1 MGNKSIQKFFA
12 DQNSVIDL
20 SSLGN
25 AKGAKV
31 SLSGPDMNITTPRGS
46 VIIVN
51 GALYSSIKGNNLAV
65 KFKDKTITGAKIL
78 GSVDLKDIQL
88 ERIDSSLVDSA
99 QVEKKGNGKRR
110 NKKEEEEL
118 KKQLDD
124 AENAKKEADKAKE
137 EAEKAKEAAEKA
149 LNEAFEVQNSSK
161 QIEEMLQ
168 NFLADNVAK
177 DNLAQQS
184 DASQQNTQ
192 AKATQASKQND
203 AEKVLPQP
211 INKNT
216 STGKSNS
223 SKNEEN
229 KLDAES
235 VKEPL
240 KVTLA
245 LAAESNSGSKDDS
258 ITNFTKP
265 QFVGSTAPNATVIIK
280 INGIAVGQ
288 AVADSLGNFTFTAP
302 ETLTDGTYNLE
313 AEAKT
318 ADGSGSAKLVITIDS
333 VTDKPTFELSP
344 ESSVSGHKGLTPTLT
359 PSIVGTAEENAK
371 VDIYVDNKLVASV
384 DVDKDGN
391 WSYEFKDNELS
402 EGENSIKVVAVDK
415 AGNKNETTDSIIT
428 DTIAP
433 EKPTIELDDSSDS
446 GIKNDNITNSTLPTF
461 IGVAEPGSTVSIY
474 LGLKHLGEVIV
485 AKDGTWSYTLTTPL
499 KDGEYNITA
508 TATDI
513 AGHTSATAN
522 LPFTI
527 DTRISYFSAEIET
540 TNDSGIV
547 GDNVT
552 NNTRPTFTGKTEPNA
567 IISVINSETGEEV
580 IFKANDK
587 GEWTFNFTSDS
598 VEGINNLTFTVEDV
612 AGNKKDFSFS
622 YVIDTIAPVP
632 PTVSL
637 EDYVVLPNGIILS
650 GNDLPA
656 LVGTAEPKSTI
667 LLMRDGKLY
676 DSIEVDS
683 NGTWNYQFSN
693 KFLQGAYDIEIISQD
708 AAGNKSSTVKYSFTI
723 QTEVVP
729 PKAELDASDDSGAK
743 GDWIT
748 NKHNALTLLGTADRF
763 ATVNI
768 LIDGKT
774 IGVTTAD
781 ADGNWNFDISRN
793 LSDNVYKITVES
805 IDPLGRTSS
814 VDYQLTIDSFTPIPT
829 VMLHDSADSGVKGD
843 MITKI
848 NTPLFTGMAEANAK
862 VSIYVDGVLSGE
874 AIAGDDGVWNFQ
886 FTTALS
892 DGSHDVTV
900 KVEDIA
906 GNTASSSAY
915 NFQIVTQTQKP
926 TIELVN
932 DTGVDNTDHII
943 NEKNPAL
950 TGTAAPY
957 STVKLYIDGALIAE
971 VRTNKDGRWE
981 YTLKA
986 DQGLVDGDHRIT
998 ASVEDIAGNIAHSDP
1013 FLISVDTAI
1022 SIPIVSLS
1030 PDSDSGI
1037 SDDNLTN
1044 IVKPTLHLK
1053 DIDPDII
1060 SVQVWDAMSD
1070 TQIGVATQQPDGSW
1084 AYTFTSDLTEGLHQ
1098 VYVKVEDIAGNK
1110 ANSAIFD
1117 FTIDTTVSTPVI
1129 SLLSKDDT
1137 GVTGD
1142 NLTNINKPG
1151 FAISGVDADAHRVVV
1166 QVMHNGVSEEI
1177 ELSHL
1182 NGSWLFIPGNT
1193 WADGSYTLTVKVED
1207 KAGNTNYSAPL
1218 TVVIDTQIAIDGVE
1232 LVNDSGVKGDNMTND
1247 DRPHFRVTV
1256 PTDVNEVR
1264 LSIDG
1269 GNSWVQATPGV
1280 AGSWEYIWPTDLADG
1295 QYTLTVEATDKAG
1308 NTVTKTIDFAVD
1320 TTLSVPVIV
1329 LDSADDTGIQGD
1341 NMTNSTQPTF
1351 ALQHI
1356 DDDAVRVTVSVEHG
1370 GVTTT
1375 FDATKGTGGWTFTP
1389 PTSWADGDY
1398 TLSVSVEDKAGNT
1411 SHSASL
1417 TVTVDTQIAINNIEL
1432 VNDSGIPDDNLT
1444 NNVRPHFQVTVPTDV
1459 NVVRLSIDGGKTWFN
1474 ATQSATPGVWD
1485 YIWPDD
1491 VADGGYTLTV
1501 EATDEAGNKAT
1512 QTLDFTIDTTLSVP
1526 TLSLDSADDSGI
1538 AGDNITNVKTPGFTL
1553 NNIDT
1558 DVSRVIVEV
1567 MHNGIK
1573 QEVPLVQ
1580 TGGQWRFAPTSD
1592 WADGDYILTV
1602 KVEDRAGNV
1611 KQSAPLTV
1619 TVDTHIAIDRIELV
1633 NDSGIPGDNLTNE
1646 ARPHFQVTV
1655 PADVNGVR
1663 LSIDGGKTWFDAT
1676 QSATSGVWDYT
1687 WLTNVANGPHTLM
1700 VEASDKAGNK
1710 TTQKLDFTIDTILSE
1725 PTITLDSADDSAA
1738 GDNITNVK
1746 MPGFTLGNIDADVTK
1761 VVVTVAHDGKNQQI
1775 ELIKNGGVWR
1785 FTPGAA
1791 WTDGDYTLTVKVEDK
1806 AGNTNYSAPLT
1817 VTIDTQTSIDRIEL
1831 LNDTG
1836 IVGDNLTNEARPQF
1850 HITVPTDVNSVQLSL
1865 DGGINW
1871 VNATLTSDGVWEYIW
1886 PTDLVENTYTLTVKA
1901 TDVAGNTATETL
1913 NFIIDTT
1920 LSTPT
1925 ITLDS
1930 ADDSGTANDNKTNV
1944 KTPGFIIGG
1953 IDSDV
1958 TQVVVQ
1964 VMRDGHSEEV
1974 ELTQTNGQWRFVP
1987 GSAWTDGDYTLTV
2000 TVKDE
2005 AGNIRHSAPLTVTI
2019 DTQITIDHIELV
2031 NDSGIPD
2038 DNLTNNVR
2046 PHFQV
2051 TVPTDVNVVR
2061 LSIDGGKTWFN
2072 ATQSA
2077 TPGVWD
2083 YTWLADV
2090 GEGKHTLTVE
2100 ATDKAGNKTTQQL
2113 DFIIDTLLSEPTIVL
2128 DNTDD
2133 SGTKGDHLTNVNK
2146 PTFLLGN
2153 IDADARYV
2161 TVEVQHGGTK
2171 EVLTATKDATGN
2183 WSVTPTGTWADG
2195 DYTLTVRVEDE
2206 AGNEKH
2212 SASLTVTVDTQI
2224 TIDVIELVND
2234 NGIPGDNMTNDAHP
2248 QFRVTVP
2255 GDVNEVSLSI
2265 DGGVTW
2271 VKATQSATPG
2281 VWNYTWP
2288 GTVPDGDYTLNVKA
2302 TDNAGNT
2309 VTETLH
2315 FTIDTT
2321 LSTPVIVLDSAD
2333 DSGVHGDNMT
2343 NHTQPTFALQ
2353 HIDDDAV
2360 RVTVSVEHGGVTTT
2374 FDATKDAGGWTFT
2387 PTGAWADGDYTLSVS
2402 VEDKAGNTSHSA
2414 SLTVTVDTQIAINNI
2429 ELVNDSGIPD
2439 DNLTNNVRPH
2449 FQVTVPTDVNV
2460 VRLSIDGGKTWFNA
2474 TQSATPGVW
2483 DYIWPDDVADG
2494 GYTLTVEAT
2503 DEAGNKATQ
2512 TLDFTIDTTLSVPTL
2527 SLDSADDSGIAG
2539 DNITNV
2545 KTPGFTLNNI
2555 DTDVSRVIVEV
2566 MHNGI
2571 KQEVPLVQTGGQWRF
2586 APTSDWADGDYILTV
2601 KVEDRAGNVKQS
2613 APLTVTVDTHI
2624 AIDRI
2629 ELVNDSGIPGDNLT
2643 NEARPHFQVTVP
2655 ADVNGVRLSI
2665 DGGKTWFD
2673 ATQSATSGVWD
2684 YTWLTN
2690 VANGP
2695 HTLMVEASDKAGN
2708 KTTQKLDF
2716 TIDTILSEPTI
2727 TLDSADDSAAGDNIT
2742 NVKMPGFTLGNID
2755 ADVTKVV
2762 VTVAHDGKNQQ
2773 IELIKNGGVWR
2784 FTPGAAW
2791 TDGDY
2796 TLTVKVEDKAGNTNY
2811 SAPLTVTIDTQT
2823 SIDRIELLNDTGIVG
2838 DNLTNEARPQFH
2850 ITVPTDVNSV
2860 QLSLDGGIN
2869 WVNATLTSDG
2879 VWEYIWPTDL
2889 VENTYTLTVKA
2900 TDVAGN
2906 TATETLNF
2914 IIDTTLST
2922 PTITLDSADDSGT
2935 ANDNKTNVKTPGF
2948 IIGGIDSDVTQVV
2961 VQVMRDGHSEE
2972 VELTQTNGQ
2981 WRFVP
2986 GSAWT
2991 DGDYTLTVTVKDE
3004 AGNIRHSAPLTVTID
3019 TQITI
3024 DHIELVNDSGI
3035 PDDNLTN
3042 NVRPHFQV
3050 TVPTDVNVVR
3060 LSIDGGKTWFNATQ
3074 SATPG
3079 VWDYTW
3085 LADVGEGKHTL
3096 TVEATDK
3103 AGNKTTQQ
3111 LDFIIDTLLSE
3122 PTIVLDNTDDSGTK
3136 GDNLTNVNKPTF
3148 LLGNIDADAR
3158 YVTVEVQH
3166 GGTKEVLTATKG
3178 ATGIWSVTPTGTWAD
3193 GDYTLTVRVEDD
3205 AGNVK
3210 YSAPLTVTVDTQIT
3224 IDVIELVNDNGIPG
3238 DNLTNDVRPHFR
3250 VTVPGD
3256 VNEVRLSIDG
3266 GNTWVRATQGTAGI
3280 WDYTWPKDVTDG
3292 LHTLTVEATDKAGNK
3307 TTQTLDFTIDTR
3319 LSTPT
3324 IAMDSRDDTGAIGDH
3339 ITSVKRPGFTIGNI
3353 DADAH
3358 SVILRITQGGNS
3370 QEVTLTQVGG
3380 QWRFTPDADWADGSY
3395 TLTVE
3400 VTDNAGNVRQ
3410 STPLVVTVDTQTS
3423 ITDITL
3429 VNDHGVPDDNLTN
3442 STRPQFEITVP
3453 ADVNSVQLSI
3463 DGGANW
3469 VSATQGIE
3477 GVWGYTWPTD
3487 MGDGKH
3493 TLTVMV
3499 TDRAGNTATQT
3510 LEFFIDTRLSTPT
3523 IALDSTDDTGTPGD
3537 DMTNRTRPTFILQNI
3552 DSDVINVTVSVT
3564 HNGTTTSFTATQGA
3578 GGWSF
3583 TPPAPWGDGDY
3594 TLTVTVEDRA
3604 GNTRP
3609 STPLTVT
3616 VDTQIAID
3624 RIELVNDSGV
3634 PGDNVTKHVRP
3645 QFQISV
3651 PDDVEKVLLSIDGG
3665 TTWVTAIKSSTAGIW
3680 DYTWPTDMPEGQ
3692 HTLTVEVTDGAGNK
3706 MTETLNFTIDITLLT
3721 PTIELAPDQDTGQ
3734 NKNDNLTS
3742 VTQPVFVLGSID
3754 KDVRHVEL
3762 SIEHNGTFKTVVLT
3776 ESADGWRY
3784 RPDSALADGSYTFTV
3799 TVTDVAGNQQTSAPL
3814 KVTIDGTLT
3823 TPVIEL
3829 AAGED
3834 SGTVGDRLTNHDRPV
3849 FDIHQVDS
3857 DVTRV
3862 MVKVTYNGKTHEEAA
3877 VFTNGQWRFTPSASW
3892 ADGSYQLAVVV
3903 EDLAGNVKESA
3914 PFEVRIDT
3922 TTTINNIVLL
3932 NDTGVQ
3938 NDQLTNVAKP
3948 SFRIDVPGDVVQVRV
3963 TLDGGANWNVIRKN
3977 ADGQWIFD
3985 SPNTLVDGTYTL
3997 RVEATDEAGNIA
4009 NKDLVFNIDTNIQ
4022 VPTIALDAGQDTGA
4036 NTADN
4041 ITNISRPTFTIGNV
4055 DPDVIKVVVTIDGHD
4070 YNATKVG
4077 AGWQFTPGNA
4087 IPDGSYNITVTVEDK
4102 AGNTATSK
4110 PLPVV
4115 IDTTAEIES
4124 VTLVTDSG
4132 DSDVDN
4138 ITKVDKPQFSI
4149 VTADDITHVRVKID
4163 NAANWIELTKGG
4175 DGRWIFN
4182 VGSALPDG
4190 QHTLLVDVTDI
4201 AGNVAQE
4208 TLQFTIDT
4216 TLREPTIVL
4225 DPTHD
4230 TGDDTNDNLTR
4241 INKPV
4246 FIIGNVD
4253 NDVSHIVVHIDGRD
4267 YTIENTGGNLTFTPD
4282 QPLSD
4287 GQHTISVTVT
4297 DIAGNT
4303 KTSAELRIEID
4314 TQVQIDSVTLTTD
4327 SGVNDHDNVTNA
4339 TRPSFE
4345 IATPDD
4351 VTSVLVSFDGVNWTP
4366 ISKNAAGQ
4374 WEFTA
4379 GSALP
4384 DGHYTLHVQATDRA
4398 GNTANSTLGFTV
4410 DTQIDGLSVVMLDD
4424 AGKDST
4430 DGITNITSPRF
4441 EISAREPLQSVTVI
4455 LNGKSS
4461 TLTQG
4466 AGNKWL
4472 FTPDTPLVDGT
4483 YKIEIVAEDIAGNK
4497 ISKEVSFTIDTIVS
4511 DPSIDLLDADDTG
4524 ESAVDN
4530 ITSVTTPRFVIGNVP
4545 ADIDTVVIRINGV
4558 SYSVTANGNNLW
4570 EFQVPVALND
4580 GVYEAVVVFRDIA
4593 GNTSETKLPFTI
4605 DTTTSVSVRME
4616 PASDTGNSNSD
4627 NLTNKQNPKFE
4638 GTAEPN
4644 AKLVITIVDDKS
4656 GREVL
4661 KQTITV
4667 GADGNWSVTPNI
4679 LPDGMY
4685 TINVV
4690 ATDVAGN
4697 TAQTQERFTIDTV
4710 TIDPTIRL
4718 SDPSIDDQ
4726 HEATSLRP
4734 EFKGF
4739 AEAFSTIMI
4748 QWDGKVVGSA
4758 NANANGEWSWTPPSV
4773 LAPGSY
4779 VVSIVAKDKAG
4790 NESSQV
4796 DFPVVIPVIDVTPP
4810 TIKLSEESDSG
4821 ALGDFTTNNK
4831 TPTLIGSTLPNTIV
4845 SIYVD
4850 GVKVGEATA
4859 DTAGRYTFQLSE
4871 MKDGHYV
4878 VQVGIVNPRDNSEL
4892 RSTAVDVTI
4901 DTEVAELVW
4910 NISGMHEGGY
4920 INTVTPEIGGT
4931 SEPNSKIT
4939 IFVNGV
4945 EKAIA
4950 YTTGA
4955 GHWGVVLPALG
4966 NDGNYELTFKV
4977 EDVAG
4982 NIREFGPQNVILD
4995 TVISPLTVVLRE
5007 ADDSGKVGD
5016 WITNKSH
5023 VTIDGTAEAGSTLTI
5038 RNPQGVVI
5046 ATLVVGNDG
5055 RWSAELDLRE
5065 GSNAFVVVSEDK
5077 AGNSQQKE
5085 ILIEHDTQIEISDIS
5100 LSRDTNSGDKYD
5112 LITNNKSPVLV
5123 AMTDPGATVQVYING
5138 VLQGT
5143 VEASSSG
5150 NISYTMPA
5158 NSADGEYQVQ
5168 FVATDTAGNR
5178 VESAITTV
5186 TIDSQIAVF
5195 DIDEDSL
5202 PALSNNRALSVSGV
5216 GEAGSQV
5223 SIFVDGKLVNVVMV
5237 EADGTWRAPILL
5249 QDDGT
5254 FNIHFSIT
5262 DVAGNTEV
5270 SKDYSVDVDSS
5281 TDFPT
5286 LNLEDASNSGS
5297 LDDLITN
5304 HNKPVLV
5311 GTAEAGATIHIYVDE
5326 KIVANVLV
5334 LEDGTWSYQFDNALK
5349 DGEYSIRVV
5358 AEDPAGNTAESPRL
5372 LVTIDTSTF
5381 IDNPA
5386 MVAGSDNGIF
5396 SNDSITSQTR
5406 PTFSIFGEMNQSVQI
5421 FIDGVLVDTITVTD
5435 RNQVYRPESPLG
5447 DGSHSIYYVITD
5459 KAGNTATS
5467 KTLNFTIDTFNTTPV
5482 AIDSIGGQTL
5492 AEMTGSDGKIYITD
5506 TTRNLLF
5513 SGSAEPNSKI
5523 EIIINGLNVGEVW
5536 VNEKGHWQMPVN
5548 PLYFTEGQLDI
5559 TVKSTDRAGNVNQ
5572 EKYSIWVDT
5581 HIKVFTSELDDNKS
5595 SSKTEWWSNS
5605 DLITMRGTGE
5615 IGATV
5620 SLIVAGVTLATAV
5633 VAATGRWELSTDK
5646 LPEGTYDISL
5656 VIEDSAGNRWEDVR
5670 EIFIDRTPPN
5680 APVVTYSDIV
5690 NDLIIMQGT
5699 AEAKSQLI
5707 ITDSEGNTYTLT
5719 VPDNGKWSMAI
5730 PYPSEGKFTITSV
5743 DAIGNRSDDVPL
5755 DIMKEVPVISL
5766 SPDSDSGTVGDNITR
5781 DKQPTFI
5788 IGNLESD
5795 VVVVQVDINGTVY
5808 NAEKNADGVW
5818 FFTPGTP
5825 LADGSY
5831 TISVIASDAAGNQKN
5846 SLPITVTI
5854 DSTLTV
5860 PEIALAAGEDNGAS
5874 DSDNVTNHTQPK
5886 FTLQHI
5892 DADVT
5897 GVTVNVTHNGVTD
5910 IYQATQGADGWT
5922 FTPPAAWNDGNYT
5935 LSVTVVDRA
5944 GNSQQSASLAVTVDS
5959 TVTVTADSQH
5969 DDASDDATAT
5979 AVTPPE
5985 SETVNAESATHLRTE
6000 PSAAEESVVKVT
6012 AYSITLLNADSGD
6025 EIDRS
6030 ISQTPSF
6037 EISVPE
6043 NIVNVSIMFEG
6054 EEFTLPITNQKA
6066 IFEVPLSLED
6076 GEYTMDVKFIDKDND
6091 FLIKEKTFSVDHSS
6105 ADIVNAM
6112 NVRGKTEDD
6121 INDSPSTS
6129 SVGHNNNGAIDVFA
6143 VNEVTLPVDNQE
6155 EHA

>member
-31 SLSGPDMNITTPRGS
+31 SLSGPDMNITTPHGS

-637 EDYVVLPNGIILS
+637 EDFVVLPNGIILS

-1013 FLISVDTAI
+1013 FLISIDTAI

-1060 SVQVWDAMSD
+1060 SVQVWDAASD

-1110 ANSAIFD
+1110 ANSAVFD

-1151 FAISGVDADAHRVVV
+1151 FAISGVDVDAHRVVV

-1182 NGSWLFIPGNT
+1182 NGSWLFTPGNT

-1329 LDSADDTGIQGD
+1329 LNSADDTGVQGD

-1375 FDATKGTGGWTFTP
+1375 FDATKGTGGWSFTP
-1389 PTSWADGDY
+1389 TGAWADGDY

-1432 VNDSGIPDDNLT
+1432 VNDSGIPNDNLT

-1501 EATDEAGNKAT
+1501 EATDKAGNQTT
-1512 QTLDFTIDTTLSVP
+1512 QELDFTIDTTLSVP

-1710 TTQKLDFTIDTILSE
+1710 TTQKLDFIIDTMLSE

-2019 DTQITIDHIELV
+2019 DTQIAIDHIELV

-2038 DNLTNNVR
+2038 DNLTN
-2046 PHFQV
+2046 
-2051 TVPTDVNVVR
+2051 
-2061 LSIDGGKTWFN
+2061 
-2072 ATQSA
+2072 
-2077 TPGVWD
+2077 
-2083 YTWLADV
+2083 
-2090 GEGKHTLTVE
+2090 E
-2100 ATDKAGNKTTQQL
+2100 A
-2113 DFIIDTLLSEPTIVL
+2113 
-2128 DNTDD
+2128 
-2133 SGTKGDHLTNVNK
+2133 
-2146 PTFLLGN
+2146 
-2153 IDADARYV
+2153 
-2161 TVEVQHGGTK
+2161 
-2171 EVLTATKDATGN
+2171 
-2183 WSVTPTGTWADG
+2183 
-2195 DYTLTVRVEDE
+2195 
-2206 AGNEKH
+2206 
-2212 SASLTVTVDTQI
+2212 
-2224 TIDVIELVND
+2224 
-2234 NGIPGDNMTNDAHP
+2234 
-2248 QFRVTVP
+2248 
-2255 GDVNEVSLSI
+2255 
-2265 DGGVTW
+2265 
-2271 VKATQSATPG
+2271 
-2281 VWNYTWP
+2281 
-2288 GTVPDGDYTLNVKA
+2288 
-2302 TDNAGNT
+2302 
-2309 VTETLH
+2309 
-2315 FTIDTT
+2315 
-2321 LSTPVIVLDSAD
+2321 
-2333 DSGVHGDNMT
+2333 
-2343 NHTQPTFALQ
+2343 
-2353 HIDDDAV
+2353 
-2360 RVTVSVEHGGVTTT
+2360 
-2374 FDATKDAGGWTFT
+2374 
-2387 PTGAWADGDYTLSVS
+2387 
-2402 VEDKAGNTSHSA
+2402 
-2414 SLTVTVDTQIAINNI
+2414 
-2429 ELVNDSGIPD
+2429 
-2439 DNLTNNVRPH
+2439 
-2449 FQVTVPTDVNV
+2449 
-2460 VRLSIDGGKTWFNA
+2460 
-2474 TQSATPGVW
+2474 
-2483 DYIWPDDVADG
+2483 
-2494 GYTLTVEAT
+2494 
-2503 DEAGNKATQ
+2503 
-2512 TLDFTIDTTLSVPTL
+2512 
-2527 SLDSADDSGIAG
+2527 
-2539 DNITNV
+2539 
-2545 KTPGFTLNNI
+2545 
-2555 DTDVSRVIVEV
+2555 
-2566 MHNGI
+2566 
-2571 KQEVPLVQTGGQWRF
+2571 
-2586 APTSDWADGDYILTV
+2586 
-2601 KVEDRAGNVKQS
+2601 
-2613 APLTVTVDTHI
+2613 
-2624 AIDRI
+2624 
-2629 ELVNDSGIPGDNLT
+2629 
-2643 NEARPHFQVTVP
+2643 
-2655 ADVNGVRLSI
+2655 
-2665 DGGKTWFD
+2665 
-2673 ATQSATSGVWD
+2673 
-2684 YTWLTN
+2684 
-2690 VANGP
+2690 
-2695 HTLMVEASDKAGN
+2695 
-2708 KTTQKLDF
+2708 
-2716 TIDTILSEPTI
+2716 
-2727 TLDSADDSAAGDNIT
+2727 
-2742 NVKMPGFTLGNID
+2742 
-2755 ADVTKVV
+2755 
-2762 VTVAHDGKNQQ
+2762 
-2773 IELIKNGGVWR
+2773 
-2784 FTPGAAW
+2784 
-2791 TDGDY
+2791 
-2796 TLTVKVEDKAGNTNY
+2796 
-2811 SAPLTVTIDTQT
+2811 
-2823 SIDRIELLNDTGIVG
+2823 
-2838 DNLTNEARPQFH
+2838 
-2850 ITVPTDVNSV
+2850 
-2860 QLSLDGGIN
+2860 
-2869 WVNATLTSDG
+2869 
-2879 VWEYIWPTDL
+2879 
-2889 VENTYTLTVKA
+2889 
-2900 TDVAGN
+2900 
-2906 TATETLNF
+2906 
-2914 IIDTTLST
+2914 
-2922 PTITLDSADDSGT
+2922 
-2935 ANDNKTNVKTPGF
+2935 
-2948 IIGGIDSDVTQVV
+2948 
-2961 VQVMRDGHSEE
+2961 
-2972 VELTQTNGQ
+2972 
-2981 WRFVP
+2981 
-2986 GSAWT
+2986 
-2991 DGDYTLTVTVKDE
+2991 
-3004 AGNIRHSAPLTVTID
+3004 
-3019 TQITI
+3019 
-3024 DHIELVNDSGI
+3024 
-3035 PDDNLTN
+3035 
-3042 NVRPHFQV
+3042 RPHFQV

-3166 GGTKEVLTATKG
+3166 GGTKEVLTATKDATGNWSVTPTGTWADGDYTLTVRVEDEAGNEKHSASLTVTVDTQITIDAIELVNDNGIPGDNMTNDAHPQFRVTVPGDVNEVSLSIDGGVTWVKATQSATPGVWNYTWPGTVPDGDYTLNVKATDNAGNTVTETLHFTIDTTLSTPVIVLDSADDTGIQGDNMTNRTQPTFNLQHIDDDAVRVTVSVEHGGVTTTFDATKGVGGWTFTPPTSWGAGDYTLSVSVEDKAGNTSHSASLTVTVDTQIAINNIELVNDSGIPDDNLTNNVRPQFQVKVPTDVNEVRLSIDGGKTWFNATQSATPGVWDYTWLADVGEGKHTLTVEATDKAGNQTTQKLDFIIDTLLSEPTIVLDSTDDSGTKGDNLTNANKPTFLLGNIDADARYVTVEVQHGSTKEVLTATKG

-3193 GDYTLTVRVEDD
+3193 GDYTLTVRVEDE

-3266 GNTWVRATQGTAGI
+3266 GNTWVRATQGTAGT

-3400 VTDNAGNVRQ
+3400 VQDNAGNVRQ

-3469 VSATQGIE
+3469 VSAAQGIE

-3523 IALDSTDDTGTPGD
+3523 IVLDSTDDTGTPGD

-3624 RIELVNDSGV
+3624 HIELVNDSGV

-3692 HTLTVEVTDGAGNK
+3692 HTLIVEVTDGAGNK
-3706 MTETLNFTIDITLLT
+3706 MTGTLDFTIDITLLT

-3849 FDIHQVDS
+3849 FDIRQVDS

-3914 PFEVRIDT
+3914 PLEVRIDT

-3948 SFRIDVPGDVVQVRV
+3948 SFRIDVPGDVIQVRV

-4303 KTSAELRIEID
+4303 KTSAELQIEID

-4524 ESAVDN
+4524 ESVVDN
-4530 ITSVTTPRFVIGNVP
+4530 ITSVTKPRFVIGNVP

-4558 SYSVTANGNNLW
+4558 SYPVTANGNNLW

-4593 GNTSETKLPFTI
+4593 GNTSETKLLFTI

-4616 PASDTGNSNSD
+4616 PASDTGSSNSD

-4661 KQTITV
+4661 KHTITV

-4726 HEATSLRP
+4726 YEATSLRP
-4734 EFKGF
+4734 EFKGL

-4831 TPTLIGSTLPNTIV
+4831 TPTLVGNTLPNAIV

-4966 NDGNYELTFKV
+4966 NDGNYVLTFKV

-5077 AGNSQQKE
+5077 AGNSQQKD

-5297 LDDLITN
+5297 LDDLITS

-5381 IDNPA
+5381 IDNPV
-5386 MVAGSDNGIF
+5386 MMAGSDNGIF

-5406 PTFSIFGEMNQSVQI
+5406 PAFSIFGEMNQSVQI

-5536 VNEKGHWQMPVN
+5536 VNDKGHWQMPVN

-5581 HIKVFTSELDDNKS
+5581 HIQVFTSELDDNKS
-5595 SSKTEWWSNS
+5595 SSKTDWWSNS
-5605 DLITMRGTGE
+5605 STITMRGMGE

-5633 VAATGRWELSTDK
+5633 VAANGQWELSTDQ
-5646 LPEGTYDISL
+5646 LPEGKYDITLS
-5656 VIEDSAGNRWEDVR
+5656 IEDNAGNRKEEVH

-5707 ITDSEGNTYTLT
+5707 ITDSNGNTYTLT

-5910 IYQATQGADGWT
+5910 TYQATQGADGWT
-5922 FTPPAAWNDGNYT
+5922 FTPPAAWNDGTYT

-5969 DDASDDATAT
+5969 NDASDDATAT

-5985 SETVNAESATHLRTE
+5985 SETVNAESATHLRTV
-6000 PSAAEESVVKVT
+6000 PSAAEESVVKET

-6043 NIVNVSIMFEG
+6043 NIVNVSVMFEG

-6076 GEYTMDVKFIDKDND
+6076 GEYTMDVKFIDKDDD

-6112 NVRGKTEDD
+6112 NARGKTEDD

>member
-428 DTIAP
+428 DTIPP

-637 EDYVVLPNGIILS
+637 EDFVVLPNGIILS

-915 NFQIVTQTQKP
+915 NFQIVTQTQKT

-1037 SDDNLTN
+1037 ADDNLTN

-1110 ANSAIFD
+1110 ANSAVFD

-1182 NGSWLFIPGNT
+1182 NGSWLFTPGNT

-1207 KAGNTNYSAPL
+1207 KAGNTSYSAPL

-1329 LDSADDTGIQGD
+1329 LNSADDTGVQGD
-1341 NMTNSTQPTF
+1341 NMTNRTQPTF

-1474 ATQSATPGVWD
+1474 ATQSATPGAWD

-1501 EATDEAGNKAT
+1501 EATDKAGNKTT
-1512 QTLDFTIDTTLSVP
+1512 QELDFTIDTTLSVP

-1710 TTQKLDFTIDTILSE
+1710 TTQKLDFIIDTLLSE

-2128 DNTDD
+2128 DSTDD
-2133 SGTKGDHLTNVNK
+2133 SGTKGDNLTNVNK

-2321 LSTPVIVLDSAD
+2321 LSVPVIVLNSAD
-2333 DSGVHGDNMT
+2333 DTGVQGDNMT
-2343 NHTQPTFALQ
+2343 NSTQPTFALQ

-2374 FDATKDAGGWTFT
+2374 FDATKGVGGWSFT

-2449 FQVTVPTDVNV
+2449 FQVKVPTDVN
-2460 VRLSIDGGKTWFNA
+2460 
-2474 TQSATPGVW
+2474 
-2483 DYIWPDDVADG
+2483 
-2494 GYTLTVEAT
+2494 E
-2503 DEAGNKATQ
+2503 
-2512 TLDFTIDTTLSVPTL
+2512 
-2527 SLDSADDSGIAG
+2527 
-2539 DNITNV
+2539 
-2545 KTPGFTLNNI
+2545 
-2555 DTDVSRVIVEV
+2555 
-2566 MHNGI
+2566 
-2571 KQEVPLVQTGGQWRF
+2571 
-2586 APTSDWADGDYILTV
+2586 
-2601 KVEDRAGNVKQS
+2601 
-2613 APLTVTVDTHI
+2613 
-2624 AIDRI
+2624 
-2629 ELVNDSGIPGDNLT
+2629 
-2643 NEARPHFQVTVP
+2643 
-2655 ADVNGVRLSI
+2655 
-2665 DGGKTWFD
+2665 
-2673 ATQSATSGVWD
+2673 
-2684 YTWLTN
+2684 
-2690 VANGP
+2690 
-2695 HTLMVEASDKAGN
+2695 
-2708 KTTQKLDF
+2708 
-2716 TIDTILSEPTI
+2716 
-2727 TLDSADDSAAGDNIT
+2727 
-2742 NVKMPGFTLGNID
+2742 
-2755 ADVTKVV
+2755 
-2762 VTVAHDGKNQQ
+2762 
-2773 IELIKNGGVWR
+2773 
-2784 FTPGAAW
+2784 
-2791 TDGDY
+2791 
-2796 TLTVKVEDKAGNTNY
+2796 
-2811 SAPLTVTIDTQT
+2811 
-2823 SIDRIELLNDTGIVG
+2823 
-2838 DNLTNEARPQFH
+2838 
-2850 ITVPTDVNSV
+2850 
-2860 QLSLDGGIN
+2860 
-2869 WVNATLTSDG
+2869 
-2879 VWEYIWPTDL
+2879 
-2889 VENTYTLTVKA
+2889 
-2900 TDVAGN
+2900 
-2906 TATETLNF
+2906 
-2914 IIDTTLST
+2914 
-2922 PTITLDSADDSGT
+2922 
-2935 ANDNKTNVKTPGF
+2935 
-2948 IIGGIDSDVTQVV
+2948 
-2961 VQVMRDGHSEE
+2961 
-2972 VELTQTNGQ
+2972 
-2981 WRFVP
+2981 
-2986 GSAWT
+2986 
-2991 DGDYTLTVTVKDE
+2991 
-3004 AGNIRHSAPLTVTID
+3004 
-3019 TQITI
+3019 
-3024 DHIELVNDSGI
+3024 
-3035 PDDNLTN
+3035 
-3042 NVRPHFQV
+3042 
-3050 TVPTDVNVVR
+3050 VR

-3103 AGNKTTQQ
+3103 AGNQTTQK
-3111 LDFIIDTLLSE
+3111 LDFIIDTMLSE
-3122 PTIVLDNTDDSGTK
+3122 PTIVLDSTDDSGTK
-3136 GDNLTNVNKPTF
+3136 GDNLTNANKPTF
-3148 LLGNIDADAR
+3148 ILGNIDADAR
-3158 YVTVEVQH
+3158 YVTVEVQY

-3324 IAMDSRDDTGAIGDH
+3324 ITMDSRDDTGAIGDH

-3353 DADAH
+3353 DSDAQ

-3410 STPLVVTVDTQTS
+3410 STPLIVTVDTQTS

-3469 VSATQGIE
+3469 VSAAQGIE

-3624 RIELVNDSGV
+3624 HIELVNDSGV

-3706 MTETLNFTIDITLLT
+3706 MTETLNFTIDITLMT

-3849 FDIHQVDS
+3849 FDIRQVDS

-4303 KTSAELRIEID
+4303 KTSAELKIEID

-4530 ITSVTTPRFVIGNVP
+4530 ITSVTKPRFVIGNVP

-4558 SYSVTANGNNLW
+4558 SYPVTANGNNLW

-4831 TPTLIGSTLPNTIV
+4831 TPTLVGNTLPNAIV

-4966 NDGNYELTFKV
+4966 NDGNYVLTFKV

-5038 RNPQGVVI
+5038 RSPQGVVI

-5077 AGNSQQKE
+5077 AGNSQQKD

-5334 LEDGTWSYQFDNALK
+5334 LEDGTWSYQFDNVLK

-5406 PTFSIFGEMNQSVQI
+5406 PTFSISGEMNQSVQI

-5581 HIKVFTSELDDNKS
+5581 HIQVFTSELDDNKS
-5595 SSKTEWWSNS
+5595 SSKTDWWSNS
-5605 DLITMRGTGE
+5605 STITMRGMGE

-5633 VAATGRWELSTDK
+5633 VAANGQWELSTDQ
-5646 LPEGTYDISL
+5646 LPEGKYDITLS
-5656 VIEDSAGNRWEDVR
+5656 IEDNAGNRKEEVH

-5707 ITDSEGNTYTLT
+5707 ITDSNGNTYTLT

-5743 DAIGNRSDDVPL
+5743 DAIGNRSDDVSL

-5860 PEIALAAGEDNGAS
+5860 PEIALAAGEDNGVS

-5910 IYQATQGADGWT
+5910 TYQATQGADGWT
-5922 FTPPAAWNDGNYT
+5922 FTPPAAWNDGTYT

-5985 SETVNAESATHLRTE
+5985 SETVNAESATHLRTV
-6000 PSAAEESVVKVT
+6000 PSAAEESVVKET

-6112 NVRGKTEDD
+6112 NARGKTEDD

>member
-161 QIEEMLQ
+161 QMEEMLQ
-168 NFLADNVAK
+168 EFLADNVAK

-428 DTIAP
+428 DTIPP

-540 TNDSGIV
+540 TDDSGIV

-637 EDYVVLPNGIILS
+637 EDFVVLPNGIILS

-1037 SDDNLTN
+1037 ADDNLTN

-1060 SVQVWDAMSD
+1060 SVQVWDAASD

-1110 ANSAIFD
+1110 ANSAVFD

-1182 NGSWLFIPGNT
+1182 NGSWLFTPGNT

-1207 KAGNTNYSAPL
+1207 KAGNTSYSAPL

-1329 LDSADDTGIQGD
+1329 LNSADDTGVQGD
-1341 NMTNSTQPTF
+1341 NMTNRTQPTF

-1389 PTSWADGDY
+1389 TASWTDGDY

-1432 VNDSGIPDDNLT
+1432 VNDSGIPNDNLT

-1459 NVVRLSIDGGKTWFN
+1459 NVVRLSIDGGKTWVT
-1474 ATQSATPGVWD
+1474 AAQKAAGVWE

-1491 VADGGYTLTV
+1491 VTDGSHTLTV

-1633 NDSGIPGDNLTNE
+1633 NDSGIPDDNLTNE

-1700 VEASDKAGNK
+1700 VEATDKAGNK
-1710 TTQKLDFTIDTILSE
+1710 TTQKLDFIIDTLLSE

-1791 WTDGDYTLTVKVEDK
+1791 WSDGDYTLTVKVEDK

-2019 DTQITIDHIELV
+2019 DTQIAIDHIELV
-2031 NDSGIPD
+2031 NDSGIPN

-2100 ATDKAGNKTTQQL
+2100 ATDKAGNKTTQKL

-2128 DNTDD
+2128 DSTDD
-2133 SGTKGDHLTNVNK
+2133 SGTKGDNLTNVNK

-2195 DYTLTVRVEDE
+2195 DYTLTVRVEDD
-2206 AGNEKH
+2206 AGNVKY

-2234 NGIPGDNMTNDAHP
+2234 SGTRGDNLTNDANPH
-2248 QFRVTVP
+2248 FRITVP

-2271 VKATQSATPG
+2271 VKATQSVTPG

-2343 NHTQPTFALQ
+2343 NRTQPTFALQ
-2353 HIDDDAV
+2353 QIDDDAV

-2374 FDATKDAGGWTFT
+2374 FDATKGTGGWTFT

-2483 DYIWPDDVADG
+2483 DY
-2494 GYTLTVEAT
+2494 
-2503 DEAGNKATQ
+2503 
-2512 TLDFTIDTTLSVPTL
+2512 
-2527 SLDSADDSGIAG
+2527 
-2539 DNITNV
+2539 
-2545 KTPGFTLNNI
+2545 
-2555 DTDVSRVIVEV
+2555 
-2566 MHNGI
+2566 
-2571 KQEVPLVQTGGQWRF
+2571 
-2586 APTSDWADGDYILTV
+2586 
-2601 KVEDRAGNVKQS
+2601 
-2613 APLTVTVDTHI
+2613 
-2624 AIDRI
+2624 
-2629 ELVNDSGIPGDNLT
+2629 
-2643 NEARPHFQVTVP
+2643 
-2655 ADVNGVRLSI
+2655 
-2665 DGGKTWFD
+2665 
-2673 ATQSATSGVWD
+2673 
-2684 YTWLTN
+2684 
-2690 VANGP
+2690 
-2695 HTLMVEASDKAGN
+2695 
-2708 KTTQKLDF
+2708 
-2716 TIDTILSEPTI
+2716 
-2727 TLDSADDSAAGDNIT
+2727 
-2742 NVKMPGFTLGNID
+2742 
-2755 ADVTKVV
+2755 
-2762 VTVAHDGKNQQ
+2762 
-2773 IELIKNGGVWR
+2773 
-2784 FTPGAAW
+2784 
-2791 TDGDY
+2791 
-2796 TLTVKVEDKAGNTNY
+2796 
-2811 SAPLTVTIDTQT
+2811 
-2823 SIDRIELLNDTGIVG
+2823 
-2838 DNLTNEARPQFH
+2838 
-2850 ITVPTDVNSV
+2850 
-2860 QLSLDGGIN
+2860 
-2869 WVNATLTSDG
+2869 
-2879 VWEYIWPTDL
+2879 
-2889 VENTYTLTVKA
+2889 
-2900 TDVAGN
+2900 
-2906 TATETLNF
+2906 
-2914 IIDTTLST
+2914 
-2922 PTITLDSADDSGT
+2922 
-2935 ANDNKTNVKTPGF
+2935 
-2948 IIGGIDSDVTQVV
+2948 
-2961 VQVMRDGHSEE
+2961 
-2972 VELTQTNGQ
+2972 
-2981 WRFVP
+2981 
-2986 GSAWT
+2986 
-2991 DGDYTLTVTVKDE
+2991 
-3004 AGNIRHSAPLTVTID
+3004 
-3019 TQITI
+3019 
-3024 DHIELVNDSGI
+3024 
-3035 PDDNLTN
+3035 
-3042 NVRPHFQV
+3042 
-3050 TVPTDVNVVR
+3050 
-3060 LSIDGGKTWFNATQ
+3060 
-3074 SATPG
+3074 
-3079 VWDYTW
+3079 TW

-3103 AGNKTTQQ
+3103 AGNQTTQQ
-3111 LDFIIDTLLSE
+3111 LDFIIDTMLSE

-3400 VTDNAGNVRQ
+3400 VQDNAGNVRQ

-3469 VSATQGIE
+3469 VSAAQGIE

-3578 GGWSF
+3578 AGWSF

-3692 HTLTVEVTDGAGNK
+3692 HTLIVEVTDGAGNK
-3706 MTETLNFTIDITLLT
+3706 MTGTLDFTIDITLLT

-3742 VTQPVFVLGSID
+3742 VTQPIFVLGSID

-3849 FDIHQVDS
+3849 FDIRQVDS

-3914 PFEVRIDT
+3914 PLEVRIDT

-4070 YNATKVG
+4070 YNAIKVG

-4149 VTADDITHVRVKID
+4149 VTADDITQVRVKID

-4303 KTSAELRIEID
+4303 KTSAELKIEID

-4366 ISKNAAGQ
+4366 VSKNAAGQ
-4374 WEFTA
+4374 WQFTA
-4379 GSALP
+4379 GSALS

-4497 ISKEVSFTIDTIVS
+4497 ISKEVSFTIDTVVS
-4511 DPSIDLLDADDTG
+4511 DPRIDLLDADDTG

-4530 ITSVTTPRFVIGNVP
+4530 ITSVTKPRFVIGNVP

-4558 SYSVTANGNNLW
+4558 SYPVTANGNNLW

-4616 PASDTGNSNSD
+4616 PASDTGSSNSD

-4661 KQTITV
+4661 KHTITV
-4667 GADGNWSVTPNI
+4667 GADGNWSVMPNI

-4726 HEATSLRP
+4726 YEATSLRP
-4734 EFKGF
+4734 EFKGL

-4831 TPTLIGSTLPNTIV
+4831 TPTLVGNTLPNAIV

-5077 AGNSQQKE
+5077 AGNSQQKD

-5249 QDDGT
+5249 QDDGK

-5297 LDDLITN
+5297 LDDLITS

-5381 IDNPA
+5381 IDNPV
-5386 MVAGSDNGIF
+5386 MMAGSDNGIF

-5406 PTFSIFGEMNQSVQI
+5406 PAFSIFGEMNQSVQI

-5536 VNEKGHWQMPVN
+5536 VNDKGHWQMPVN

-5581 HIKVFTSELDDNKS
+5581 HIQVFTSELDDNKS
-5595 SSKTEWWSNS
+5595 SSKTDWWSNS
-5605 DLITMRGTGE
+5605 STITMRGMGE

-5633 VAATGRWELSTDK
+5633 VAANGQWELSTDQ
-5646 LPEGTYDISL
+5646 LPEGKYDITLS
-5656 VIEDSAGNRWEDVR
+5656 IEDNAGNRKEEVH

-5690 NDLIIMQGT
+5690 NDLIIMQGA

-5707 ITDSEGNTYTLT
+5707 ITDSNGNTYTLT

-5743 DAIGNRSDDVPL
+5743 DAIGNRSDDVSL
-5755 DIMKEVPVISL
+5755 DIMKETPVISL
-5766 SPDSDSGTVGDNITR
+5766 SPDSDSGTAGDNITR
-5781 DKQPTFI
+5781 DNQPTFI

-5874 DSDNVTNHTQPK
+5874 DSDNVTNHNHTQPK

-5910 IYQATQGADGWT
+5910 TYQATQGADGWT
-5922 FTPPAAWNDGNYT
+5922 FTPPAAWNDGTYT

-5944 GNSQQSASLAVTVDS
+5944 GNSLQSASLEVTVDS

-5969 DDASDDATAT
+5969 DDASDDATPT

-5985 SETVNAESATHLRTE
+5985 SETVNAESATHLRTV
-6000 PSAAEESVVKVT
+6000 PSAAEESVVKET

-6043 NIVNVSIMFEG
+6043 NIVNVSVMFEG

-6076 GEYTMDVKFIDKDND
+6076 GEYTMDVKFIDKDDD

-6112 NVRGKTEDD
+6112 NARGKTEDD

>member
-245 LAAESNSGSKDDS
+245 LATESNSGSKDDS

-622 YVIDTIAPVP
+622 YVIDTVAPVP

-637 EDYVVLPNGIILS
+637 EDFVVLPNGIILS

-1030 PDSDSGI
+1030 PDSDSGV

-1060 SVQVWDAMSD
+1060 SVQVWDAASD

-1110 ANSAIFD
+1110 ANSAVFD

-1207 KAGNTNYSAPL
+1207 KAGNTSYSAPL

-1375 FDATKGTGGWTFTP
+1375 FDATKGTGGWSFTP
-1389 PTSWADGDY
+1389 TGAWADGDY

-1432 VNDSGIPDDNLT
+1432 VNDSGIPNDNLT

-1459 NVVRLSIDGGKTWFN
+1459 NVVRLSIDGGKTWFS
-1474 ATQSATPGVWD
+1474 ATQSATPGAWD

-1501 EATDEAGNKAT
+1501 EATDKAGNKTT
-1512 QTLDFTIDTTLSVP
+1512 QELDFTIDTTLSVP

-2128 DNTDD
+2128 DSTDD
-2133 SGTKGDHLTNVNK
+2133 SGTKGDNLTNVNK

-2321 LSTPVIVLDSAD
+2321 LSVPVIVLNSAD
-2333 DSGVHGDNMT
+2333 DTGVQGDNMT
-2343 NHTQPTFALQ
+2343 NSTQPTFALQ

-2374 FDATKDAGGWTFT
+2374 FDATKGTGGWSFT

-2449 FQVTVPTDVNV
+2449 FQVKVPMDVN
-2460 VRLSIDGGKTWFNA
+2460 
-2474 TQSATPGVW
+2474 
-2483 DYIWPDDVADG
+2483 
-2494 GYTLTVEAT
+2494 E
-2503 DEAGNKATQ
+2503 
-2512 TLDFTIDTTLSVPTL
+2512 
-2527 SLDSADDSGIAG
+2527 
-2539 DNITNV
+2539 
-2545 KTPGFTLNNI
+2545 
-2555 DTDVSRVIVEV
+2555 
-2566 MHNGI
+2566 
-2571 KQEVPLVQTGGQWRF
+2571 
-2586 APTSDWADGDYILTV
+2586 
-2601 KVEDRAGNVKQS
+2601 
-2613 APLTVTVDTHI
+2613 
-2624 AIDRI
+2624 
-2629 ELVNDSGIPGDNLT
+2629 
-2643 NEARPHFQVTVP
+2643 
-2655 ADVNGVRLSI
+2655 
-2665 DGGKTWFD
+2665 
-2673 ATQSATSGVWD
+2673 
-2684 YTWLTN
+2684 
-2690 VANGP
+2690 
-2695 HTLMVEASDKAGN
+2695 
-2708 KTTQKLDF
+2708 
-2716 TIDTILSEPTI
+2716 
-2727 TLDSADDSAAGDNIT
+2727 
-2742 NVKMPGFTLGNID
+2742 
-2755 ADVTKVV
+2755 
-2762 VTVAHDGKNQQ
+2762 
-2773 IELIKNGGVWR
+2773 
-2784 FTPGAAW
+2784 
-2791 TDGDY
+2791 
-2796 TLTVKVEDKAGNTNY
+2796 
-2811 SAPLTVTIDTQT
+2811 
-2823 SIDRIELLNDTGIVG
+2823 
-2838 DNLTNEARPQFH
+2838 
-2850 ITVPTDVNSV
+2850 
-2860 QLSLDGGIN
+2860 
-2869 WVNATLTSDG
+2869 
-2879 VWEYIWPTDL
+2879 
-2889 VENTYTLTVKA
+2889 
-2900 TDVAGN
+2900 
-2906 TATETLNF
+2906 
-2914 IIDTTLST
+2914 
-2922 PTITLDSADDSGT
+2922 
-2935 ANDNKTNVKTPGF
+2935 
-2948 IIGGIDSDVTQVV
+2948 
-2961 VQVMRDGHSEE
+2961 
-2972 VELTQTNGQ
+2972 
-2981 WRFVP
+2981 
-2986 GSAWT
+2986 
-2991 DGDYTLTVTVKDE
+2991 
-3004 AGNIRHSAPLTVTID
+3004 
-3019 TQITI
+3019 
-3024 DHIELVNDSGI
+3024 
-3035 PDDNLTN
+3035 
-3042 NVRPHFQV
+3042 
-3050 TVPTDVNVVR
+3050 VR

-3103 AGNKTTQQ
+3103 AGNQTTQK

-3122 PTIVLDNTDDSGTK
+3122 PTIVLDSTDDSGTK
-3136 GDNLTNVNKPTF
+3136 GDNLTNANKPTF
-3148 LLGNIDADAR
+3148 ILGNIDADAR
-3158 YVTVEVQH
+3158 YVTVEVQY

-3324 IAMDSRDDTGAIGDH
+3324 ITMDSRDDTGAIGDH

-3353 DADAH
+3353 DSDAQ

-3410 STPLVVTVDTQTS
+3410 STPLIVTVDTQTS

-3469 VSATQGIE
+3469 VSAAQGIE

-3624 RIELVNDSGV
+3624 HIELVNDSGV

-3706 MTETLNFTIDITLLT
+3706 MTETLNFTIDITLMT

-3849 FDIHQVDS
+3849 FDIRQVDS

-4055 DPDVIKVVVTIDGHD
+4055 DPNVIKVVVTIDGHD

-4530 ITSVTTPRFVIGNVP
+4530 ITSVTKPRFVIGNVP

-4558 SYSVTANGNNLW
+4558 SYPVTANGNNLW

-4831 TPTLIGSTLPNTIV
+4831 TPTLVGNTLPNAIV

-4966 NDGNYELTFKV
+4966 NDGNYVLTFKV

-5297 LDDLITN
+5297 LDDLITS

-5381 IDNPA
+5381 IDNPV
-5386 MVAGSDNGIF
+5386 MMAGSDNGIF

-5406 PTFSIFGEMNQSVQI
+5406 PAFSIYGEMNQSVQI

-5467 KTLNFTIDTFNTTPV
+5467 KTLNFTIDTLNTTPV

-5536 VNEKGHWQMPVN
+5536 VNDKGHWQMPVN

-5581 HIKVFTSELDDNKS
+5581 HIQVFTSELDDNKS
-5595 SSKTEWWSNS
+5595 SSKTDWWSNS
-5605 DLITMRGTGE
+5605 STITMRGMGE

-5633 VAATGRWELSTDK
+5633 VAANGQWELSTDQ
-5646 LPEGTYDISL
+5646 LPEGKYDITLS
-5656 VIEDSAGNRWEDVR
+5656 IEDNAGNRKEEVH

-5707 ITDSEGNTYTLT
+5707 ITDSNGNTYTLT

-5743 DAIGNRSDDVPL
+5743 DAIGNRSDDVSL

-5860 PEIALAAGEDNGAS
+5860 PEIALAAGEDNGVS

-5910 IYQATQGADGWT
+5910 TYQATQGADGWT
-5922 FTPPAAWNDGNYT
+5922 FTPPAAWNDGTYT

-5985 SETVNAESATHLRTE
+5985 SETVNAESATHLRTV
-6000 PSAAEESVVKVT
+6000 PSAAEESVVKET

-6112 NVRGKTEDD
+6112 NARGKTEDD

>member
-540 TNDSGIV
+540 TDDSGIV

-598 VEGINNLTFTVEDV
+598 VEGVNNLTFTVEDV

-622 YVIDTIAPVP
+622 YVIDTVAPVP

-637 EDYVVLPNGIILS
+637 EDFVVLPNGIILS

-1037 SDDNLTN
+1037 ADDNLTN

-1110 ANSAIFD
+1110 ANSAVFD

-1182 NGSWLFIPGNT
+1182 NGSWLFTPGNT

-1207 KAGNTNYSAPL
+1207 KAGNTSYSAPL

-1375 FDATKGTGGWTFTP
+1375 FDATKGTGGWSFTP
-1389 PTSWADGDY
+1389 TGAWADGDY

-1432 VNDSGIPDDNLT
+1432 VNDSGIPNDNLT

-1474 ATQSATPGVWD
+1474 ATQSATPGAWD

-1501 EATDEAGNKAT
+1501 EATDKAGNKTT
-1512 QTLDFTIDTTLSVP
+1512 QELDFTIDTTLSVP

-1886 PTDLVENTYTLTVKA
+1886 PTDLIENTYTLTVKA

-2019 DTQITIDHIELV
+2019 DTQI
-2031 NDSGIPD
+2031 
-2038 DNLTNNVR
+2038 
-2046 PHFQV
+2046 
-2051 TVPTDVNVVR
+2051 
-2061 LSIDGGKTWFN
+2061 
-2072 ATQSA
+2072 A
-2077 TPGVWD
+2077 
-2083 YTWLADV
+2083 
-2090 GEGKHTLTVE
+2090 
-2100 ATDKAGNKTTQQL
+2100 
-2113 DFIIDTLLSEPTIVL
+2113 
-2128 DNTDD
+2128 
-2133 SGTKGDHLTNVNK
+2133 
-2146 PTFLLGN
+2146 
-2153 IDADARYV
+2153 
-2161 TVEVQHGGTK
+2161 
-2171 EVLTATKDATGN
+2171 
-2183 WSVTPTGTWADG
+2183 
-2195 DYTLTVRVEDE
+2195 
-2206 AGNEKH
+2206 
-2212 SASLTVTVDTQI
+2212 
-2224 TIDVIELVND
+2224 
-2234 NGIPGDNMTNDAHP
+2234 
-2248 QFRVTVP
+2248 
-2255 GDVNEVSLSI
+2255 
-2265 DGGVTW
+2265 
-2271 VKATQSATPG
+2271 
-2281 VWNYTWP
+2281 
-2288 GTVPDGDYTLNVKA
+2288 
-2302 TDNAGNT
+2302 
-2309 VTETLH
+2309 
-2315 FTIDTT
+2315 
-2321 LSTPVIVLDSAD
+2321 
-2333 DSGVHGDNMT
+2333 
-2343 NHTQPTFALQ
+2343 
-2353 HIDDDAV
+2353 
-2360 RVTVSVEHGGVTTT
+2360 
-2374 FDATKDAGGWTFT
+2374 
-2387 PTGAWADGDYTLSVS
+2387 
-2402 VEDKAGNTSHSA
+2402 
-2414 SLTVTVDTQIAINNI
+2414 
-2429 ELVNDSGIPD
+2429 
-2439 DNLTNNVRPH
+2439 
-2449 FQVTVPTDVNV
+2449 
-2460 VRLSIDGGKTWFNA
+2460 
-2474 TQSATPGVW
+2474 
-2483 DYIWPDDVADG
+2483 
-2494 GYTLTVEAT
+2494 
-2503 DEAGNKATQ
+2503 
-2512 TLDFTIDTTLSVPTL
+2512 
-2527 SLDSADDSGIAG
+2527 
-2539 DNITNV
+2539 
-2545 KTPGFTLNNI
+2545 
-2555 DTDVSRVIVEV
+2555 
-2566 MHNGI
+2566 
-2571 KQEVPLVQTGGQWRF
+2571 
-2586 APTSDWADGDYILTV
+2586 
-2601 KVEDRAGNVKQS
+2601 
-2613 APLTVTVDTHI
+2613 
-2624 AIDRI
+2624 
-2629 ELVNDSGIPGDNLT
+2629 
-2643 NEARPHFQVTVP
+2643 
-2655 ADVNGVRLSI
+2655 
-2665 DGGKTWFD
+2665 
-2673 ATQSATSGVWD
+2673 
-2684 YTWLTN
+2684 
-2690 VANGP
+2690 
-2695 HTLMVEASDKAGN
+2695 
-2708 KTTQKLDF
+2708 
-2716 TIDTILSEPTI
+2716 
-2727 TLDSADDSAAGDNIT
+2727 
-2742 NVKMPGFTLGNID
+2742 
-2755 ADVTKVV
+2755 
-2762 VTVAHDGKNQQ
+2762 
-2773 IELIKNGGVWR
+2773 
-2784 FTPGAAW
+2784 
-2791 TDGDY
+2791 
-2796 TLTVKVEDKAGNTNY
+2796 
-2811 SAPLTVTIDTQT
+2811 
-2823 SIDRIELLNDTGIVG
+2823 
-2838 DNLTNEARPQFH
+2838 
-2850 ITVPTDVNSV
+2850 
-2860 QLSLDGGIN
+2860 
-2869 WVNATLTSDG
+2869 
-2879 VWEYIWPTDL
+2879 
-2889 VENTYTLTVKA
+2889 
-2900 TDVAGN
+2900 
-2906 TATETLNF
+2906 
-2914 IIDTTLST
+2914 
-2922 PTITLDSADDSGT
+2922 
-2935 ANDNKTNVKTPGF
+2935 
-2948 IIGGIDSDVTQVV
+2948 
-2961 VQVMRDGHSEE
+2961 
-2972 VELTQTNGQ
+2972 
-2981 WRFVP
+2981 
-2986 GSAWT
+2986 
-2991 DGDYTLTVTVKDE
+2991 
-3004 AGNIRHSAPLTVTID
+3004 
-3019 TQITI
+3019 I

-3166 GGTKEVLTATKG
+3166 GGTKEVLTATKDATGNWSVTPTGTWADGDYTLSVSVEDKAGNTSHSASLTVTVDTQIAINNIELVNDSGIPDDNLTNNVRPHFQVKVPTDVNEVRLSIDGGKTWFNATQSATPGVWDYTWLADVGEGKHTLTVEATDKAGNKTTQQLDFIIDTLLSEPTIVLDNTDDSGTKGDNLTNVNKPTFLLGNIDADARYVTVEVQHGGTKEVLTATKDATGNWSVTPTGTWADGDYTLSVSVEDKAGNTSHSASLTVTVDTQIAINNIELVNDSGIPDDNLTNNVRPHFQVKVPTDVNEVRLSIDGGKTWFNATQSATPGVWDYTWLADVGEGKHTLTVEATDKAGNQTTQKLDFIIDTMLSEPTIVLDSTDDSGTKGDNLTNANKPTFLLGNIDADARYVTVEVQHGGTKEVLTATKDATGNWSVTPTGTWADGDYTLSVSVEDKAGNTSHSASLTVTVDTQIAINNIELVNDSGIPDDNLTNNVRPHFQVKVPTDVNEVRLSIDGGKTWFNATQSATPGVWDYTWLADVGEGKHTLTVEATDKAGNQTTQKLDFIIDTMLSEPTIVLDSTDDSGTKGDNLTNANKPTFILGNIDADARYVTVEVQYGGTKEVLTATKG

-3324 IAMDSRDDTGAIGDH
+3324 ITMDSRDDTGAIGDH

-3353 DADAH
+3353 DSDAQ

-3370 QEVTLTQVGG
+3370 QEVTLTQVEG

-3410 STPLVVTVDTQTS
+3410 STPMIVTVDTQTS

-3469 VSATQGIE
+3469 VSAAQGIE

-3624 RIELVNDSGV
+3624 HIELVNDSGV

-3706 MTETLNFTIDITLLT
+3706 MTETLNFTIDITLMT

-3849 FDIHQVDS
+3849 FDIRQVDS

-4009 NKDLVFNIDTNIQ
+4009 NKDLVFNN
-4022 VPTIALDAGQDTGA
+4022 
-4036 NTADN
+4036 
-4041 ITNISRPTFTIGNV
+4041 
-4055 DPDVIKVVVTIDGHD
+4055 
-4070 YNATKVG
+4070 
-4077 AGWQFTPGNA
+4077 
-4087 IPDGSYNITVTVEDK
+4087 
-4102 AGNTATSK
+4102 
-4110 PLPVV
+4110 
-4115 IDTTAEIES
+4115 
-4124 VTLVTDSG
+4124 
-4132 DSDVDN
+4132 
-4138 ITKVDKPQFSI
+4138 
-4149 VTADDITHVRVKID
+4149 
-4163 NAANWIELTKGG
+4163 
-4175 DGRWIFN
+4175 
-4182 VGSALPDG
+4182 
-4190 QHTLLVDVTDI
+4190 
-4201 AGNVAQE
+4201 
-4208 TLQFTIDT
+4208 
-4216 TLREPTIVL
+4216 
-4225 DPTHD
+4225 
-4230 TGDDTNDNLTR
+4230 
-4241 INKPV
+4241 
-4246 FIIGNVD
+4246 
-4253 NDVSHIVVHIDGRD
+4253 
-4267 YTIENTGGNLTFTPD
+4267 
-4282 QPLSD
+4282 
-4287 GQHTISVTVT
+4287 
-4297 DIAGNT
+4297 
-4303 KTSAELRIEID
+4303 
-4314 TQVQIDSVTLTTD
+4314 
-4327 SGVNDHDNVTNA
+4327 
-4339 TRPSFE
+4339 
-4345 IATPDD
+4345 
-4351 VTSVLVSFDGVNWTP
+4351 
-4366 ISKNAAGQ
+4366 
-4374 WEFTA
+4374 
-4379 GSALP
+4379 
-4384 DGHYTLHVQATDRA
+4384 
-4398 GNTANSTLGFTV
+4398 
-4410 DTQIDGLSVVMLDD
+4410 
-4424 AGKDST
+4424 
-4430 DGITNITSPRF
+4430 
-4441 EISAREPLQSVTVI
+4441 
-4455 LNGKSS
+4455 
-4461 TLTQG
+4461 
-4466 AGNKWL
+4466 
-4472 FTPDTPLVDGT
+4472 
-4483 YKIEIVAEDIAGNK
+4483 
-4497 ISKEVSFTIDTIVS
+4497 
-4511 DPSIDLLDADDTG
+4511 
-4524 ESAVDN
+4524 
-4530 ITSVTTPRFVIGNVP
+4530 
-4545 ADIDTVVIRINGV
+4545 
-4558 SYSVTANGNNLW
+4558 
-4570 EFQVPVALND
+4570 
-4580 GVYEAVVVFRDIA
+4580 
-4593 GNTSETKLPFTI
+4593 
-4605 DTTTSVSVRME
+4605 
-4616 PASDTGNSNSD
+4616 
-4627 NLTNKQNPKFE
+4627 
-4638 GTAEPN
+4638 
-4644 AKLVITIVDDKS
+4644 
-4656 GREVL
+4656 
-4661 KQTITV
+4661 
-4667 GADGNWSVTPNI
+4667 
-4679 LPDGMY
+4679 
-4685 TINVV
+4685 
-4690 ATDVAGN
+4690 
-4697 TAQTQERFTIDTV
+4697 
-4710 TIDPTIRL
+4710 
-4718 SDPSIDDQ
+4718 
-4726 HEATSLRP
+4726 
-4734 EFKGF
+4734 
-4739 AEAFSTIMI
+4739 
-4748 QWDGKVVGSA
+4748 
-4758 NANANGEWSWTPPSV
+4758 
-4773 LAPGSY
+4773 
-4779 VVSIVAKDKAG
+4779 
-4790 NESSQV
+4790 
-4796 DFPVVIPVIDVTPP
+4796 
-4810 TIKLSEESDSG
+4810 
-4821 ALGDFTTNNK
+4821 
-4831 TPTLIGSTLPNTIV
+4831 
-4845 SIYVD
+4845 
-4850 GVKVGEATA
+4850 
-4859 DTAGRYTFQLSE
+4859 RY
-4871 MKDGHYV
+4871 
-4878 VQVGIVNPRDNSEL
+4878 
-4892 RSTAVDVTI
+4892 
-4901 DTEVAELVW
+4901 
-4910 NISGMHEGGY
+4910 
-4920 INTVTPEIGGT
+4920 
-4931 SEPNSKIT
+4931 
-4939 IFVNGV
+4939 
-4945 EKAIA
+4945 
-4950 YTTGA
+4950 
-4955 GHWGVVLPALG
+4955 
-4966 NDGNYELTFKV
+4966 
-4977 EDVAG
+4977 
-4982 NIREFGPQNVILD
+4982 
-4995 TVISPLTVVLRE
+4995 
-5007 ADDSGKVGD
+5007 
-5016 WITNKSH
+5016 
-5023 VTIDGTAEAGSTLTI
+5023 
-5038 RNPQGVVI
+5038 
-5046 ATLVVGNDG
+5046 
-5055 RWSAELDLRE
+5055 
-5065 GSNAFVVVSEDK
+5065 
-5077 AGNSQQKE
+5077 
-5085 ILIEHDTQIEISDIS
+5085 
-5100 LSRDTNSGDKYD
+5100 
-5112 LITNNKSPVLV
+5112 
-5123 AMTDPGATVQVYING
+5123 
-5138 VLQGT
+5138 
-5143 VEASSSG
+5143 
-5150 NISYTMPA
+5150 
-5158 NSADGEYQVQ
+5158 
-5168 FVATDTAGNR
+5168 
-5178 VESAITTV
+5178 
-5186 TIDSQIAVF
+5186 
-5195 DIDEDSL
+5195 
-5202 PALSNNRALSVSGV
+5202 
-5216 GEAGSQV
+5216 
-5223 SIFVDGKLVNVVMV
+5223 
-5237 EADGTWRAPILL
+5237 
-5249 QDDGT
+5249 
-5254 FNIHFSIT
+5254 
-5262 DVAGNTEV
+5262 
-5270 SKDYSVDVDSS
+5270 
-5281 TDFPT
+5281 
-5286 LNLEDASNSGS
+5286 
-5297 LDDLITN
+5297 
-5304 HNKPVLV
+5304 
-5311 GTAEAGATIHIYVDE
+5311 
-5326 KIVANVLV
+5326 
-5334 LEDGTWSYQFDNALK
+5334 
-5349 DGEYSIRVV
+5349 
-5358 AEDPAGNTAESPRL
+5358 
-5372 LVTIDTSTF
+5372 
-5381 IDNPA
+5381 
-5386 MVAGSDNGIF
+5386 
-5396 SNDSITSQTR
+5396 
-5406 PTFSIFGEMNQSVQI
+5406 
-5421 FIDGVLVDTITVTD
+5421 
-5435 RNQVYRPESPLG
+5435 
-5447 DGSHSIYYVITD
+5447 
-5459 KAGNTATS
+5459 
-5467 KTLNFTIDTFNTTPV
+5467 
-5482 AIDSIGGQTL
+5482 
-5492 AEMTGSDGKIYITD
+5492 
-5506 TTRNLLF
+5506 
-5513 SGSAEPNSKI
+5513 
-5523 EIIINGLNVGEVW
+5523 
-5536 VNEKGHWQMPVN
+5536 
-5548 PLYFTEGQLDI
+5548 
-5559 TVKSTDRAGNVNQ
+5559 
-5572 EKYSIWVDT
+5572 
-5581 HIKVFTSELDDNKS
+5581 
-5595 SSKTEWWSNS
+5595 
-5605 DLITMRGTGE
+5605 
-5615 IGATV
+5615 
-5620 SLIVAGVTLATAV
+5620 
-5633 VAATGRWELSTDK
+5633 
-5646 LPEGTYDISL
+5646 
-5656 VIEDSAGNRWEDVR
+5656 
-5670 EIFIDRTPPN
+5670 
-5680 APVVTYSDIV
+5680 
-5690 NDLIIMQGT
+5690 
-5699 AEAKSQLI
+5699 
-5707 ITDSEGNTYTLT
+5707 
-5719 VPDNGKWSMAI
+5719 
-5730 PYPSEGKFTITSV
+5730 
-5743 DAIGNRSDDVPL
+5743 
-5755 DIMKEVPVISL
+5755 
-5766 SPDSDSGTVGDNITR
+5766 
-5781 DKQPTFI
+5781 
-5788 IGNLESD
+5788 
-5795 VVVVQVDINGTVY
+5795 
-5808 NAEKNADGVW
+5808 
-5818 FFTPGTP
+5818 
-5825 LADGSY
+5825 
-5831 TISVIASDAAGNQKN
+5831 
-5846 SLPITVTI
+5846 
-5854 DSTLTV
+5854 
-5860 PEIALAAGEDNGAS
+5860 
-5874 DSDNVTNHTQPK
+5874 
-5886 FTLQHI
+5886 
-5892 DADVT
+5892 
-5897 GVTVNVTHNGVTD
+5897 
-5910 IYQATQGADGWT
+5910 
-5922 FTPPAAWNDGNYT
+5922 
-5935 LSVTVVDRA
+5935 
-5944 GNSQQSASLAVTVDS
+5944 
-5959 TVTVTADSQH
+5959 
-5969 DDASDDATAT
+5969 
-5979 AVTPPE
+5979 
-5985 SETVNAESATHLRTE
+5985 
-6000 PSAAEESVVKVT
+6000 
-6012 AYSITLLNADSGD
+6012 
-6025 EIDRS
+6025 
-6030 ISQTPSF
+6030 
-6037 EISVPE
+6037 
-6043 NIVNVSIMFEG
+6043 
-6054 EEFTLPITNQKA
+6054 
-6066 IFEVPLSLED
+6066 
-6076 GEYTMDVKFIDKDND
+6076 
-6091 FLIKEKTFSVDHSS
+6091 
-6105 ADIVNAM
+6105 
-6112 NVRGKTEDD
+6112 
-6121 INDSPSTS
+6121 
-6129 SVGHNNNGAIDVFA
+6129 
-6143 VNEVTLPVDNQE
+6143 
-6155 EHA
+6155 

>member
-31 SLSGPDMNITTPRGS
+31 SLSGPDMNITTPHGS

-540 TNDSGIV
+540 TDDSGIV

-598 VEGINNLTFTVEDV
+598 VEGVNNLTFTVEDV

-622 YVIDTIAPVP
+622 YVIDTVAPVP

-637 EDYVVLPNGIILS
+637 EDFVVLPNGIILS

-693 KFLQGAYDIEIISQD
+693 KFLQGSYDIEIISQD

-1037 SDDNLTN
+1037 ADDNLTN

-1110 ANSAIFD
+1110 ANSAVFD

-1182 NGSWLFIPGNT
+1182 NGSWLFTPGNT

-1207 KAGNTNYSAPL
+1207 KAGNTSYSAPL

-1375 FDATKGTGGWTFTP
+1375 FDATKGTGGWSFTP
-1389 PTSWADGDY
+1389 TGAWADGDY

-1432 VNDSGIPDDNLT
+1432 VNDSGIPNDNLT

-1474 ATQSATPGVWD
+1474 ATQSATPGAWD

-1501 EATDEAGNKAT
+1501 EATDKAGNKTT
-1512 QTLDFTIDTTLSVP
+1512 QELDFTIDTTLSVP

-2128 DNTDD
+2128 DSTDD

-2321 LSTPVIVLDSAD
+2321 LSVPVIVLNSAD
-2333 DSGVHGDNMT
+2333 DTGVQGDNMT
-2343 NHTQPTFALQ
+2343 NSTQPTFALQ

-2374 FDATKDAGGWTFT
+2374 FDATKGVGGWSFT

-2449 FQVTVPTDVNV
+2449 FQVKVPTDVN
-2460 VRLSIDGGKTWFNA
+2460 
-2474 TQSATPGVW
+2474 
-2483 DYIWPDDVADG
+2483 
-2494 GYTLTVEAT
+2494 E
-2503 DEAGNKATQ
+2503 
-2512 TLDFTIDTTLSVPTL
+2512 
-2527 SLDSADDSGIAG
+2527 
-2539 DNITNV
+2539 
-2545 KTPGFTLNNI
+2545 
-2555 DTDVSRVIVEV
+2555 
-2566 MHNGI
+2566 
-2571 KQEVPLVQTGGQWRF
+2571 
-2586 APTSDWADGDYILTV
+2586 
-2601 KVEDRAGNVKQS
+2601 
-2613 APLTVTVDTHI
+2613 
-2624 AIDRI
+2624 
-2629 ELVNDSGIPGDNLT
+2629 
-2643 NEARPHFQVTVP
+2643 
-2655 ADVNGVRLSI
+2655 
-2665 DGGKTWFD
+2665 
-2673 ATQSATSGVWD
+2673 
-2684 YTWLTN
+2684 
-2690 VANGP
+2690 
-2695 HTLMVEASDKAGN
+2695 
-2708 KTTQKLDF
+2708 
-2716 TIDTILSEPTI
+2716 
-2727 TLDSADDSAAGDNIT
+2727 
-2742 NVKMPGFTLGNID
+2742 
-2755 ADVTKVV
+2755 
-2762 VTVAHDGKNQQ
+2762 
-2773 IELIKNGGVWR
+2773 
-2784 FTPGAAW
+2784 
-2791 TDGDY
+2791 
-2796 TLTVKVEDKAGNTNY
+2796 
-2811 SAPLTVTIDTQT
+2811 
-2823 SIDRIELLNDTGIVG
+2823 
-2838 DNLTNEARPQFH
+2838 
-2850 ITVPTDVNSV
+2850 
-2860 QLSLDGGIN
+2860 
-2869 WVNATLTSDG
+2869 
-2879 VWEYIWPTDL
+2879 
-2889 VENTYTLTVKA
+2889 
-2900 TDVAGN
+2900 
-2906 TATETLNF
+2906 
-2914 IIDTTLST
+2914 
-2922 PTITLDSADDSGT
+2922 
-2935 ANDNKTNVKTPGF
+2935 
-2948 IIGGIDSDVTQVV
+2948 
-2961 VQVMRDGHSEE
+2961 
-2972 VELTQTNGQ
+2972 
-2981 WRFVP
+2981 
-2986 GSAWT
+2986 
-2991 DGDYTLTVTVKDE
+2991 
-3004 AGNIRHSAPLTVTID
+3004 
-3019 TQITI
+3019 
-3024 DHIELVNDSGI
+3024 
-3035 PDDNLTN
+3035 
-3042 NVRPHFQV
+3042 
-3050 TVPTDVNVVR
+3050 VR

-3103 AGNKTTQQ
+3103 AGNQTTQK
-3111 LDFIIDTLLSE
+3111 LDFIIDTMLSE
-3122 PTIVLDNTDDSGTK
+3122 PTIVLDSTDDSGTK
-3136 GDNLTNVNKPTF
+3136 GDNLTNANKPTF
-3148 LLGNIDADAR
+3148 ILGNIDADAR
-3158 YVTVEVQH
+3158 YVTVEVQY

-3400 VTDNAGNVRQ
+3400 VQDNAGNVRQ

-3523 IALDSTDDTGTPGD
+3523 IELDSTDDTGTPGD

-3706 MTETLNFTIDITLLT
+3706 MTETLNFTIDITLMT

-3849 FDIHQVDS
+3849 FDIRQVDS

-4303 KTSAELRIEID
+4303 KTSAELKIEID

-4530 ITSVTTPRFVIGNVP
+4530 ITSVTKPRFVIGNVP

-4558 SYSVTANGNNLW
+4558 SYPVTANGNNLW

-4831 TPTLIGSTLPNTIV
+4831 TPTLVGNTLPNAIV

-4966 NDGNYELTFKV
+4966 NDGNYVLTFKV

-5038 RNPQGVVI
+5038 RSPQGVVI

-5077 AGNSQQKE
+5077 AGNSQQKD

-5406 PTFSIFGEMNQSVQI
+5406 PTFSISGEMNQSVQI

-5581 HIKVFTSELDDNKS
+5581 HIQVFTSELDDNKS
-5595 SSKTEWWSNS
+5595 SSKTDWWSNS
-5605 DLITMRGTGE
+5605 STITMRGMGE

-5633 VAATGRWELSTDK
+5633 VAANGQWELSTDQ
-5646 LPEGTYDISL
+5646 LPEGKYDITLS
-5656 VIEDSAGNRWEDVR
+5656 IEDNAGNRKEEVH

-5707 ITDSEGNTYTLT
+5707 ITDSNGNTYTLT
-5719 VPDNGKWSMAI
+5719 IPDNGKWSMAI

-5825 LADGSY
+5825 LTDGSY

-5922 FTPPAAWNDGNYT
+5922 FTPPAAWNDGTYT

-5985 SETVNAESATHLRTE
+5985 SETVNAESATHLRTV
-6000 PSAAEESVVKVT
+6000 PSAAEESVVKET

-6043 NIVNVSIMFEG
+6043 NIVNVSVMFEG

>member
-1037 SDDNLTN
+1037 ADDNLTN

-1060 SVQVWDAMSD
+1060 SVQVWDAASD

-1110 ANSAIFD
+1110 ANSAVFD

-1375 FDATKGTGGWTFTP
+1375 FDATKGTGGWSFTP
-1389 PTSWADGDY
+1389 TGAWADGDY

-1474 ATQSATPGVWD
+1474 ATQSATPGAWD

-1501 EATDEAGNKAT
+1501 EATDKAGNKTT
-1512 QTLDFTIDTTLSVP
+1512 QELDFTIDTTLSVP

-1633 NDSGIPGDNLTNE
+1633 NDSGIPDDNLTNE

-1700 VEASDKAGNK
+1700 VEATDKAGNK

-1791 WTDGDYTLTVKVEDK
+1791 WTDGNYTLTVKVEDK

-1831 LNDTG
+1831 LNDTC

-2019 DTQITIDHIELV
+2019 DTQI
-2031 NDSGIPD
+2031 
-2038 DNLTNNVR
+2038 
-2046 PHFQV
+2046 
-2051 TVPTDVNVVR
+2051 
-2061 LSIDGGKTWFN
+2061 
-2072 ATQSA
+2072 A
-2077 TPGVWD
+2077 
-2083 YTWLADV
+2083 
-2090 GEGKHTLTVE
+2090 
-2100 ATDKAGNKTTQQL
+2100 
-2113 DFIIDTLLSEPTIVL
+2113 
-2128 DNTDD
+2128 
-2133 SGTKGDHLTNVNK
+2133 
-2146 PTFLLGN
+2146 
-2153 IDADARYV
+2153 
-2161 TVEVQHGGTK
+2161 
-2171 EVLTATKDATGN
+2171 
-2183 WSVTPTGTWADG
+2183 
-2195 DYTLTVRVEDE
+2195 
-2206 AGNEKH
+2206 
-2212 SASLTVTVDTQI
+2212 
-2224 TIDVIELVND
+2224 
-2234 NGIPGDNMTNDAHP
+2234 
-2248 QFRVTVP
+2248 
-2255 GDVNEVSLSI
+2255 
-2265 DGGVTW
+2265 
-2271 VKATQSATPG
+2271 
-2281 VWNYTWP
+2281 
-2288 GTVPDGDYTLNVKA
+2288 
-2302 TDNAGNT
+2302 
-2309 VTETLH
+2309 
-2315 FTIDTT
+2315 
-2321 LSTPVIVLDSAD
+2321 
-2333 DSGVHGDNMT
+2333 
-2343 NHTQPTFALQ
+2343 
-2353 HIDDDAV
+2353 
-2360 RVTVSVEHGGVTTT
+2360 
-2374 FDATKDAGGWTFT
+2374 
-2387 PTGAWADGDYTLSVS
+2387 
-2402 VEDKAGNTSHSA
+2402 
-2414 SLTVTVDTQIAINNI
+2414 
-2429 ELVNDSGIPD
+2429 
-2439 DNLTNNVRPH
+2439 
-2449 FQVTVPTDVNV
+2449 
-2460 VRLSIDGGKTWFNA
+2460 
-2474 TQSATPGVW
+2474 
-2483 DYIWPDDVADG
+2483 
-2494 GYTLTVEAT
+2494 
-2503 DEAGNKATQ
+2503 
-2512 TLDFTIDTTLSVPTL
+2512 
-2527 SLDSADDSGIAG
+2527 
-2539 DNITNV
+2539 
-2545 KTPGFTLNNI
+2545 
-2555 DTDVSRVIVEV
+2555 
-2566 MHNGI
+2566 
-2571 KQEVPLVQTGGQWRF
+2571 
-2586 APTSDWADGDYILTV
+2586 
-2601 KVEDRAGNVKQS
+2601 
-2613 APLTVTVDTHI
+2613 
-2624 AIDRI
+2624 
-2629 ELVNDSGIPGDNLT
+2629 
-2643 NEARPHFQVTVP
+2643 
-2655 ADVNGVRLSI
+2655 
-2665 DGGKTWFD
+2665 
-2673 ATQSATSGVWD
+2673 
-2684 YTWLTN
+2684 
-2690 VANGP
+2690 
-2695 HTLMVEASDKAGN
+2695 
-2708 KTTQKLDF
+2708 
-2716 TIDTILSEPTI
+2716 
-2727 TLDSADDSAAGDNIT
+2727 
-2742 NVKMPGFTLGNID
+2742 
-2755 ADVTKVV
+2755 
-2762 VTVAHDGKNQQ
+2762 
-2773 IELIKNGGVWR
+2773 
-2784 FTPGAAW
+2784 
-2791 TDGDY
+2791 
-2796 TLTVKVEDKAGNTNY
+2796 
-2811 SAPLTVTIDTQT
+2811 
-2823 SIDRIELLNDTGIVG
+2823 
-2838 DNLTNEARPQFH
+2838 
-2850 ITVPTDVNSV
+2850 
-2860 QLSLDGGIN
+2860 
-2869 WVNATLTSDG
+2869 
-2879 VWEYIWPTDL
+2879 
-2889 VENTYTLTVKA
+2889 
-2900 TDVAGN
+2900 
-2906 TATETLNF
+2906 
-2914 IIDTTLST
+2914 
-2922 PTITLDSADDSGT
+2922 
-2935 ANDNKTNVKTPGF
+2935 
-2948 IIGGIDSDVTQVV
+2948 
-2961 VQVMRDGHSEE
+2961 
-2972 VELTQTNGQ
+2972 
-2981 WRFVP
+2981 
-2986 GSAWT
+2986 
-2991 DGDYTLTVTVKDE
+2991 
-3004 AGNIRHSAPLTVTID
+3004 
-3019 TQITI
+3019 I

-3166 GGTKEVLTATKG
+3166 GGTKEVLTATKDATGNWSVTPTGTWADGDYTLTVRVEDEAGNEKHSASLTVTVDTQITIDAIELVNDNGIPGDNMTNDAHPQFRVTVPGDVNEVSLSIDGGVTWVKATQSATPGVWNYTWPGTVPDGDYTLNVKATDNAGNTVTETLHFTIDTTLSVPVIVLNSADDTGVQGDNMTNSTQPTFALQHIDDDAVRVTVSVEHGGVTTTFDATKGVGGWSFTPTGAWADGDYTLSVSVEDKAGNTSHSASLTVTVDTQIAINNIELVNDSGIPDDNLTNNVRPHFQVKVPTDVNEVRLSIDGGKTWFNATQSATPGVWDYTWLADVGEGKHTLTVEATDKAGNQTTQKLDFIIDTMLSEPTIVLDSTDDSGTKGDNLTNANKPTFILGNIDADARYVTVEVQYGGTKEVLTATKG

-3193 GDYTLTVRVEDD
+3193 GDYMLTVRVEDD

-3324 IAMDSRDDTGAIGDH
+3324 ITMDSRDDTGAIGDH

-3353 DADAH
+3353 DSDAQ

-3410 STPLVVTVDTQTS
+3410 STPLIVTVDTQTS

-3469 VSATQGIE
+3469 VSAAQGIE

-3624 RIELVNDSGV
+3624 HIELVNDSGV

-3706 MTETLNFTIDITLLT
+3706 MTETLNFTIDITLMT

-3849 FDIHQVDS
+3849 FDIRQVDS

-4303 KTSAELRIEID
+4303 KTSAELKIEID

-4530 ITSVTTPRFVIGNVP
+4530 ITSVTKPRFVIGNVP

-4558 SYSVTANGNNLW
+4558 SYPVTANGNNLW

-4831 TPTLIGSTLPNTIV
+4831 TPTLVGNTLPNAIV

-4966 NDGNYELTFKV
+4966 NDGNYVLTFKV

-5038 RNPQGVVI
+5038 RSPQGVVI

-5077 AGNSQQKE
+5077 AGNSQQKD

-5406 PTFSIFGEMNQSVQI
+5406 PTFSISGEMNQSVQI

-5536 VNEKGHWQMPVN
+5536 VNDKGHWQMPVN

-5581 HIKVFTSELDDNKS
+5581 HIQVFTSELDDNKS
-5595 SSKTEWWSNS
+5595 SSKTDWWSNS
-5605 DLITMRGTGE
+5605 STITMRGMGE

-5633 VAATGRWELSTDK
+5633 VAANGQWELSTDQ
-5646 LPEGTYDISL
+5646 LPEGKYDITLS
-5656 VIEDSAGNRWEDVR
+5656 IEDNAGNRKEEVH

-5707 ITDSEGNTYTLT
+5707 ITDSNGNTYTLT

-5985 SETVNAESATHLRTE
+5985 SETVNAESATHLRTV
-6000 PSAAEESVVKVT
+6000 PSAAEESVVKET

-6030 ISQTPSF
+6030 TSQTPSF

-6112 NVRGKTEDD
+6112 NARGKTEDD

>member
-428 DTIAP
+428 DTIPP

-637 EDYVVLPNGIILS
+637 EDFVVLPNGIILS

-708 AAGNKSSTVKYSFTI
+708 AADNKSSTVKYSFTI

-1037 SDDNLTN
+1037 ADDNLTN

-1110 ANSAIFD
+1110 ANSAVFD

-1182 NGSWLFIPGNT
+1182 NGSWLFTPGNT

-1207 KAGNTNYSAPL
+1207 KAGNTSYSAPL

-1329 LDSADDTGIQGD
+1329 LNSADDTGVQGD
-1341 NMTNSTQPTF
+1341 NMTNRTQPTF

-1474 ATQSATPGVWD
+1474 ATQSATPGAWD

-1501 EATDEAGNKAT
+1501 EATDKAGNKTT
-1512 QTLDFTIDTTLSVP
+1512 QELDFTIDTTLSVP

-1710 TTQKLDFTIDTILSE
+1710 TTQKLDFIIDTLLSE

-2128 DNTDD
+2128 DSTDD
-2133 SGTKGDHLTNVNK
+2133 SGTKGDNLTNVNK

-2321 LSTPVIVLDSAD
+2321 LSVPVIVLNSAD
-2333 DSGVHGDNMT
+2333 DTGVQGDNMT
-2343 NHTQPTFALQ
+2343 NSTQPTFALQ

-2374 FDATKDAGGWTFT
+2374 FDATKGVGGWSFT

-2449 FQVTVPTDVNV
+2449 FQVKVPTDVN
-2460 VRLSIDGGKTWFNA
+2460 
-2474 TQSATPGVW
+2474 
-2483 DYIWPDDVADG
+2483 
-2494 GYTLTVEAT
+2494 E
-2503 DEAGNKATQ
+2503 
-2512 TLDFTIDTTLSVPTL
+2512 
-2527 SLDSADDSGIAG
+2527 
-2539 DNITNV
+2539 
-2545 KTPGFTLNNI
+2545 
-2555 DTDVSRVIVEV
+2555 
-2566 MHNGI
+2566 
-2571 KQEVPLVQTGGQWRF
+2571 
-2586 APTSDWADGDYILTV
+2586 
-2601 KVEDRAGNVKQS
+2601 
-2613 APLTVTVDTHI
+2613 
-2624 AIDRI
+2624 
-2629 ELVNDSGIPGDNLT
+2629 
-2643 NEARPHFQVTVP
+2643 
-2655 ADVNGVRLSI
+2655 
-2665 DGGKTWFD
+2665 
-2673 ATQSATSGVWD
+2673 
-2684 YTWLTN
+2684 
-2690 VANGP
+2690 
-2695 HTLMVEASDKAGN
+2695 
-2708 KTTQKLDF
+2708 
-2716 TIDTILSEPTI
+2716 
-2727 TLDSADDSAAGDNIT
+2727 
-2742 NVKMPGFTLGNID
+2742 
-2755 ADVTKVV
+2755 
-2762 VTVAHDGKNQQ
+2762 
-2773 IELIKNGGVWR
+2773 
-2784 FTPGAAW
+2784 
-2791 TDGDY
+2791 
-2796 TLTVKVEDKAGNTNY
+2796 
-2811 SAPLTVTIDTQT
+2811 
-2823 SIDRIELLNDTGIVG
+2823 
-2838 DNLTNEARPQFH
+2838 
-2850 ITVPTDVNSV
+2850 
-2860 QLSLDGGIN
+2860 
-2869 WVNATLTSDG
+2869 
-2879 VWEYIWPTDL
+2879 
-2889 VENTYTLTVKA
+2889 
-2900 TDVAGN
+2900 
-2906 TATETLNF
+2906 
-2914 IIDTTLST
+2914 
-2922 PTITLDSADDSGT
+2922 
-2935 ANDNKTNVKTPGF
+2935 
-2948 IIGGIDSDVTQVV
+2948 
-2961 VQVMRDGHSEE
+2961 
-2972 VELTQTNGQ
+2972 
-2981 WRFVP
+2981 
-2986 GSAWT
+2986 
-2991 DGDYTLTVTVKDE
+2991 
-3004 AGNIRHSAPLTVTID
+3004 
-3019 TQITI
+3019 
-3024 DHIELVNDSGI
+3024 
-3035 PDDNLTN
+3035 
-3042 NVRPHFQV
+3042 
-3050 TVPTDVNVVR
+3050 VR

-3103 AGNKTTQQ
+3103 AGNQTTQK
-3111 LDFIIDTLLSE
+3111 LDFIIDTMLSE
-3122 PTIVLDNTDDSGTK
+3122 PTIVLDSTDDSGTK
-3136 GDNLTNVNKPTF
+3136 GDNLTNANKPTF
-3148 LLGNIDADAR
+3148 ILGNIDADAR
-3158 YVTVEVQH
+3158 YVTVEVQY

-3324 IAMDSRDDTGAIGDH
+3324 ITMDSRDDTGAIGDH

-3353 DADAH
+3353 DSDAQ

-3410 STPLVVTVDTQTS
+3410 STPLIVTVDTQTS

-3469 VSATQGIE
+3469 VSAAQGIE

-3624 RIELVNDSGV
+3624 HIELVNDSGV

-3706 MTETLNFTIDITLLT
+3706 MTETLNFTIDITLMT

-3849 FDIHQVDS
+3849 FDIRQVDS

-4303 KTSAELRIEID
+4303 KTSAELKIEID

-4530 ITSVTTPRFVIGNVP
+4530 ITSVTKPRFVIGNVP

-4558 SYSVTANGNNLW
+4558 SYPVTANGNNLW

-4831 TPTLIGSTLPNTIV
+4831 TPTLVGNTLPNAIV

-4966 NDGNYELTFKV
+4966 NDGNYVLTFKV

-5038 RNPQGVVI
+5038 RSPQGVVI

-5077 AGNSQQKE
+5077 AGNSQQKD

-5334 LEDGTWSYQFDNALK
+5334 LEDGTWSYQFDNVLK

-5406 PTFSIFGEMNQSVQI
+5406 PTFSISGEMNQSVQI

-5581 HIKVFTSELDDNKS
+5581 HIQVFTSELDDNKS
-5595 SSKTEWWSNS
+5595 SSKTDWWSNS
-5605 DLITMRGTGE
+5605 STITMRGMGE

-5633 VAATGRWELSTDK
+5633 VAANGQWELSTDQ
-5646 LPEGTYDISL
+5646 LPEGKYDITLS
-5656 VIEDSAGNRWEDVR
+5656 IEDNAGNRKEEVH

-5707 ITDSEGNTYTLT
+5707 ITDSNGNTYTLT

-5743 DAIGNRSDDVPL
+5743 DAIGNRSDDVSL

-5860 PEIALAAGEDNGAS
+5860 PEIALAAGEDNGVS

-5910 IYQATQGADGWT
+5910 TYQATQGADGWT
-5922 FTPPAAWNDGNYT
+5922 FTPPAAWNDGTYT

-5985 SETVNAESATHLRTE
+5985 SETVNAESATHLRTV
-6000 PSAAEESVVKVT
+6000 PSAAEESVVKET

-6112 NVRGKTEDD
+6112 NARGKTEDD

>member
-428 DTIAP
+428 DTIPP

-637 EDYVVLPNGIILS
+637 EDFVVLPNGIILS

-1037 SDDNLTN
+1037 ADDNLTN

-1110 ANSAIFD
+1110 ANSAVFD

-1182 NGSWLFIPGNT
+1182 NGSWLFTPGNT

-1207 KAGNTNYSAPL
+1207 KAGNTSYSAPL

-1329 LDSADDTGIQGD
+1329 LNSADDTGVQGD

-1474 ATQSATPGVWD
+1474 ATQSATPGAWD

-1501 EATDEAGNKAT
+1501 EATDKAGNKTT
-1512 QTLDFTIDTTLSVP
+1512 QELDFTIDTTLSVP

-1710 TTQKLDFTIDTILSE
+1710 TTQKLDFIIDTLLSE

-2128 DNTDD
+2128 DSTDD
-2133 SGTKGDHLTNVNK
+2133 SGTKGDNLTNVNK

-2321 LSTPVIVLDSAD
+2321 LSVPVIVLNSAD
-2333 DSGVHGDNMT
+2333 DTGVQGDNMT
-2343 NHTQPTFALQ
+2343 NSTQPTFALQ

-2374 FDATKDAGGWTFT
+2374 FDATKGVGGWSFT

-2449 FQVTVPTDVNV
+2449 FQVKVPTDVN
-2460 VRLSIDGGKTWFNA
+2460 
-2474 TQSATPGVW
+2474 
-2483 DYIWPDDVADG
+2483 
-2494 GYTLTVEAT
+2494 E
-2503 DEAGNKATQ
+2503 
-2512 TLDFTIDTTLSVPTL
+2512 
-2527 SLDSADDSGIAG
+2527 
-2539 DNITNV
+2539 
-2545 KTPGFTLNNI
+2545 
-2555 DTDVSRVIVEV
+2555 
-2566 MHNGI
+2566 
-2571 KQEVPLVQTGGQWRF
+2571 
-2586 APTSDWADGDYILTV
+2586 
-2601 KVEDRAGNVKQS
+2601 
-2613 APLTVTVDTHI
+2613 
-2624 AIDRI
+2624 
-2629 ELVNDSGIPGDNLT
+2629 
-2643 NEARPHFQVTVP
+2643 
-2655 ADVNGVRLSI
+2655 
-2665 DGGKTWFD
+2665 
-2673 ATQSATSGVWD
+2673 
-2684 YTWLTN
+2684 
-2690 VANGP
+2690 
-2695 HTLMVEASDKAGN
+2695 
-2708 KTTQKLDF
+2708 
-2716 TIDTILSEPTI
+2716 
-2727 TLDSADDSAAGDNIT
+2727 
-2742 NVKMPGFTLGNID
+2742 
-2755 ADVTKVV
+2755 
-2762 VTVAHDGKNQQ
+2762 
-2773 IELIKNGGVWR
+2773 
-2784 FTPGAAW
+2784 
-2791 TDGDY
+2791 
-2796 TLTVKVEDKAGNTNY
+2796 
-2811 SAPLTVTIDTQT
+2811 
-2823 SIDRIELLNDTGIVG
+2823 
-2838 DNLTNEARPQFH
+2838 
-2850 ITVPTDVNSV
+2850 
-2860 QLSLDGGIN
+2860 
-2869 WVNATLTSDG
+2869 
-2879 VWEYIWPTDL
+2879 
-2889 VENTYTLTVKA
+2889 
-2900 TDVAGN
+2900 
-2906 TATETLNF
+2906 
-2914 IIDTTLST
+2914 
-2922 PTITLDSADDSGT
+2922 
-2935 ANDNKTNVKTPGF
+2935 
-2948 IIGGIDSDVTQVV
+2948 
-2961 VQVMRDGHSEE
+2961 
-2972 VELTQTNGQ
+2972 
-2981 WRFVP
+2981 
-2986 GSAWT
+2986 
-2991 DGDYTLTVTVKDE
+2991 
-3004 AGNIRHSAPLTVTID
+3004 
-3019 TQITI
+3019 
-3024 DHIELVNDSGI
+3024 
-3035 PDDNLTN
+3035 
-3042 NVRPHFQV
+3042 
-3050 TVPTDVNVVR
+3050 VR

-3103 AGNKTTQQ
+3103 AGNQTTQK
-3111 LDFIIDTLLSE
+3111 LDFIIDTMLSE
-3122 PTIVLDNTDDSGTK
+3122 PTIVLDSTDDSGTK
-3136 GDNLTNVNKPTF
+3136 GDNLTNANKPTF
-3148 LLGNIDADAR
+3148 ILGNIDADAR
-3158 YVTVEVQH
+3158 YVTVEVQY

-3324 IAMDSRDDTGAIGDH
+3324 ITMDSRDDTGAIGDH

-3353 DADAH
+3353 DSDAQ

-3410 STPLVVTVDTQTS
+3410 STPLIVTVDTQTS

-3469 VSATQGIE
+3469 VSAAQGIE

-3624 RIELVNDSGV
+3624 HIELVNDSGV

-3706 MTETLNFTIDITLLT
+3706 MTETLNFTIDITLMT

-3849 FDIHQVDS
+3849 FDIRQVDS

-4303 KTSAELRIEID
+4303 KTSAELKIEID

-4530 ITSVTTPRFVIGNVP
+4530 ITSVTKPRFVIGNVP

-4558 SYSVTANGNNLW
+4558 SYPVTANGNNLW

-4831 TPTLIGSTLPNTIV
+4831 TPTLVGNTLPNAIV

-4966 NDGNYELTFKV
+4966 NDGNYVLTFKV

-5038 RNPQGVVI
+5038 RSPQGVVI

-5077 AGNSQQKE
+5077 AGNSQQKD

-5334 LEDGTWSYQFDNALK
+5334 LEDGTWSYQFDNVLK

-5406 PTFSIFGEMNQSVQI
+5406 PTFSISGEMNQSVQI

-5581 HIKVFTSELDDNKS
+5581 HIQVFTSELDDNKS
-5595 SSKTEWWSNS
+5595 SSKTDWWSNS
-5605 DLITMRGTGE
+5605 STITMRGMGE

-5633 VAATGRWELSTDK
+5633 VAANGQWELSTDQ
-5646 LPEGTYDISL
+5646 LPEGKYDITLS
-5656 VIEDSAGNRWEDVR
+5656 IEDNAGNRKEEVH

-5707 ITDSEGNTYTLT
+5707 ITDSNGNTYTLT

-5743 DAIGNRSDDVPL
+5743 DAIGNRSDDVSL

-5860 PEIALAAGEDNGAS
+5860 PEIALAAGEDNGVS

-5910 IYQATQGADGWT
+5910 TYQATQGADGWT
-5922 FTPPAAWNDGNYT
+5922 FTPPAAWNDGTYT

-5985 SETVNAESATHLRTE
+5985 SETVNAESATHLRTV
-6000 PSAAEESVVKVT
+6000 PSAAEESVVKET

-6112 NVRGKTEDD
+6112 NARGKTEDD

>member
-245 LAAESNSGSKDDS
+245 LATESNSGSKDDS

-622 YVIDTIAPVP
+622 YVIDTVAPVP

-637 EDYVVLPNGIILS
+637 EDFVVLPNGIILS

-1030 PDSDSGI
+1030 PDSDSGV

-1060 SVQVWDAMSD
+1060 SVQVWDAASD

-1110 ANSAIFD
+1110 ANSAVFD

-1207 KAGNTNYSAPL
+1207 KAGNTSYSAPL

-1375 FDATKGTGGWTFTP
+1375 FDATKGTGGWSFTP
-1389 PTSWADGDY
+1389 TGAWADGDY

-1432 VNDSGIPDDNLT
+1432 VNDSGIPNDNLT

-1474 ATQSATPGVWD
+1474 ATQSATPGAWD

-1501 EATDEAGNKAT
+1501 EATDKAGNKTT
-1512 QTLDFTIDTTLSVP
+1512 QELDFTIDTTLSVP

-2128 DNTDD
+2128 DSTDD
-2133 SGTKGDHLTNVNK
+2133 SGTKGDNLTNVNK

-2321 LSTPVIVLDSAD
+2321 LSVPVIVLNSAD
-2333 DSGVHGDNMT
+2333 DTGVQGDNMT
-2343 NHTQPTFALQ
+2343 NSTQPTFALQ

-2374 FDATKDAGGWTFT
+2374 FDATKGTGGWSFT

-2449 FQVTVPTDVNV
+2449 FQVKVPMDVN
-2460 VRLSIDGGKTWFNA
+2460 
-2474 TQSATPGVW
+2474 
-2483 DYIWPDDVADG
+2483 
-2494 GYTLTVEAT
+2494 E
-2503 DEAGNKATQ
+2503 
-2512 TLDFTIDTTLSVPTL
+2512 
-2527 SLDSADDSGIAG
+2527 
-2539 DNITNV
+2539 
-2545 KTPGFTLNNI
+2545 
-2555 DTDVSRVIVEV
+2555 
-2566 MHNGI
+2566 
-2571 KQEVPLVQTGGQWRF
+2571 
-2586 APTSDWADGDYILTV
+2586 
-2601 KVEDRAGNVKQS
+2601 
-2613 APLTVTVDTHI
+2613 
-2624 AIDRI
+2624 
-2629 ELVNDSGIPGDNLT
+2629 
-2643 NEARPHFQVTVP
+2643 
-2655 ADVNGVRLSI
+2655 
-2665 DGGKTWFD
+2665 
-2673 ATQSATSGVWD
+2673 
-2684 YTWLTN
+2684 
-2690 VANGP
+2690 
-2695 HTLMVEASDKAGN
+2695 
-2708 KTTQKLDF
+2708 
-2716 TIDTILSEPTI
+2716 
-2727 TLDSADDSAAGDNIT
+2727 
-2742 NVKMPGFTLGNID
+2742 
-2755 ADVTKVV
+2755 
-2762 VTVAHDGKNQQ
+2762 
-2773 IELIKNGGVWR
+2773 
-2784 FTPGAAW
+2784 
-2791 TDGDY
+2791 
-2796 TLTVKVEDKAGNTNY
+2796 
-2811 SAPLTVTIDTQT
+2811 
-2823 SIDRIELLNDTGIVG
+2823 
-2838 DNLTNEARPQFH
+2838 
-2850 ITVPTDVNSV
+2850 
-2860 QLSLDGGIN
+2860 
-2869 WVNATLTSDG
+2869 
-2879 VWEYIWPTDL
+2879 
-2889 VENTYTLTVKA
+2889 
-2900 TDVAGN
+2900 
-2906 TATETLNF
+2906 
-2914 IIDTTLST
+2914 
-2922 PTITLDSADDSGT
+2922 
-2935 ANDNKTNVKTPGF
+2935 
-2948 IIGGIDSDVTQVV
+2948 
-2961 VQVMRDGHSEE
+2961 
-2972 VELTQTNGQ
+2972 
-2981 WRFVP
+2981 
-2986 GSAWT
+2986 
-2991 DGDYTLTVTVKDE
+2991 
-3004 AGNIRHSAPLTVTID
+3004 
-3019 TQITI
+3019 
-3024 DHIELVNDSGI
+3024 
-3035 PDDNLTN
+3035 
-3042 NVRPHFQV
+3042 
-3050 TVPTDVNVVR
+3050 VR

-3103 AGNKTTQQ
+3103 AGNQTTQK

-3122 PTIVLDNTDDSGTK
+3122 PTIVLDSTDDSGTK
-3136 GDNLTNVNKPTF
+3136 GDNLTNANKPTF
-3148 LLGNIDADAR
+3148 ILGNIDADAR
-3158 YVTVEVQH
+3158 YVTVEVQY

-3178 ATGIWSVTPTGTWAD
+3178 ATGIWSVTPTGIWAD

-3324 IAMDSRDDTGAIGDH
+3324 ITMDSRDDTGAIGDH

-3353 DADAH
+3353 DSDAQ

-3410 STPLVVTVDTQTS
+3410 STPLIVTVDTQTS

-3469 VSATQGIE
+3469 VSAAQGIE

-3624 RIELVNDSGV
+3624 HIELVNDSGV

-3706 MTETLNFTIDITLLT
+3706 MTETLNFTIDITLMT

-3849 FDIHQVDS
+3849 FDIRQVDS

-4530 ITSVTTPRFVIGNVP
+4530 ITSVTKPRFVIGNVP

-4558 SYSVTANGNNLW
+4558 SYPVTANGNNLW

-4831 TPTLIGSTLPNTIV
+4831 TPTLVGNTLPNAIV

-4966 NDGNYELTFKV
+4966 NDGNYVLTFKV

-5297 LDDLITN
+5297 LDDLITS

-5381 IDNPA
+5381 IDNPV
-5386 MVAGSDNGIF
+5386 MMAGSDNGIF

-5406 PTFSIFGEMNQSVQI
+5406 PAFSIYGEMNQSVQI

-5467 KTLNFTIDTFNTTPV
+5467 KTLNFTIDTLNTTPV

-5536 VNEKGHWQMPVN
+5536 VNDKGHWQMPVN

-5581 HIKVFTSELDDNKS
+5581 HIQVFTSELDDNKS
-5595 SSKTEWWSNS
+5595 SSKTDWWSNS
-5605 DLITMRGTGE
+5605 STITMRGMGE

-5633 VAATGRWELSTDK
+5633 VAANGQWELSTDQ
-5646 LPEGTYDISL
+5646 LPEGKYDITLS
-5656 VIEDSAGNRWEDVR
+5656 IEDNAGNRKEEVH

-5707 ITDSEGNTYTLT
+5707 ITDSNGNTYTLT

-5743 DAIGNRSDDVPL
+5743 DAIGNRSDDVSL

-5860 PEIALAAGEDNGAS
+5860 PEIALAAGEDNGVS

-5910 IYQATQGADGWT
+5910 TYQATQGADGWT
-5922 FTPPAAWNDGNYT
+5922 FTPPAAWNDGTYT

-5985 SETVNAESATHLRTE
+5985 SETVNAESATHLRTV
-6000 PSAAEESVVKVT
+6000 PSAAEESVVKET

-6112 NVRGKTEDD
+6112 NARGKTEDD

>member
-318 ADGSGSAKLVITIDS
+318 ADGNGSAKLVITIDS

-428 DTIAP
+428 DTIPP

-540 TNDSGIV
+540 TDDSGIV

-598 VEGINNLTFTVEDV
+598 VEGVNNLTFTVEDV

-622 YVIDTIAPVP
+622 YVIDTVAPVP

-637 EDYVVLPNGIILS
+637 EDFVVLPNGIILS

-1037 SDDNLTN
+1037 ADDNLTN

-1110 ANSAIFD
+1110 ANSAVFD

-1182 NGSWLFIPGNT
+1182 NGSWLFTPGNT

-1375 FDATKGTGGWTFTP
+1375 FDATKGTGGWSFTP
-1389 PTSWADGDY
+1389 TGAWADGDY

-1432 VNDSGIPDDNLT
+1432 VNDSGIPNDNLT

-1474 ATQSATPGVWD
+1474 ATQSATPGAWD

-1501 EATDEAGNKAT
+1501 EATDKAGNKTT
-1512 QTLDFTIDTTLSVP
+1512 QELDFTIDTTLSVP

-2100 ATDKAGNKTTQQL
+2100 ATDKAGNQTTQQL
-2113 DFIIDTLLSEPTIVL
+2113 DFIIDTMLSEPTIVL

-2133 SGTKGDHLTNVNK
+2133 SGTKGDNLTNVNK

-2195 DYTLTVRVEDE
+2195 DYTLTVRVEDD
-2206 AGNEKH
+2206 AGNVKH

-2234 NGIPGDNMTNDAHP
+2234 SGTRGDNLTNDANPH
-2248 QFRVTVP
+2248 FRITVP

-2271 VKATQSATPG
+2271 VKAMQSATPG

-2288 GTVPDGDYTLNVKA
+2288 KTVADGDYTLTVKA

-2309 VTETLH
+2309 VTRTLD

-2343 NHTQPTFALQ
+2343 NRTQPTFALQ
-2353 HIDDDAV
+2353 QIDDDAV

-2483 DYIWPDDVADG
+2483 DY
-2494 GYTLTVEAT
+2494 
-2503 DEAGNKATQ
+2503 
-2512 TLDFTIDTTLSVPTL
+2512 
-2527 SLDSADDSGIAG
+2527 
-2539 DNITNV
+2539 
-2545 KTPGFTLNNI
+2545 
-2555 DTDVSRVIVEV
+2555 
-2566 MHNGI
+2566 
-2571 KQEVPLVQTGGQWRF
+2571 
-2586 APTSDWADGDYILTV
+2586 
-2601 KVEDRAGNVKQS
+2601 
-2613 APLTVTVDTHI
+2613 
-2624 AIDRI
+2624 
-2629 ELVNDSGIPGDNLT
+2629 
-2643 NEARPHFQVTVP
+2643 
-2655 ADVNGVRLSI
+2655 
-2665 DGGKTWFD
+2665 
-2673 ATQSATSGVWD
+2673 
-2684 YTWLTN
+2684 
-2690 VANGP
+2690 
-2695 HTLMVEASDKAGN
+2695 
-2708 KTTQKLDF
+2708 
-2716 TIDTILSEPTI
+2716 
-2727 TLDSADDSAAGDNIT
+2727 
-2742 NVKMPGFTLGNID
+2742 
-2755 ADVTKVV
+2755 
-2762 VTVAHDGKNQQ
+2762 
-2773 IELIKNGGVWR
+2773 
-2784 FTPGAAW
+2784 
-2791 TDGDY
+2791 
-2796 TLTVKVEDKAGNTNY
+2796 
-2811 SAPLTVTIDTQT
+2811 
-2823 SIDRIELLNDTGIVG
+2823 
-2838 DNLTNEARPQFH
+2838 
-2850 ITVPTDVNSV
+2850 
-2860 QLSLDGGIN
+2860 
-2869 WVNATLTSDG
+2869 
-2879 VWEYIWPTDL
+2879 
-2889 VENTYTLTVKA
+2889 
-2900 TDVAGN
+2900 
-2906 TATETLNF
+2906 
-2914 IIDTTLST
+2914 
-2922 PTITLDSADDSGT
+2922 
-2935 ANDNKTNVKTPGF
+2935 
-2948 IIGGIDSDVTQVV
+2948 
-2961 VQVMRDGHSEE
+2961 
-2972 VELTQTNGQ
+2972 
-2981 WRFVP
+2981 
-2986 GSAWT
+2986 
-2991 DGDYTLTVTVKDE
+2991 
-3004 AGNIRHSAPLTVTID
+3004 
-3019 TQITI
+3019 
-3024 DHIELVNDSGI
+3024 
-3035 PDDNLTN
+3035 
-3042 NVRPHFQV
+3042 
-3050 TVPTDVNVVR
+3050 
-3060 LSIDGGKTWFNATQ
+3060 
-3074 SATPG
+3074 
-3079 VWDYTW
+3079 TW

-3103 AGNKTTQQ
+3103 AGNQTTQQ
-3111 LDFIIDTLLSE
+3111 LDFIIDTMLSE

-3400 VTDNAGNVRQ
+3400 VQDNAGNVRQ

-3523 IALDSTDDTGTPGD
+3523 IELDSTDDTGTPGD

-4267 YTIENTGGNLTFTPD
+4267 YTIGNTGGNLTFTPD

-4558 SYSVTANGNNLW
+4558 SYPVTANGNNLW

-5536 VNEKGHWQMPVN
+5536 ANDKGHWQMPVN

-5559 TVKSTDRAGNVNQ
+5559 NVKSTDRAGNVNQ

-5581 HIKVFTSELDDNKS
+5581 HIQVFTSELDDNKS
-5595 SSKTEWWSNS
+5595 SSKTDWWSNS
-5605 DLITMRGTGE
+5605 STITMRGMGE

-5633 VAATGRWELSTDK
+5633 VAANGQWELSTDQ
-5646 LPEGTYDISL
+5646 LPEGKYDITLS
-5656 VIEDSAGNRWEDVR
+5656 IEDNAGNRKEEVH

-5707 ITDSEGNTYTLT
+5707 ITDSNGNTYTLT

-5825 LADGSY
+5825 LTDGSY

-5922 FTPPAAWNDGNYT
+5922 FTPPAAWNDGTYT

-5985 SETVNAESATHLRTE
+5985 SETVNAESATHLRTV

-6043 NIVNVSIMFEG
+6043 NIVNVSVMFEG

-6076 GEYTMDVKFIDKDND
+6076 GEYTMDVKFIDKDDD

-6112 NVRGKTEDD
+6112 NARGKTEDD

>member
-31 SLSGPDMNITTPRGS
+31 SLSGPDMNITTPHGS

-513 AGHTSATAN
+513 AGHTSVTAN

-622 YVIDTIAPVP
+622 YVIDTVAPVP

-637 EDYVVLPNGIILS
+637 EDFVVLPNGIILS

-981 YTLKA
+981 YILKA

-1037 SDDNLTN
+1037 ADDNLTN

-1110 ANSAIFD
+1110 ANSAVFD

-1182 NGSWLFIPGNT
+1182 NGSWLFTPGNT

-1207 KAGNTNYSAPL
+1207 KAGNTSYSAPL

-1329 LDSADDTGIQGD
+1329 LNSADDTGVQGD
-1341 NMTNSTQPTF
+1341 NMTNRTQPTF

-1375 FDATKGTGGWTFTP
+1375 FDATKGTGGWSFTP
-1389 PTSWADGDY
+1389 TGAWADGDY

-1432 VNDSGIPDDNLT
+1432 VNDSGIPNDNLT

-1474 ATQSATPGVWD
+1474 ATQNATPGVWD

-1501 EATDEAGNKAT
+1501 EATDEAGNKTT

-1633 NDSGIPGDNLTNE
+1633 NDSGIPDDNLTNE

-2019 DTQITIDHIELV
+2019 DTQIAIDHIELV

-2038 DNLTNNVR
+2038 DNLTNEAR

-2113 DFIIDTLLSEPTIVL
+2113 DFIIDTMLSEPTIVL

-2133 SGTKGDHLTNVNK
+2133 SGTKGDNLTNVNK

-2224 TIDVIELVND
+2224 TIDAIELVND

-2333 DSGVHGDNMT
+2333 DTGIQGDNMT
-2343 NHTQPTFALQ
+2343 NRTQPTFNLQ

-2374 FDATKDAGGWTFT
+2374 FDATKGVGGWTFT
-2387 PTGAWADGDYTLSVS
+2387 PPTSWGAGDYTLSVS

-2449 FQVTVPTDVNV
+2449 FQVKVPTDVN
-2460 VRLSIDGGKTWFNA
+2460 
-2474 TQSATPGVW
+2474 
-2483 DYIWPDDVADG
+2483 
-2494 GYTLTVEAT
+2494 E
-2503 DEAGNKATQ
+2503 
-2512 TLDFTIDTTLSVPTL
+2512 
-2527 SLDSADDSGIAG
+2527 
-2539 DNITNV
+2539 
-2545 KTPGFTLNNI
+2545 
-2555 DTDVSRVIVEV
+2555 
-2566 MHNGI
+2566 
-2571 KQEVPLVQTGGQWRF
+2571 
-2586 APTSDWADGDYILTV
+2586 
-2601 KVEDRAGNVKQS
+2601 
-2613 APLTVTVDTHI
+2613 
-2624 AIDRI
+2624 
-2629 ELVNDSGIPGDNLT
+2629 
-2643 NEARPHFQVTVP
+2643 
-2655 ADVNGVRLSI
+2655 
-2665 DGGKTWFD
+2665 
-2673 ATQSATSGVWD
+2673 
-2684 YTWLTN
+2684 
-2690 VANGP
+2690 
-2695 HTLMVEASDKAGN
+2695 
-2708 KTTQKLDF
+2708 
-2716 TIDTILSEPTI
+2716 
-2727 TLDSADDSAAGDNIT
+2727 
-2742 NVKMPGFTLGNID
+2742 
-2755 ADVTKVV
+2755 
-2762 VTVAHDGKNQQ
+2762 
-2773 IELIKNGGVWR
+2773 
-2784 FTPGAAW
+2784 
-2791 TDGDY
+2791 
-2796 TLTVKVEDKAGNTNY
+2796 
-2811 SAPLTVTIDTQT
+2811 
-2823 SIDRIELLNDTGIVG
+2823 
-2838 DNLTNEARPQFH
+2838 
-2850 ITVPTDVNSV
+2850 
-2860 QLSLDGGIN
+2860 
-2869 WVNATLTSDG
+2869 
-2879 VWEYIWPTDL
+2879 
-2889 VENTYTLTVKA
+2889 
-2900 TDVAGN
+2900 
-2906 TATETLNF
+2906 
-2914 IIDTTLST
+2914 
-2922 PTITLDSADDSGT
+2922 
-2935 ANDNKTNVKTPGF
+2935 
-2948 IIGGIDSDVTQVV
+2948 
-2961 VQVMRDGHSEE
+2961 
-2972 VELTQTNGQ
+2972 
-2981 WRFVP
+2981 
-2986 GSAWT
+2986 
-2991 DGDYTLTVTVKDE
+2991 
-3004 AGNIRHSAPLTVTID
+3004 
-3019 TQITI
+3019 
-3024 DHIELVNDSGI
+3024 
-3035 PDDNLTN
+3035 
-3042 NVRPHFQV
+3042 
-3050 TVPTDVNVVR
+3050 VR

-3096 TVEATDK
+3096 IVEATDK
-3103 AGNKTTQQ
+3103 AGNQTTQK

-3122 PTIVLDNTDDSGTK
+3122 PTIVLDSTDDSGTK
-3136 GDNLTNVNKPTF
+3136 GDNLTNANKPTF
-3148 LLGNIDADAR
+3148 ILGNIDADAR

-3266 GNTWVRATQGTAGI
+3266 GNTWVRATQGTAGT

-3324 IAMDSRDDTGAIGDH
+3324 ITMDSRDDTGAIGDH

-3353 DADAH
+3353 DSDAQ

-3410 STPLVVTVDTQTS
+3410 STPLIVTVDTQTS

-3469 VSATQGIE
+3469 VSAAQGIE

-3624 RIELVNDSGV
+3624 HIELVNDSGV

-3692 HTLTVEVTDGAGNK
+3692 HTLIVEVTDGAGNK
-3706 MTETLNFTIDITLLT
+3706 MTGTLDFTIDITLLT

-3849 FDIHQVDS
+3849 FDIRQVDS

-4303 KTSAELRIEID
+4303 KTSAELKIEID

-4530 ITSVTTPRFVIGNVP
+4530 ITSVTKPRFVIGNVP

-4558 SYSVTANGNNLW
+4558 SYPVTANGNNLW

-4892 RSTAVDVTI
+4892 RSTAVDLTI

-5297 LDDLITN
+5297 LDDLITS

-5381 IDNPA
+5381 IDNPV
-5386 MVAGSDNGIF
+5386 MMAGSDNGIF

-5406 PTFSIFGEMNQSVQI
+5406 PAFSIYGEMNQSVQI

-5467 KTLNFTIDTFNTTPV
+5467 KTLNFTIDTLNTTPV

-5536 VNEKGHWQMPVN
+5536 VNDKGHWQMPVN

-5581 HIKVFTSELDDNKS
+5581 HIQVFTSELDDNKS
-5595 SSKTEWWSNS
+5595 SSKTDWWSNS
-5605 DLITMRGTGE
+5605 STITMRGMGE

-5633 VAATGRWELSTDK
+5633 VAANGQWELSTDQ
-5646 LPEGTYDISL
+5646 LPEGKYDITLS
-5656 VIEDSAGNRWEDVR
+5656 IEDNAGNRKEEVH

-5707 ITDSEGNTYTLT
+5707 ITDSNGNTYTLT

-5831 TISVIASDAAGNQKN
+5831 TISVVASDAAGNQKN

-5922 FTPPAAWNDGNYT
+5922 FTPPAAWNDGTYT

-5969 DDASDDATAT
+5969 NDASDDATAT

-5985 SETVNAESATHLRTE
+5985 SETVNAESATHLRTV
-6000 PSAAEESVVKVT
+6000 PSVAEESVVKET

-6043 NIVNVSIMFEG
+6043 NIVNVSVMFEG

-6076 GEYTMDVKFIDKDND
+6076 GEYTMDVKFIDKDDD

-6112 NVRGKTEDD
+6112 NARGKTEDD

>member
-428 DTIAP
+428 DTIPP

-1060 SVQVWDAMSD
+1060 SVQVWDAASD

-1110 ANSAIFD
+1110 ANSAVFD

-1375 FDATKGTGGWTFTP
+1375 FDATKGTGGWSFTP
-1389 PTSWADGDY
+1389 TGAWADGDY

-1432 VNDSGIPDDNLT
+1432 VNDSGIPNDNLT

-1485 YIWPDD
+1485 YTWLAD
-1491 VADGGYTLTV
+1491 VGEGKHTLTV
-1501 EATDEAGNKAT
+1501 EATDKAGNKTT
-1512 QTLDFTIDTTLSVP
+1512 QELDFTIDTTLSVP

-2005 AGNIRHSAPLTVTI
+2005 AGNIRHSSPLTVTI
-2019 DTQITIDHIELV
+2019 DTQIAIDHIELV

-2038 DNLTNNVR
+2038 DNLTNEAR

-2113 DFIIDTLLSEPTIVL
+2113 DFIIDTMLSEPTIVL

-2133 SGTKGDHLTNVNK
+2133 SGTKGDNLTNVNK

-2224 TIDVIELVND
+2224 TIDAIELVND

-2321 LSTPVIVLDSAD
+2321 LSVPVIVLNSAD
-2333 DSGVHGDNMT
+2333 DTGVQGDNMT
-2343 NHTQPTFALQ
+2343 NSSQPTFALQ

-2374 FDATKDAGGWTFT
+2374 FDATKGVGGWSFT

-2449 FQVTVPTDVNV
+2449 FQVKVPTDVN
-2460 VRLSIDGGKTWFNA
+2460 
-2474 TQSATPGVW
+2474 
-2483 DYIWPDDVADG
+2483 
-2494 GYTLTVEAT
+2494 E
-2503 DEAGNKATQ
+2503 
-2512 TLDFTIDTTLSVPTL
+2512 
-2527 SLDSADDSGIAG
+2527 
-2539 DNITNV
+2539 
-2545 KTPGFTLNNI
+2545 
-2555 DTDVSRVIVEV
+2555 
-2566 MHNGI
+2566 
-2571 KQEVPLVQTGGQWRF
+2571 
-2586 APTSDWADGDYILTV
+2586 
-2601 KVEDRAGNVKQS
+2601 
-2613 APLTVTVDTHI
+2613 
-2624 AIDRI
+2624 
-2629 ELVNDSGIPGDNLT
+2629 
-2643 NEARPHFQVTVP
+2643 
-2655 ADVNGVRLSI
+2655 
-2665 DGGKTWFD
+2665 
-2673 ATQSATSGVWD
+2673 
-2684 YTWLTN
+2684 
-2690 VANGP
+2690 
-2695 HTLMVEASDKAGN
+2695 
-2708 KTTQKLDF
+2708 
-2716 TIDTILSEPTI
+2716 
-2727 TLDSADDSAAGDNIT
+2727 
-2742 NVKMPGFTLGNID
+2742 
-2755 ADVTKVV
+2755 
-2762 VTVAHDGKNQQ
+2762 
-2773 IELIKNGGVWR
+2773 
-2784 FTPGAAW
+2784 
-2791 TDGDY
+2791 
-2796 TLTVKVEDKAGNTNY
+2796 
-2811 SAPLTVTIDTQT
+2811 
-2823 SIDRIELLNDTGIVG
+2823 
-2838 DNLTNEARPQFH
+2838 
-2850 ITVPTDVNSV
+2850 
-2860 QLSLDGGIN
+2860 
-2869 WVNATLTSDG
+2869 
-2879 VWEYIWPTDL
+2879 
-2889 VENTYTLTVKA
+2889 
-2900 TDVAGN
+2900 
-2906 TATETLNF
+2906 
-2914 IIDTTLST
+2914 
-2922 PTITLDSADDSGT
+2922 
-2935 ANDNKTNVKTPGF
+2935 
-2948 IIGGIDSDVTQVV
+2948 
-2961 VQVMRDGHSEE
+2961 
-2972 VELTQTNGQ
+2972 
-2981 WRFVP
+2981 
-2986 GSAWT
+2986 
-2991 DGDYTLTVTVKDE
+2991 
-3004 AGNIRHSAPLTVTID
+3004 
-3019 TQITI
+3019 
-3024 DHIELVNDSGI
+3024 
-3035 PDDNLTN
+3035 
-3042 NVRPHFQV
+3042 
-3050 TVPTDVNVVR
+3050 VR

-3103 AGNKTTQQ
+3103 AGNQTTQK
-3111 LDFIIDTLLSE
+3111 LDFIIDTMLSE
-3122 PTIVLDNTDDSGTK
+3122 PTIVLDSTDDSGTK
-3136 GDNLTNVNKPTF
+3136 GDNLTNANKPTF
-3148 LLGNIDADAR
+3148 ILGNIDADAR
-3158 YVTVEVQH
+3158 YVTVEVQY

-3193 GDYTLTVRVEDD
+3193 GDYMLTVRVEDD

-3324 IAMDSRDDTGAIGDH
+3324 ITMDSRDDTGAIGDH

-3353 DADAH
+3353 DSDAQ

-3410 STPLVVTVDTQTS
+3410 STPLIVTVDTQTS

-3469 VSATQGIE
+3469 VSAAQGIE

-3624 RIELVNDSGV
+3624 HIELVNDSGV

-3706 MTETLNFTIDITLLT
+3706 MTETLNFTIDITLMT

-4303 KTSAELRIEID
+4303 KTSAELKIEID

-4466 AGNKWL
+4466 ADNKWL

-4530 ITSVTTPRFVIGNVP
+4530 ITSVTKPRFVIGNVP

-4558 SYSVTANGNNLW
+4558 SYPVTANGNNLW

-4892 RSTAVDVTI
+4892 RSTAVDLTI

-5297 LDDLITN
+5297 LDDLITS

-5381 IDNPA
+5381 IDNPV
-5386 MVAGSDNGIF
+5386 MMAGSDNGIF

-5406 PTFSIFGEMNQSVQI
+5406 PAFSIYGEMNQSVQI

-5467 KTLNFTIDTFNTTPV
+5467 KTLNFTIDTLNTTPV

-5581 HIKVFTSELDDNKS
+5581 HIQVFTSELDDNKS
-5595 SSKTEWWSNS
+5595 SSKTDWWSNS
-5605 DLITMRGTGE
+5605 STITMRGMGE

-5633 VAATGRWELSTDK
+5633 VAANGQWELSTDQ
-5646 LPEGTYDISL
+5646 LPEGKYDITLS
-5656 VIEDSAGNRWEDVR
+5656 IEDNAGNRKEEVH

-5707 ITDSEGNTYTLT
+5707 ITDSNGNTYTLT

-5743 DAIGNRSDDVPL
+5743 DAIGNRSDDVSL

-5860 PEIALAAGEDNGAS
+5860 PEIALAAGEDNGVS

-5910 IYQATQGADGWT
+5910 TYQATQGADGWT
-5922 FTPPAAWNDGNYT
+5922 FTPPAAWNDGTYT

-5969 DDASDDATAT
+5969 DDASDDATPT
-5979 AVTPPE
+5979 AVTPLE
-5985 SETVNAESATHLRTE
+5985 SETVNAESDTHLRTV
-6000 PSAAEESVVKVT
+6000 PSAAEESVVKET

-6043 NIVNVSIMFEG
+6043 NIVNVSVMFEG

-6112 NVRGKTEDD
+6112 NARGKAEDD

>member
-428 DTIAP
+428 DTIPP

-598 VEGINNLTFTVEDV
+598 VEGVNNLTFTVEDV

-622 YVIDTIAPVP
+622 YVIDTVAPVP

-637 EDYVVLPNGIILS
+637 EDFVVLPNGIILS

-656 LVGTAEPKSTI
+656 LVGTAEPKSII

-1030 PDSDSGI
+1030 PDSDSGV

-1060 SVQVWDAMSD
+1060 SVQVWDAASD

-1110 ANSAIFD
+1110 ANSAVFD

-1375 FDATKGTGGWTFTP
+1375 FDATKGTGGWSFTP
-1389 PTSWADGDY
+1389 TGAWADGDY

-1432 VNDSGIPDDNLT
+1432 VNDSGIPNDNLT

-1474 ATQSATPGVWD
+1474 ATQSATPGAWD

-1501 EATDEAGNKAT
+1501 EATDKAGNKTT
-1512 QTLDFTIDTTLSVP
+1512 QELDFTIDTTLSVP

-1700 VEASDKAGNK
+1700 VEATDKAGNK

-2019 DTQITIDHIELV
+2019 DTQI
-2031 NDSGIPD
+2031 
-2038 DNLTNNVR
+2038 
-2046 PHFQV
+2046 
-2051 TVPTDVNVVR
+2051 
-2061 LSIDGGKTWFN
+2061 
-2072 ATQSA
+2072 A
-2077 TPGVWD
+2077 
-2083 YTWLADV
+2083 
-2090 GEGKHTLTVE
+2090 
-2100 ATDKAGNKTTQQL
+2100 
-2113 DFIIDTLLSEPTIVL
+2113 
-2128 DNTDD
+2128 
-2133 SGTKGDHLTNVNK
+2133 
-2146 PTFLLGN
+2146 
-2153 IDADARYV
+2153 
-2161 TVEVQHGGTK
+2161 
-2171 EVLTATKDATGN
+2171 
-2183 WSVTPTGTWADG
+2183 
-2195 DYTLTVRVEDE
+2195 
-2206 AGNEKH
+2206 
-2212 SASLTVTVDTQI
+2212 
-2224 TIDVIELVND
+2224 
-2234 NGIPGDNMTNDAHP
+2234 
-2248 QFRVTVP
+2248 
-2255 GDVNEVSLSI
+2255 
-2265 DGGVTW
+2265 
-2271 VKATQSATPG
+2271 
-2281 VWNYTWP
+2281 
-2288 GTVPDGDYTLNVKA
+2288 
-2302 TDNAGNT
+2302 
-2309 VTETLH
+2309 
-2315 FTIDTT
+2315 
-2321 LSTPVIVLDSAD
+2321 
-2333 DSGVHGDNMT
+2333 
-2343 NHTQPTFALQ
+2343 
-2353 HIDDDAV
+2353 
-2360 RVTVSVEHGGVTTT
+2360 
-2374 FDATKDAGGWTFT
+2374 
-2387 PTGAWADGDYTLSVS
+2387 
-2402 VEDKAGNTSHSA
+2402 
-2414 SLTVTVDTQIAINNI
+2414 
-2429 ELVNDSGIPD
+2429 
-2439 DNLTNNVRPH
+2439 
-2449 FQVTVPTDVNV
+2449 
-2460 VRLSIDGGKTWFNA
+2460 
-2474 TQSATPGVW
+2474 
-2483 DYIWPDDVADG
+2483 
-2494 GYTLTVEAT
+2494 
-2503 DEAGNKATQ
+2503 
-2512 TLDFTIDTTLSVPTL
+2512 
-2527 SLDSADDSGIAG
+2527 
-2539 DNITNV
+2539 
-2545 KTPGFTLNNI
+2545 
-2555 DTDVSRVIVEV
+2555 
-2566 MHNGI
+2566 
-2571 KQEVPLVQTGGQWRF
+2571 
-2586 APTSDWADGDYILTV
+2586 
-2601 KVEDRAGNVKQS
+2601 
-2613 APLTVTVDTHI
+2613 
-2624 AIDRI
+2624 
-2629 ELVNDSGIPGDNLT
+2629 
-2643 NEARPHFQVTVP
+2643 
-2655 ADVNGVRLSI
+2655 
-2665 DGGKTWFD
+2665 
-2673 ATQSATSGVWD
+2673 
-2684 YTWLTN
+2684 
-2690 VANGP
+2690 
-2695 HTLMVEASDKAGN
+2695 
-2708 KTTQKLDF
+2708 
-2716 TIDTILSEPTI
+2716 
-2727 TLDSADDSAAGDNIT
+2727 
-2742 NVKMPGFTLGNID
+2742 
-2755 ADVTKVV
+2755 
-2762 VTVAHDGKNQQ
+2762 
-2773 IELIKNGGVWR
+2773 
-2784 FTPGAAW
+2784 
-2791 TDGDY
+2791 
-2796 TLTVKVEDKAGNTNY
+2796 
-2811 SAPLTVTIDTQT
+2811 
-2823 SIDRIELLNDTGIVG
+2823 
-2838 DNLTNEARPQFH
+2838 
-2850 ITVPTDVNSV
+2850 
-2860 QLSLDGGIN
+2860 
-2869 WVNATLTSDG
+2869 
-2879 VWEYIWPTDL
+2879 
-2889 VENTYTLTVKA
+2889 
-2900 TDVAGN
+2900 
-2906 TATETLNF
+2906 
-2914 IIDTTLST
+2914 
-2922 PTITLDSADDSGT
+2922 
-2935 ANDNKTNVKTPGF
+2935 
-2948 IIGGIDSDVTQVV
+2948 
-2961 VQVMRDGHSEE
+2961 
-2972 VELTQTNGQ
+2972 
-2981 WRFVP
+2981 
-2986 GSAWT
+2986 
-2991 DGDYTLTVTVKDE
+2991 
-3004 AGNIRHSAPLTVTID
+3004 
-3019 TQITI
+3019 I

-3166 GGTKEVLTATKG
+3166 GGTKEVLTATKDATGNWSVTPTGTWADGDYTLTVRVEDEAGNEKHSASLTVTVDTQITIDAIELVNDNGIPGDNMTNDAHPQFRVTVPGDVNEVSLSIDGGVTWVKATQSATPGVWNYTWPGTVPDGDYTLNVKATDNAGNTVTETLHFTIDTTLSVPVIVLNSADDTGVQGDNMTNRTQPTFALQHIDDDAVRVTVSVEHGGVTTTFDATKGTGGWSFTPTGAWADGDYTLSVSVEDKAGNTSHSASLTVTVDTQIAINNIELVNDSGIPNDNLTNNVRPHFQVTVPTDVNVVRLSIDGGKTWFNATQSATPGVWDYTWLADVGEGKHTLTVEATDKAGNQTTQKLDFIIDTMLSEPTIVLDSTDDSGTKGDNLTNANKPTFILGNIDADARYVTVEVQYGGTKEVLTATKG

-3193 GDYTLTVRVEDD
+3193 GDYMLTVRVEDD

-3324 IAMDSRDDTGAIGDH
+3324 ITMDSRDDTGAIGDH

-3353 DADAH
+3353 DSDAQ

-3410 STPLVVTVDTQTS
+3410 STPLIVTVDTQTS

-3469 VSATQGIE
+3469 VSAAQGIE

-3624 RIELVNDSGV
+3624 HIELVNDSGV

-3706 MTETLNFTIDITLLT
+3706 MTETLNFTIDITLMT

-3849 FDIHQVDS
+3849 FDIRQVDS

-4303 KTSAELRIEID
+4303 KTSAELKIEID

-4530 ITSVTTPRFVIGNVP
+4530 ITSVTKPRFVIGNVP

-4558 SYSVTANGNNLW
+4558 SYPVTANGNNLW

-4616 PASDTGNSNSD
+4616 PASDTGSSNSD

-4726 HEATSLRP
+4726 YEATSLRP
-4734 EFKGF
+4734 EFKGL

-4831 TPTLIGSTLPNTIV
+4831 TPTLIGNTLPNAIV

-5038 RNPQGVVI
+5038 RNPQGGVI

-5249 QDDGT
+5249 QDDGK

-5297 LDDLITN
+5297 LDDLITS

-5381 IDNPA
+5381 IDNPV
-5386 MVAGSDNGIF
+5386 MIAGSDNGIF

-5406 PTFSIFGEMNQSVQI
+5406 PAFSIFGEMNQSVQI

-5467 KTLNFTIDTFNTTPV
+5467 KTLNFTIDTLNTTPV

-5536 VNEKGHWQMPVN
+5536 VNDKGHWQMPVN

-5581 HIKVFTSELDDNKS
+5581 HIQVFTSELDDNKS
-5595 SSKTEWWSNS
+5595 SSKTDWWSNS
-5605 DLITMRGTGE
+5605 STITMRGMGE

-5633 VAATGRWELSTDK
+5633 VAANGQWELSTDQ
-5646 LPEGTYDISL
+5646 LPEGKYDITLS
-5656 VIEDSAGNRWEDVR
+5656 IEDNAGNRKEEVH

-5707 ITDSEGNTYTLT
+5707 ITDSNGNTYTLT

-5755 DIMKEVPVISL
+5755 DIMKETPVISL
-5766 SPDSDSGTVGDNITR
+5766 SPDSDSGTAGDNITR
-5781 DKQPTFI
+5781 DNQPTFI

-5874 DSDNVTNHTQPK
+5874 DSDNVTNHNHTQPK

-5910 IYQATQGADGWT
+5910 TYQATQGADGWT

-5969 DDASDDATAT
+5969 NDASDDATAI

-5985 SETVNAESATHLRTE
+5985 SETVNAESATHLRTV
-6000 PSAAEESVVKVT
+6000 PSVAEESVVKET

-6043 NIVNVSIMFEG
+6043 NIVNVSVMFEG
-6054 EEFTLPITNQKA
+6054 EEFTLPIINQKA

-6076 GEYTMDVKFIDKDND
+6076 GEYTMDVKYLDKDDD

-6112 NVRGKTEDD
+6112 NARGKTEDD

>member
-245 LAAESNSGSKDDS
+245 LATESNSGSKDDS

-622 YVIDTIAPVP
+622 YVIDTVAPVP

-637 EDYVVLPNGIILS
+637 EDFVVLPNGIILS

-1030 PDSDSGI
+1030 PDSDSGV

-1060 SVQVWDAMSD
+1060 SVQVWDAASD

-1110 ANSAIFD
+1110 ANSAVFD

-1151 FAISGVDADAHRVVV
+1151 FAISGVDADAYRVVV

-1207 KAGNTNYSAPL
+1207 KAGNTSYSAPL

-1375 FDATKGTGGWTFTP
+1375 FDATKGTGGWSFTP
-1389 PTSWADGDY
+1389 TGAWADGDY

-1432 VNDSGIPDDNLT
+1432 VNDSGIPNDNLT

-1474 ATQSATPGVWD
+1474 ATQSATPGAWD

-1501 EATDEAGNKAT
+1501 EATDKAGNKTT
-1512 QTLDFTIDTTLSVP
+1512 QELDFTIDTTLSVP

-2128 DNTDD
+2128 DSTDD
-2133 SGTKGDHLTNVNK
+2133 SGTKGDNLTNVNK

-2321 LSTPVIVLDSAD
+2321 LSVPVIVLNSAD
-2333 DSGVHGDNMT
+2333 DTGVQGDNMT
-2343 NHTQPTFALQ
+2343 NSTQPTFALQ

-2374 FDATKDAGGWTFT
+2374 FDATKGTGGWSFT

-2449 FQVTVPTDVNV
+2449 FQVKVPMDVN
-2460 VRLSIDGGKTWFNA
+2460 
-2474 TQSATPGVW
+2474 
-2483 DYIWPDDVADG
+2483 
-2494 GYTLTVEAT
+2494 E
-2503 DEAGNKATQ
+2503 
-2512 TLDFTIDTTLSVPTL
+2512 
-2527 SLDSADDSGIAG
+2527 
-2539 DNITNV
+2539 
-2545 KTPGFTLNNI
+2545 
-2555 DTDVSRVIVEV
+2555 
-2566 MHNGI
+2566 
-2571 KQEVPLVQTGGQWRF
+2571 
-2586 APTSDWADGDYILTV
+2586 
-2601 KVEDRAGNVKQS
+2601 
-2613 APLTVTVDTHI
+2613 
-2624 AIDRI
+2624 
-2629 ELVNDSGIPGDNLT
+2629 
-2643 NEARPHFQVTVP
+2643 
-2655 ADVNGVRLSI
+2655 
-2665 DGGKTWFD
+2665 
-2673 ATQSATSGVWD
+2673 
-2684 YTWLTN
+2684 
-2690 VANGP
+2690 
-2695 HTLMVEASDKAGN
+2695 
-2708 KTTQKLDF
+2708 
-2716 TIDTILSEPTI
+2716 
-2727 TLDSADDSAAGDNIT
+2727 
-2742 NVKMPGFTLGNID
+2742 
-2755 ADVTKVV
+2755 
-2762 VTVAHDGKNQQ
+2762 
-2773 IELIKNGGVWR
+2773 
-2784 FTPGAAW
+2784 
-2791 TDGDY
+2791 
-2796 TLTVKVEDKAGNTNY
+2796 
-2811 SAPLTVTIDTQT
+2811 
-2823 SIDRIELLNDTGIVG
+2823 
-2838 DNLTNEARPQFH
+2838 
-2850 ITVPTDVNSV
+2850 
-2860 QLSLDGGIN
+2860 
-2869 WVNATLTSDG
+2869 
-2879 VWEYIWPTDL
+2879 
-2889 VENTYTLTVKA
+2889 
-2900 TDVAGN
+2900 
-2906 TATETLNF
+2906 
-2914 IIDTTLST
+2914 
-2922 PTITLDSADDSGT
+2922 
-2935 ANDNKTNVKTPGF
+2935 
-2948 IIGGIDSDVTQVV
+2948 
-2961 VQVMRDGHSEE
+2961 
-2972 VELTQTNGQ
+2972 
-2981 WRFVP
+2981 
-2986 GSAWT
+2986 
-2991 DGDYTLTVTVKDE
+2991 
-3004 AGNIRHSAPLTVTID
+3004 
-3019 TQITI
+3019 
-3024 DHIELVNDSGI
+3024 
-3035 PDDNLTN
+3035 
-3042 NVRPHFQV
+3042 
-3050 TVPTDVNVVR
+3050 VR

-3103 AGNKTTQQ
+3103 AGNQTTQK

-3122 PTIVLDNTDDSGTK
+3122 PTIVLDSTDDSGTK
-3136 GDNLTNVNKPTF
+3136 GDNLTNANKPTF
-3148 LLGNIDADAR
+3148 ILGNIDADAR
-3158 YVTVEVQH
+3158 YVTVEVQY

-3324 IAMDSRDDTGAIGDH
+3324 ITMDSRDDTGAIGDH

-3353 DADAH
+3353 DSDAQ

-3410 STPLVVTVDTQTS
+3410 STPLIVTVDTQTS

-3469 VSATQGIE
+3469 VSAAQGIE

-3624 RIELVNDSGV
+3624 HIELVNDSGV

-3706 MTETLNFTIDITLLT
+3706 MTETLNFTIDITLMT

-3849 FDIHQVDS
+3849 FDIRQVDS

-4530 ITSVTTPRFVIGNVP
+4530 ITSVTKPRFVIGNVP

-4558 SYSVTANGNNLW
+4558 SYPVTANGNNLW

-4831 TPTLIGSTLPNTIV
+4831 TPTLVGNTLPNAIV

-4966 NDGNYELTFKV
+4966 NDGNYVLTFKV

-5297 LDDLITN
+5297 LDDLITS

-5381 IDNPA
+5381 IDNPV
-5386 MVAGSDNGIF
+5386 MMAGSDNGIF

-5406 PTFSIFGEMNQSVQI
+5406 PAFSIYGEMNQSVQI

-5467 KTLNFTIDTFNTTPV
+5467 KTLNFTIDTLNTTPV

-5536 VNEKGHWQMPVN
+5536 VNDKGHWQMPVN

-5581 HIKVFTSELDDNKS
+5581 HIQVFTSELDDNKS
-5595 SSKTEWWSNS
+5595 SSKTDWWSNS
-5605 DLITMRGTGE
+5605 STITMRGMGE

-5633 VAATGRWELSTDK
+5633 VAANGQWELSTDQ
-5646 LPEGTYDISL
+5646 LPEGKYDITLS
-5656 VIEDSAGNRWEDVR
+5656 IEDNAGNRKEEVH

-5707 ITDSEGNTYTLT
+5707 ITDSNGNTYTLT

-5743 DAIGNRSDDVPL
+5743 DAIGNRSDDVSL

-5860 PEIALAAGEDNGAS
+5860 PEIALAAGEDNGVS

-5910 IYQATQGADGWT
+5910 TYQATQGADGWT
-5922 FTPPAAWNDGNYT
+5922 FTPPAAWNDGTYT

-5985 SETVNAESATHLRTE
+5985 SETVNAESATHLRTV
-6000 PSAAEESVVKVT
+6000 PSAAEESVVKET

-6112 NVRGKTEDD
+6112 NARGKTEDD

>member
-428 DTIAP
+428 DTIPP

-540 TNDSGIV
+540 TDDSGIV

-552 NNTRPTFTGKTEPNA
+552 NNTRPTFTGKIEPNA

-580 IFKANDK
+580 IFKANDQ

-598 VEGINNLTFTVEDV
+598 VEGVNNLTFTVEDV

-622 YVIDTIAPVP
+622 YVIDTVAPVP

-637 EDYVVLPNGIILS
+637 EDFVVLPNGIILS

-892 DGSHDVTV
+892 DDSHDVTV

-1060 SVQVWDAMSD
+1060 SVQVWDAASD

-1110 ANSAIFD
+1110 ANSAVFD

-1182 NGSWLFIPGNT
+1182 NGSWLFTPGNT

-1329 LDSADDTGIQGD
+1329 LNSADDTGVQGD

-1375 FDATKGTGGWTFTP
+1375 FDATKGVGGWSFTP
-1389 PTSWADGDY
+1389 TGAWADGDY

-1432 VNDSGIPDDNLT
+1432 VNDSGIPNDNLT

-1474 ATQSATPGVWD
+1474 ATQNATPGVWD

-1501 EATDEAGNKAT
+1501 EATDEAGNKTT

-1558 DVSRVIVEV
+1558 DVSRVTVEV

-1710 TTQKLDFTIDTILSE
+1710 TTQKLDFIIDTMLSE

-2019 DTQITIDHIELV
+2019 DTQIAIDHIELV

-2038 DNLTNNVR
+2038 DNLTN
-2046 PHFQV
+2046 
-2051 TVPTDVNVVR
+2051 
-2061 LSIDGGKTWFN
+2061 
-2072 ATQSA
+2072 
-2077 TPGVWD
+2077 
-2083 YTWLADV
+2083 
-2090 GEGKHTLTVE
+2090 E
-2100 ATDKAGNKTTQQL
+2100 A
-2113 DFIIDTLLSEPTIVL
+2113 
-2128 DNTDD
+2128 
-2133 SGTKGDHLTNVNK
+2133 
-2146 PTFLLGN
+2146 
-2153 IDADARYV
+2153 
-2161 TVEVQHGGTK
+2161 
-2171 EVLTATKDATGN
+2171 
-2183 WSVTPTGTWADG
+2183 
-2195 DYTLTVRVEDE
+2195 
-2206 AGNEKH
+2206 
-2212 SASLTVTVDTQI
+2212 
-2224 TIDVIELVND
+2224 
-2234 NGIPGDNMTNDAHP
+2234 
-2248 QFRVTVP
+2248 
-2255 GDVNEVSLSI
+2255 
-2265 DGGVTW
+2265 
-2271 VKATQSATPG
+2271 
-2281 VWNYTWP
+2281 
-2288 GTVPDGDYTLNVKA
+2288 
-2302 TDNAGNT
+2302 
-2309 VTETLH
+2309 
-2315 FTIDTT
+2315 
-2321 LSTPVIVLDSAD
+2321 
-2333 DSGVHGDNMT
+2333 
-2343 NHTQPTFALQ
+2343 
-2353 HIDDDAV
+2353 
-2360 RVTVSVEHGGVTTT
+2360 
-2374 FDATKDAGGWTFT
+2374 
-2387 PTGAWADGDYTLSVS
+2387 
-2402 VEDKAGNTSHSA
+2402 
-2414 SLTVTVDTQIAINNI
+2414 
-2429 ELVNDSGIPD
+2429 
-2439 DNLTNNVRPH
+2439 
-2449 FQVTVPTDVNV
+2449 
-2460 VRLSIDGGKTWFNA
+2460 
-2474 TQSATPGVW
+2474 
-2483 DYIWPDDVADG
+2483 
-2494 GYTLTVEAT
+2494 
-2503 DEAGNKATQ
+2503 
-2512 TLDFTIDTTLSVPTL
+2512 
-2527 SLDSADDSGIAG
+2527 
-2539 DNITNV
+2539 
-2545 KTPGFTLNNI
+2545 
-2555 DTDVSRVIVEV
+2555 
-2566 MHNGI
+2566 
-2571 KQEVPLVQTGGQWRF
+2571 
-2586 APTSDWADGDYILTV
+2586 
-2601 KVEDRAGNVKQS
+2601 
-2613 APLTVTVDTHI
+2613 
-2624 AIDRI
+2624 
-2629 ELVNDSGIPGDNLT
+2629 
-2643 NEARPHFQVTVP
+2643 
-2655 ADVNGVRLSI
+2655 
-2665 DGGKTWFD
+2665 
-2673 ATQSATSGVWD
+2673 
-2684 YTWLTN
+2684 
-2690 VANGP
+2690 
-2695 HTLMVEASDKAGN
+2695 
-2708 KTTQKLDF
+2708 
-2716 TIDTILSEPTI
+2716 
-2727 TLDSADDSAAGDNIT
+2727 
-2742 NVKMPGFTLGNID
+2742 
-2755 ADVTKVV
+2755 
-2762 VTVAHDGKNQQ
+2762 
-2773 IELIKNGGVWR
+2773 
-2784 FTPGAAW
+2784 
-2791 TDGDY
+2791 
-2796 TLTVKVEDKAGNTNY
+2796 
-2811 SAPLTVTIDTQT
+2811 
-2823 SIDRIELLNDTGIVG
+2823 
-2838 DNLTNEARPQFH
+2838 
-2850 ITVPTDVNSV
+2850 
-2860 QLSLDGGIN
+2860 
-2869 WVNATLTSDG
+2869 
-2879 VWEYIWPTDL
+2879 
-2889 VENTYTLTVKA
+2889 
-2900 TDVAGN
+2900 
-2906 TATETLNF
+2906 
-2914 IIDTTLST
+2914 
-2922 PTITLDSADDSGT
+2922 
-2935 ANDNKTNVKTPGF
+2935 
-2948 IIGGIDSDVTQVV
+2948 
-2961 VQVMRDGHSEE
+2961 
-2972 VELTQTNGQ
+2972 
-2981 WRFVP
+2981 
-2986 GSAWT
+2986 
-2991 DGDYTLTVTVKDE
+2991 
-3004 AGNIRHSAPLTVTID
+3004 
-3019 TQITI
+3019 
-3024 DHIELVNDSGI
+3024 
-3035 PDDNLTN
+3035 
-3042 NVRPHFQV
+3042 RPHFQV

-3166 GGTKEVLTATKG
+3166 GGTKEVLTATKDATGNWSVTPTGTWADGDYTLTVRVEDEAGNEKHSASLTVTVDTQITIDAIELVNDNGIPGDNMTNDAHPQFRVTVPGDVNEVSLSIDGGVTWVKATQSATPGVWNYTWPGTVPDGDYTLNVKATDNAGNTVTETLHFTIDTTLSTPVIVLDSADDTGIQGDNMTNRTQPTFNLQHIDDDAVRVTVSVEHGGVTTTFDATKGVGGWTFTPPTSWGAGDYTLSVSVEDKAGNTSHSASLTVTVDTQIAINNIELVNDSGIPDDNLTNNVRPHFQVKVPTDVNEVRLSIDGGKTWFNATQSATPGVWDYTWLADVGEGKHTLTVEATDKAGNQTTQKLDFIIDTMLSEPTIVLDSTDDSGTKGDNLTNANKPTFILGNIDADARYVTVEVQYGGTKEVLTATKG

-3410 STPLVVTVDTQTS
+3410 STPLIVTVDTQTS

-3469 VSATQGIE
+3469 VSAAQGIE

-3624 RIELVNDSGV
+3624 HIELVNDSGV

-3692 HTLTVEVTDGAGNK
+3692 HTLIVEVTDGAGNK
-3706 MTETLNFTIDITLLT
+3706 MTGTLDFTIDITLLT

-3849 FDIHQVDS
+3849 FDIRQVDS

-4070 YNATKVG
+4070 YSATKVG

-4303 KTSAELRIEID
+4303 KTSAELKIEID

-4530 ITSVTTPRFVIGNVP
+4530 ITSVTKPRFVIGNVP

-4558 SYSVTANGNNLW
+4558 SYPVTANGNNLW

-4892 RSTAVDVTI
+4892 RSTAVDLTI

-4966 NDGNYELTFKV
+4966 NDGNYVLTFKV

-5297 LDDLITN
+5297 LDDLITS

-5381 IDNPA
+5381 IDNPV
-5386 MVAGSDNGIF
+5386 MMAGSDNGIF

-5406 PTFSIFGEMNQSVQI
+5406 PAFSIYGEMNQSVQI

-5536 VNEKGHWQMPVN
+5536 ANDKGHWQMPVN

-5559 TVKSTDRAGNVNQ
+5559 NVKSTDRAGNVNQ

-5581 HIKVFTSELDDNKS
+5581 HIQVFTSELDDNKS
-5595 SSKTEWWSNS
+5595 SSKTDWWSNS
-5605 DLITMRGTGE
+5605 STITMRGMGE

-5633 VAATGRWELSTDK
+5633 VAANGKWELSTDQ
-5646 LPEGTYDISL
+5646 LPEGKYDITLS
-5656 VIEDSAGNRWEDVR
+5656 IEDNAGNRKEEVH

-5707 ITDSEGNTYTLT
+5707 ITDSNGNTYTLT

-5910 IYQATQGADGWT
+5910 TYQATQGADGWT
-5922 FTPPAAWNDGNYT
+5922 FTPPAAWNDGTYT

-5969 DDASDDATAT
+5969 NDASDDATAT

-5985 SETVNAESATHLRTE
+5985 SETVNAESATHLRTV
-6000 PSAAEESVVKVT
+6000 PSVAEESVVKET

-6043 NIVNVSIMFEG
+6043 NIVNVSVMFEG

-6076 GEYTMDVKFIDKDND
+6076 GEYTMDVKFIDKDDD

-6112 NVRGKTEDD
+6112 NARGKTEDD

>member
-31 SLSGPDMNITTPRGS
+31 SLSGPDMNITTPHGS

-318 ADGSGSAKLVITIDS
+318 ADGSGSTKLVITIDS

-446 GIKNDNITNSTLPTF
+446 GIKNDSITNSTLPTF

-622 YVIDTIAPVP
+622 YVIDTVAPVP

-637 EDYVVLPNGIILS
+637 EDFVVLPNGIILS

-1060 SVQVWDAMSD
+1060 SVQVWDAASD

-1110 ANSAIFD
+1110 ANSAVFD

-1182 NGSWLFIPGNT
+1182 NGSWLFTPGNT

-1329 LDSADDTGIQGD
+1329 LNSADDTGVQGD

-1375 FDATKGTGGWTFTP
+1375 FDATKGTGGWSFTP
-1389 PTSWADGDY
+1389 TGAWADGDY

-1432 VNDSGIPDDNLT
+1432 VNDSGIPNDNLT

-1474 ATQSATPGVWD
+1474 ATQNATPGVWD

-1501 EATDEAGNKAT
+1501 EATDEAGNKTT

-1558 DVSRVIVEV
+1558 DVSRVTVEV

-1633 NDSGIPGDNLTNE
+1633 NDSGIPDDNLTNE

-1676 QSATSGVWDYT
+1676 QSATPGVWDYT

-1710 TTQKLDFTIDTILSE
+1710 TTQKLDFIIDTLLSE

-2019 DTQITIDHIELV
+2019 DTQIAIDHIELV

-2038 DNLTNNVR
+2038 DNLTNEAR

-2113 DFIIDTLLSEPTIVL
+2113 DFIIDTMLSEPTIVL

-2133 SGTKGDHLTNVNK
+2133 SGTKGDNLTNVNK

-2224 TIDVIELVND
+2224 TIDAIELVND

-2333 DSGVHGDNMT
+2333 DTGIQGDNMT
-2343 NHTQPTFALQ
+2343 NRTQPTFNLQ

-2374 FDATKDAGGWTFT
+2374 FDATKGVGGWTFT
-2387 PTGAWADGDYTLSVS
+2387 PPTSWGAGDYTLSVS

-2439 DNLTNNVRPH
+2439 DNLTNNVRPQ
-2449 FQVTVPTDVNV
+2449 FQVKVPTDVN
-2460 VRLSIDGGKTWFNA
+2460 
-2474 TQSATPGVW
+2474 
-2483 DYIWPDDVADG
+2483 
-2494 GYTLTVEAT
+2494 E
-2503 DEAGNKATQ
+2503 
-2512 TLDFTIDTTLSVPTL
+2512 
-2527 SLDSADDSGIAG
+2527 
-2539 DNITNV
+2539 
-2545 KTPGFTLNNI
+2545 
-2555 DTDVSRVIVEV
+2555 
-2566 MHNGI
+2566 
-2571 KQEVPLVQTGGQWRF
+2571 
-2586 APTSDWADGDYILTV
+2586 
-2601 KVEDRAGNVKQS
+2601 
-2613 APLTVTVDTHI
+2613 
-2624 AIDRI
+2624 
-2629 ELVNDSGIPGDNLT
+2629 
-2643 NEARPHFQVTVP
+2643 
-2655 ADVNGVRLSI
+2655 
-2665 DGGKTWFD
+2665 
-2673 ATQSATSGVWD
+2673 
-2684 YTWLTN
+2684 
-2690 VANGP
+2690 
-2695 HTLMVEASDKAGN
+2695 
-2708 KTTQKLDF
+2708 
-2716 TIDTILSEPTI
+2716 
-2727 TLDSADDSAAGDNIT
+2727 
-2742 NVKMPGFTLGNID
+2742 
-2755 ADVTKVV
+2755 
-2762 VTVAHDGKNQQ
+2762 
-2773 IELIKNGGVWR
+2773 
-2784 FTPGAAW
+2784 
-2791 TDGDY
+2791 
-2796 TLTVKVEDKAGNTNY
+2796 
-2811 SAPLTVTIDTQT
+2811 
-2823 SIDRIELLNDTGIVG
+2823 
-2838 DNLTNEARPQFH
+2838 
-2850 ITVPTDVNSV
+2850 
-2860 QLSLDGGIN
+2860 
-2869 WVNATLTSDG
+2869 
-2879 VWEYIWPTDL
+2879 
-2889 VENTYTLTVKA
+2889 
-2900 TDVAGN
+2900 
-2906 TATETLNF
+2906 
-2914 IIDTTLST
+2914 
-2922 PTITLDSADDSGT
+2922 
-2935 ANDNKTNVKTPGF
+2935 
-2948 IIGGIDSDVTQVV
+2948 
-2961 VQVMRDGHSEE
+2961 
-2972 VELTQTNGQ
+2972 
-2981 WRFVP
+2981 
-2986 GSAWT
+2986 
-2991 DGDYTLTVTVKDE
+2991 
-3004 AGNIRHSAPLTVTID
+3004 
-3019 TQITI
+3019 
-3024 DHIELVNDSGI
+3024 
-3035 PDDNLTN
+3035 
-3042 NVRPHFQV
+3042 
-3050 TVPTDVNVVR
+3050 VR

-3103 AGNKTTQQ
+3103 AGNQTTQK
-3111 LDFIIDTLLSE
+3111 LDFIIDTMLSE
-3122 PTIVLDNTDDSGTK
+3122 PTIVLDSTDDSGTK
-3136 GDNLTNVNKPTF
+3136 GDNLTNANKPTF
-3148 LLGNIDADAR
+3148 ILGNIDADAR
-3158 YVTVEVQH
+3158 YVTVEVQY

-3193 GDYTLTVRVEDD
+3193 GDYTLMVRVEDD

-3324 IAMDSRDDTGAIGDH
+3324 ITMDSRDDTGAIGDH
-3339 ITSVKRPGFTIGNI
+3339 ITSAKRPGFTIGNI
-3353 DADAH
+3353 DADAQ

-3410 STPLVVTVDTQTS
+3410 STPLIVTVDTQTS

-3469 VSATQGIE
+3469 VSAAQGIE

-3624 RIELVNDSGV
+3624 HIELVNDSGV

-3692 HTLTVEVTDGAGNK
+3692 HTLIVEVTDGAGNK
-3706 MTETLNFTIDITLLT
+3706 MTGTLDFTIDITLLT

-3849 FDIHQVDS
+3849 FDIRQVDS

-4303 KTSAELRIEID
+4303 KTSAELQIEID

-4530 ITSVTTPRFVIGNVP
+4530 ITSVTKPRFVIGNVP

-4558 SYSVTANGNNLW
+4558 SYPVTANGNNLW

-4892 RSTAVDVTI
+4892 RSTAVDLTI

-4966 NDGNYELTFKV
+4966 NDGNYVLTFKV

-5077 AGNSQQKE
+5077 AGNSQQKD

-5297 LDDLITN
+5297 LDDLITS

-5381 IDNPA
+5381 IDNPV
-5386 MVAGSDNGIF
+5386 MMAGSDNGIF

-5406 PTFSIFGEMNQSVQI
+5406 PAFSIYGEMNQSVQI

-5467 KTLNFTIDTFNTTPV
+5467 KTLNFTIDTLNTTPV

-5536 VNEKGHWQMPVN
+5536 VNDKGHWQMPVN

-5581 HIKVFTSELDDNKS
+5581 HIQVFTSELDDNKS
-5595 SSKTEWWSNS
+5595 SSKTDWWSNS
-5605 DLITMRGTGE
+5605 STITMRGMGE

-5633 VAATGRWELSTDK
+5633 VAANGQWELSTDQ
-5646 LPEGTYDISL
+5646 LPEGKYDITLS
-5656 VIEDSAGNRWEDVR
+5656 IEDNAGNRKEEVH

-5707 ITDSEGNTYTLT
+5707 ITDSNGNTYTLT

-5922 FTPPAAWNDGNYT
+5922 FTPPAAWNDGTYT

-5969 DDASDDATAT
+5969 NDASDDATAT

-5985 SETVNAESATHLRTE
+5985 SETVNAESATHLRTV
-6000 PSAAEESVVKVT
+6000 PSVAEESVVKET

-6043 NIVNVSIMFEG
+6043 NIVNVSVMFEG

-6076 GEYTMDVKFIDKDND
+6076 GEYTMDVKFIDKDDD

-6112 NVRGKTEDD
+6112 NARGKTEDD

>member
-31 SLSGPDMNITTPRGS
+31 SLSGPDMNITTPHGS

-118 KKQLDD
+118 KKQLDE

-446 GIKNDNITNSTLPTF
+446 GIKNDSITNSTLPTF

-540 TNDSGIV
+540 TDDSGIV

-598 VEGINNLTFTVEDV
+598 VEGVNNLTFTVEDV

-622 YVIDTIAPVP
+622 YVIDTVAPVP

-637 EDYVVLPNGIILS
+637 EDFVVLPNGIILS

-1060 SVQVWDAMSD
+1060 SVQVWDAASD

-1110 ANSAIFD
+1110 ANSAVFD

-1182 NGSWLFIPGNT
+1182 NGSWLFTPGNT

-1329 LDSADDTGIQGD
+1329 LNSADDTGVQGD

-1375 FDATKGTGGWTFTP
+1375 FDATKGVGGWSFTP
-1389 PTSWADGDY
+1389 TGAWADGDY

-1432 VNDSGIPDDNLT
+1432 VNDSGIPNDNLT

-1474 ATQSATPGVWD
+1474 ATQNATPGVWD

-1501 EATDEAGNKAT
+1501 EATDEAGNKTT

-1558 DVSRVIVEV
+1558 DVSRVTVEV

-1633 NDSGIPGDNLTNE
+1633 NDSGIPDDNLTNE

-1676 QSATSGVWDYT
+1676 QSATPGVWDYT

-1710 TTQKLDFTIDTILSE
+1710 TTQKLDFIIDTMLSE

-1871 VNATLTSDGVWEYIW
+1871 VNATLTPDGVWEYIW

-2019 DTQITIDHIELV
+2019 DTQIAIDHIELV

-2113 DFIIDTLLSEPTIVL
+2113 DFIIDTMLSEPTIVL

-2133 SGTKGDHLTNVNK
+2133 SGTKGDNLTNVNK

-2224 TIDVIELVND
+2224 TIDAIELVND

-2333 DSGVHGDNMT
+2333 DTGIQGDNMT
-2343 NHTQPTFALQ
+2343 NRTQPTFNLQ

-2374 FDATKDAGGWTFT
+2374 FDATKGVGGWTFT
-2387 PTGAWADGDYTLSVS
+2387 PPTSWGAGDYTLSVS

-2439 DNLTNNVRPH
+2439 DNLTNNVRPQ
-2449 FQVTVPTDVNV
+2449 FQVKVPTDVN
-2460 VRLSIDGGKTWFNA
+2460 
-2474 TQSATPGVW
+2474 
-2483 DYIWPDDVADG
+2483 
-2494 GYTLTVEAT
+2494 E
-2503 DEAGNKATQ
+2503 
-2512 TLDFTIDTTLSVPTL
+2512 
-2527 SLDSADDSGIAG
+2527 
-2539 DNITNV
+2539 
-2545 KTPGFTLNNI
+2545 
-2555 DTDVSRVIVEV
+2555 
-2566 MHNGI
+2566 
-2571 KQEVPLVQTGGQWRF
+2571 
-2586 APTSDWADGDYILTV
+2586 
-2601 KVEDRAGNVKQS
+2601 
-2613 APLTVTVDTHI
+2613 
-2624 AIDRI
+2624 
-2629 ELVNDSGIPGDNLT
+2629 
-2643 NEARPHFQVTVP
+2643 
-2655 ADVNGVRLSI
+2655 
-2665 DGGKTWFD
+2665 
-2673 ATQSATSGVWD
+2673 
-2684 YTWLTN
+2684 
-2690 VANGP
+2690 
-2695 HTLMVEASDKAGN
+2695 
-2708 KTTQKLDF
+2708 
-2716 TIDTILSEPTI
+2716 
-2727 TLDSADDSAAGDNIT
+2727 
-2742 NVKMPGFTLGNID
+2742 
-2755 ADVTKVV
+2755 
-2762 VTVAHDGKNQQ
+2762 
-2773 IELIKNGGVWR
+2773 
-2784 FTPGAAW
+2784 
-2791 TDGDY
+2791 
-2796 TLTVKVEDKAGNTNY
+2796 
-2811 SAPLTVTIDTQT
+2811 
-2823 SIDRIELLNDTGIVG
+2823 
-2838 DNLTNEARPQFH
+2838 
-2850 ITVPTDVNSV
+2850 
-2860 QLSLDGGIN
+2860 
-2869 WVNATLTSDG
+2869 
-2879 VWEYIWPTDL
+2879 
-2889 VENTYTLTVKA
+2889 
-2900 TDVAGN
+2900 
-2906 TATETLNF
+2906 
-2914 IIDTTLST
+2914 
-2922 PTITLDSADDSGT
+2922 
-2935 ANDNKTNVKTPGF
+2935 
-2948 IIGGIDSDVTQVV
+2948 
-2961 VQVMRDGHSEE
+2961 
-2972 VELTQTNGQ
+2972 
-2981 WRFVP
+2981 
-2986 GSAWT
+2986 
-2991 DGDYTLTVTVKDE
+2991 
-3004 AGNIRHSAPLTVTID
+3004 
-3019 TQITI
+3019 
-3024 DHIELVNDSGI
+3024 
-3035 PDDNLTN
+3035 
-3042 NVRPHFQV
+3042 
-3050 TVPTDVNVVR
+3050 VR

-3085 LADVGEGKHTL
+3085 LVDVGEGKHTL

-3103 AGNKTTQQ
+3103 AGNQTTQK

-3122 PTIVLDNTDDSGTK
+3122 PTIVLDSTDDSGTK
-3136 GDNLTNVNKPTF
+3136 GDNLTNANKPTF

-3166 GGTKEVLTATKG
+3166 GSTKEVLTATKG

-3193 GDYTLTVRVEDD
+3193 GDYTLTVRVEDE

-3324 IAMDSRDDTGAIGDH
+3324 ITMDSRDDTGAIGDH

-3353 DADAH
+3353 DSDAQ

-3410 STPLVVTVDTQTS
+3410 STPLIVTVDTQTS

-3469 VSATQGIE
+3469 VSAAQGIE

-3493 TLTVMV
+3493 ILTVMV

-3624 RIELVNDSGV
+3624 HIELVNDSGV
-3634 PGDNVTKHVRP
+3634 PGDNITKHVRP

-3692 HTLTVEVTDGAGNK
+3692 HTLIVEVTDGAGNK
-3706 MTETLNFTIDITLLT
+3706 MTGTLDFTIDITLLT

-3742 VTQPVFVLGSID
+3742 VTQPIFVLGSID

-3814 KVTIDGTLT
+3814 KVTIDGMLT

-3849 FDIHQVDS
+3849 FDIRQVDS

-3914 PFEVRIDT
+3914 PLEVRIDT

-3948 SFRIDVPGDVVQVRV
+3948 SFRIDVPGDVIQVRV

-4190 QHTLLVDVTDI
+4190 KHTLLVDVTDI

-4303 KTSAELRIEID
+4303 KTSAELQIEID

-4530 ITSVTTPRFVIGNVP
+4530 ITSVTKPRFVIGNVP

-4558 SYSVTANGNNLW
+4558 SYPVTANGNNLW

-4616 PASDTGNSNSD
+4616 PASDTGSSNSD

-4661 KQTITV
+4661 KHTITV

-4726 HEATSLRP
+4726 YEATSLRP
-4734 EFKGF
+4734 EFKGL

-4810 TIKLSEESDSG
+4810 TIKFSEESDSG

-4831 TPTLIGSTLPNTIV
+4831 TPTLVGNTLPNAIV

-4966 NDGNYELTFKV
+4966 NDGNYVLTFKV

-5077 AGNSQQKE
+5077 AGNSQQKD

-5297 LDDLITN
+5297 LDDLITS

-5381 IDNPA
+5381 IDNPV
-5386 MVAGSDNGIF
+5386 MMAGSDNGIF

-5406 PTFSIFGEMNQSVQI
+5406 PAFSIYGEMNQSVQI

-5536 VNEKGHWQMPVN
+5536 VNDKGHWQMPVN

-5581 HIKVFTSELDDNKS
+5581 HIQVFTSELDDNKS
-5595 SSKTEWWSNS
+5595 SSKTDWWSNS
-5605 DLITMRGTGE
+5605 STITMRGMGE

-5633 VAATGRWELSTDK
+5633 VAANGQWELSTDQ
-5646 LPEGTYDISL
+5646 LPEGKYDITLS
-5656 VIEDSAGNRWEDVR
+5656 IEDNAGNRKEEVH

-5707 ITDSEGNTYTLT
+5707 ITDSNGNTYTLT

-5755 DIMKEVPVISL
+5755 DIMKETPVISL

-5781 DKQPTFI
+5781 DNQPTFI

-5860 PEIALAAGEDNGAS
+5860 PEIALAAGEGNGAS
-5874 DSDNVTNHTQPK
+5874 DSDNVTNHNHTQPK

-5922 FTPPAAWNDGNYT
+5922 FTPPAAWNDGTYT

-5944 GNSQQSASLAVTVDS
+5944 GNSLQSASLEVTVDS

-5969 DDASDDATAT
+5969 DDASDDATPT

-5985 SETVNAESATHLRTE
+5985 SETVNAESATHLRTV
-6000 PSAAEESVVKVT
+6000 PSAAEESVVKET

-6043 NIVNVSIMFEG
+6043 NIVNVSVMFEG

-6076 GEYTMDVKFIDKDND
+6076 GEYTMDVKFLDKDDD

-6112 NVRGKTEDD
+6112 NARGKTEDD

-6129 SVGHNNNGAIDVFA
+6129 SVGHNNNGAIEVFA

>member
-31 SLSGPDMNITTPRGS
+31 SLSGPDMNITTPHGS

-540 TNDSGIV
+540 TDDSGIV

-598 VEGINNLTFTVEDV
+598 VEGVNNLTFTVEDV

-622 YVIDTIAPVP
+622 YVIDTVAPVP

-637 EDYVVLPNGIILS
+637 EDFVVLPNGIILS

-1037 SDDNLTN
+1037 ADDNLTN

-1110 ANSAIFD
+1110 ANSAVFD

-1329 LDSADDTGIQGD
+1329 LNSADDTGIQGD

-1375 FDATKGTGGWTFTP
+1375 FDATKGTGGWSFTP
-1389 PTSWADGDY
+1389 TGAWADGDY

-1432 VNDSGIPDDNLT
+1432 VNDSGIPNDNLT

-1474 ATQSATPGVWD
+1474 ATQSATPGAWD

-1501 EATDEAGNKAT
+1501 EATDKAGNKTT
-1512 QTLDFTIDTTLSVP
+1512 QELDFTIDTTLSVP

-2128 DNTDD
+2128 DSTDD
-2133 SGTKGDHLTNVNK
+2133 SGTKGDNLTNVNK

-2321 LSTPVIVLDSAD
+2321 LSVPVIVLNSAD
-2333 DSGVHGDNMT
+2333 DTGVQGDNMT
-2343 NHTQPTFALQ
+2343 NSTQPTFALQ

-2374 FDATKDAGGWTFT
+2374 FDATKGVGGWSFT

-2402 VEDKAGNTSHSA
+2402 VKDKAGNTSHSA

-2449 FQVTVPTDVNV
+2449 FQVKVPTDVN
-2460 VRLSIDGGKTWFNA
+2460 
-2474 TQSATPGVW
+2474 
-2483 DYIWPDDVADG
+2483 
-2494 GYTLTVEAT
+2494 E
-2503 DEAGNKATQ
+2503 
-2512 TLDFTIDTTLSVPTL
+2512 
-2527 SLDSADDSGIAG
+2527 
-2539 DNITNV
+2539 
-2545 KTPGFTLNNI
+2545 
-2555 DTDVSRVIVEV
+2555 
-2566 MHNGI
+2566 
-2571 KQEVPLVQTGGQWRF
+2571 
-2586 APTSDWADGDYILTV
+2586 
-2601 KVEDRAGNVKQS
+2601 
-2613 APLTVTVDTHI
+2613 
-2624 AIDRI
+2624 
-2629 ELVNDSGIPGDNLT
+2629 
-2643 NEARPHFQVTVP
+2643 
-2655 ADVNGVRLSI
+2655 
-2665 DGGKTWFD
+2665 
-2673 ATQSATSGVWD
+2673 
-2684 YTWLTN
+2684 
-2690 VANGP
+2690 
-2695 HTLMVEASDKAGN
+2695 
-2708 KTTQKLDF
+2708 
-2716 TIDTILSEPTI
+2716 
-2727 TLDSADDSAAGDNIT
+2727 
-2742 NVKMPGFTLGNID
+2742 
-2755 ADVTKVV
+2755 
-2762 VTVAHDGKNQQ
+2762 
-2773 IELIKNGGVWR
+2773 
-2784 FTPGAAW
+2784 
-2791 TDGDY
+2791 
-2796 TLTVKVEDKAGNTNY
+2796 
-2811 SAPLTVTIDTQT
+2811 
-2823 SIDRIELLNDTGIVG
+2823 
-2838 DNLTNEARPQFH
+2838 
-2850 ITVPTDVNSV
+2850 
-2860 QLSLDGGIN
+2860 
-2869 WVNATLTSDG
+2869 
-2879 VWEYIWPTDL
+2879 
-2889 VENTYTLTVKA
+2889 
-2900 TDVAGN
+2900 
-2906 TATETLNF
+2906 
-2914 IIDTTLST
+2914 
-2922 PTITLDSADDSGT
+2922 
-2935 ANDNKTNVKTPGF
+2935 
-2948 IIGGIDSDVTQVV
+2948 
-2961 VQVMRDGHSEE
+2961 
-2972 VELTQTNGQ
+2972 
-2981 WRFVP
+2981 
-2986 GSAWT
+2986 
-2991 DGDYTLTVTVKDE
+2991 
-3004 AGNIRHSAPLTVTID
+3004 
-3019 TQITI
+3019 
-3024 DHIELVNDSGI
+3024 
-3035 PDDNLTN
+3035 
-3042 NVRPHFQV
+3042 
-3050 TVPTDVNVVR
+3050 VR

-3103 AGNKTTQQ
+3103 AGNQTTQK
-3111 LDFIIDTLLSE
+3111 LDFIIDTMLSE
-3122 PTIVLDNTDDSGTK
+3122 PTIVLDSTDDSGTK
-3136 GDNLTNVNKPTF
+3136 GDNLTNANKPTF
-3148 LLGNIDADAR
+3148 ILGNIDADAR
-3158 YVTVEVQH
+3158 YVTVEVQY

-3324 IAMDSRDDTGAIGDH
+3324 ITMDSRDDTGAIGDH

-3353 DADAH
+3353 DSDAQ

-3410 STPLVVTVDTQTS
+3410 STPLIVTVDTQTS

-3469 VSATQGIE
+3469 VSAAQGIE

-3624 RIELVNDSGV
+3624 HIELVNDSGV

-3706 MTETLNFTIDITLLT
+3706 MTETLNFTIDITLMT

-3849 FDIHQVDS
+3849 FDIRQVDS

-4303 KTSAELRIEID
+4303 KTSAELKIEID

-4530 ITSVTTPRFVIGNVP
+4530 ITSVTKPRFVIGNVP

-4558 SYSVTANGNNLW
+4558 SYPVTANGNNLW

-4892 RSTAVDVTI
+4892 RSTAVDLTI

-5297 LDDLITN
+5297 LDDLITS

-5381 IDNPA
+5381 IDNPV
-5386 MVAGSDNGIF
+5386 MMAGSDNGIF

-5406 PTFSIFGEMNQSVQI
+5406 PAFSIYGEMNQSVQI

-5467 KTLNFTIDTFNTTPV
+5467 KTLNFTIDTLNTTPV

-5536 VNEKGHWQMPVN
+5536 VNDKGHWQMPVN

-5581 HIKVFTSELDDNKS
+5581 HIQVFTSELDDNKS
-5595 SSKTEWWSNS
+5595 SSKTDWWSNS
-5605 DLITMRGTGE
+5605 STITMRGMGE

-5633 VAATGRWELSTDK
+5633 VAANGQWELSTDQ
-5646 LPEGTYDISL
+5646 LPEGKYDITLS
-5656 VIEDSAGNRWEDVR
+5656 IEDNAGNRKEEVH

-5707 ITDSEGNTYTLT
+5707 ITDSNGNTYTLT

-5922 FTPPAAWNDGNYT
+5922 FTPPAAWNDGTYT

-5969 DDASDDATAT
+5969 NDASDDATAT

-5985 SETVNAESATHLRTE
+5985 SETVNAESATHLRTV
-6000 PSAAEESVVKVT
+6000 PSVAEESVVKET

-6043 NIVNVSIMFEG
+6043 NIVNVSVMFEG

-6076 GEYTMDVKFIDKDND
+6076 GEYTMDVKFIDKDDD

-6112 NVRGKTEDD
+6112 NARGKAEDD

>member
-428 DTIAP
+428 DTIPP

-1060 SVQVWDAMSD
+1060 SVQVWDAASD

-1110 ANSAIFD
+1110 ANSAVFD

-1375 FDATKGTGGWTFTP
+1375 FDATKGTGGWSFTP
-1389 PTSWADGDY
+1389 TGAWADGDY

-1432 VNDSGIPDDNLT
+1432 VNDSGIPNDNLT

-1474 ATQSATPGVWD
+1474 ATQSATPGAWD

-1501 EATDEAGNKAT
+1501 EATDKAGNKTT
-1512 QTLDFTIDTTLSVP
+1512 QELDFTIDTTLSVP

-1619 TVDTHIAIDRIELV
+1619 TVDTHIAIDRIEMV

-2019 DTQITIDHIELV
+2019 DTQIAIDHIELV

-2038 DNLTNNVR
+2038 DNLTNEAR

-2113 DFIIDTLLSEPTIVL
+2113 DFIIDTMLSEPTIVL

-2133 SGTKGDHLTNVNK
+2133 SGTKGDNLTNVNK

-2224 TIDVIELVND
+2224 TIDAIELVND

-2321 LSTPVIVLDSAD
+2321 LSVPVIVLNSAD
-2333 DSGVHGDNMT
+2333 DTGVQGDNMT
-2343 NHTQPTFALQ
+2343 NSSQPTFALQ

-2374 FDATKDAGGWTFT
+2374 FDATKGVGGWSFT

-2449 FQVTVPTDVNV
+2449 FQVKVPTDVN
-2460 VRLSIDGGKTWFNA
+2460 
-2474 TQSATPGVW
+2474 
-2483 DYIWPDDVADG
+2483 
-2494 GYTLTVEAT
+2494 E
-2503 DEAGNKATQ
+2503 
-2512 TLDFTIDTTLSVPTL
+2512 
-2527 SLDSADDSGIAG
+2527 
-2539 DNITNV
+2539 
-2545 KTPGFTLNNI
+2545 
-2555 DTDVSRVIVEV
+2555 
-2566 MHNGI
+2566 
-2571 KQEVPLVQTGGQWRF
+2571 
-2586 APTSDWADGDYILTV
+2586 
-2601 KVEDRAGNVKQS
+2601 
-2613 APLTVTVDTHI
+2613 
-2624 AIDRI
+2624 
-2629 ELVNDSGIPGDNLT
+2629 
-2643 NEARPHFQVTVP
+2643 
-2655 ADVNGVRLSI
+2655 
-2665 DGGKTWFD
+2665 
-2673 ATQSATSGVWD
+2673 
-2684 YTWLTN
+2684 
-2690 VANGP
+2690 
-2695 HTLMVEASDKAGN
+2695 
-2708 KTTQKLDF
+2708 
-2716 TIDTILSEPTI
+2716 
-2727 TLDSADDSAAGDNIT
+2727 
-2742 NVKMPGFTLGNID
+2742 
-2755 ADVTKVV
+2755 
-2762 VTVAHDGKNQQ
+2762 
-2773 IELIKNGGVWR
+2773 
-2784 FTPGAAW
+2784 
-2791 TDGDY
+2791 
-2796 TLTVKVEDKAGNTNY
+2796 
-2811 SAPLTVTIDTQT
+2811 
-2823 SIDRIELLNDTGIVG
+2823 
-2838 DNLTNEARPQFH
+2838 
-2850 ITVPTDVNSV
+2850 
-2860 QLSLDGGIN
+2860 
-2869 WVNATLTSDG
+2869 
-2879 VWEYIWPTDL
+2879 
-2889 VENTYTLTVKA
+2889 
-2900 TDVAGN
+2900 
-2906 TATETLNF
+2906 
-2914 IIDTTLST
+2914 
-2922 PTITLDSADDSGT
+2922 
-2935 ANDNKTNVKTPGF
+2935 
-2948 IIGGIDSDVTQVV
+2948 
-2961 VQVMRDGHSEE
+2961 
-2972 VELTQTNGQ
+2972 
-2981 WRFVP
+2981 
-2986 GSAWT
+2986 
-2991 DGDYTLTVTVKDE
+2991 
-3004 AGNIRHSAPLTVTID
+3004 
-3019 TQITI
+3019 
-3024 DHIELVNDSGI
+3024 
-3035 PDDNLTN
+3035 
-3042 NVRPHFQV
+3042 
-3050 TVPTDVNVVR
+3050 VR

-3103 AGNKTTQQ
+3103 AGNQTTQK
-3111 LDFIIDTLLSE
+3111 LDFIIDTMLSE
-3122 PTIVLDNTDDSGTK
+3122 PTIVLDSTDDSGTK
-3136 GDNLTNVNKPTF
+3136 GDNLTNANKPTF
-3148 LLGNIDADAR
+3148 ILGNIDADAR
-3158 YVTVEVQH
+3158 YVTVEVQY

-3193 GDYTLTVRVEDD
+3193 GDYMLTVRVEDD

-3324 IAMDSRDDTGAIGDH
+3324 ITMDSRDDTGAIGDH

-3353 DADAH
+3353 DSDAQ

-3410 STPLVVTVDTQTS
+3410 STPLIVTVDTQTS

-3469 VSATQGIE
+3469 VSAAQGIE

-3624 RIELVNDSGV
+3624 HIELVNDSGV

-3706 MTETLNFTIDITLLT
+3706 MTETLNFTIDITLMT

-4303 KTSAELRIEID
+4303 KTSAELKIEID

-4466 AGNKWL
+4466 ADNKWL

-4530 ITSVTTPRFVIGNVP
+4530 ITSVTKPRFVIGNVP

-4558 SYSVTANGNNLW
+4558 SYPVTANGNNLW

-4644 AKLVITIVDDKS
+4644 AKLVITIVGDKS

-4892 RSTAVDVTI
+4892 RSTAVDLTI

-5297 LDDLITN
+5297 LDDLITS

-5381 IDNPA
+5381 IDNPV
-5386 MVAGSDNGIF
+5386 MMAGSDNGIF

-5406 PTFSIFGEMNQSVQI
+5406 PAFSIYGEMNQSVQI

-5467 KTLNFTIDTFNTTPV
+5467 KTLNFTIDTLNTTPV

-5581 HIKVFTSELDDNKS
+5581 HIQVFTSELDDNKS
-5595 SSKTEWWSNS
+5595 SSKTDWWSNS
-5605 DLITMRGTGE
+5605 STITMRGMGE

-5633 VAATGRWELSTDK
+5633 VAANGQWELSTDQ
-5646 LPEGTYDISL
+5646 LPEGKYDITLS
-5656 VIEDSAGNRWEDVR
+5656 IEDNAGNRKEEVH

-5707 ITDSEGNTYTLT
+5707 ITDSNGNTYTLT

-5743 DAIGNRSDDVPL
+5743 DAIGNRSDDVSL

-5860 PEIALAAGEDNGAS
+5860 PEIALAAGEDNGVS

-5910 IYQATQGADGWT
+5910 TYQATQGADGWT
-5922 FTPPAAWNDGNYT
+5922 FTPPAAWNDGTYT

-5969 DDASDDATAT
+5969 DDASDDATPT
-5979 AVTPPE
+5979 AVTPLE
-5985 SETVNAESATHLRTE
+5985 SETVNAESDTHLRTV
-6000 PSAAEESVVKVT
+6000 PSAAEESVVKET

-6043 NIVNVSIMFEG
+6043 NIVNVSVMFEG

-6112 NVRGKTEDD
+6112 NARGKAEDD

>member
-245 LAAESNSGSKDDS
+245 LATESNSGSKDDS

-622 YVIDTIAPVP
+622 YVIDTVAPVP

-637 EDYVVLPNGIILS
+637 EDFVVLPNGIILS

-1030 PDSDSGI
+1030 PDSDSGV

-1060 SVQVWDAMSD
+1060 SVQVWDAASD

-1110 ANSAIFD
+1110 ANSAVFD

-1207 KAGNTNYSAPL
+1207 KAGNTSYSAPL

-1375 FDATKGTGGWTFTP
+1375 FDATKGTGGWSFTP
-1389 PTSWADGDY
+1389 TGAWADGDY

-1432 VNDSGIPDDNLT
+1432 VNDSGIPNDNLT

-1474 ATQSATPGVWD
+1474 ATQSATPGAWD

-1501 EATDEAGNKAT
+1501 EATDKAGNKTT
-1512 QTLDFTIDTTLSVP
+1512 QELDFTIDTTLSVP

-2128 DNTDD
+2128 DSTDD
-2133 SGTKGDHLTNVNK
+2133 SGTKGDNLTNVNK

-2195 DYTLTVRVEDE
+2195 DYTLTVRGEDE

-2321 LSTPVIVLDSAD
+2321 LSVPVIVLNSAD
-2333 DSGVHGDNMT
+2333 DTGVQGDNMT
-2343 NHTQPTFALQ
+2343 NSTQPTFALQ

-2374 FDATKDAGGWTFT
+2374 FDATKGTGGWSFT

-2449 FQVTVPTDVNV
+2449 FQVKVPMDVN
-2460 VRLSIDGGKTWFNA
+2460 
-2474 TQSATPGVW
+2474 
-2483 DYIWPDDVADG
+2483 
-2494 GYTLTVEAT
+2494 E
-2503 DEAGNKATQ
+2503 
-2512 TLDFTIDTTLSVPTL
+2512 
-2527 SLDSADDSGIAG
+2527 
-2539 DNITNV
+2539 
-2545 KTPGFTLNNI
+2545 
-2555 DTDVSRVIVEV
+2555 
-2566 MHNGI
+2566 
-2571 KQEVPLVQTGGQWRF
+2571 
-2586 APTSDWADGDYILTV
+2586 
-2601 KVEDRAGNVKQS
+2601 
-2613 APLTVTVDTHI
+2613 
-2624 AIDRI
+2624 
-2629 ELVNDSGIPGDNLT
+2629 
-2643 NEARPHFQVTVP
+2643 
-2655 ADVNGVRLSI
+2655 
-2665 DGGKTWFD
+2665 
-2673 ATQSATSGVWD
+2673 
-2684 YTWLTN
+2684 
-2690 VANGP
+2690 
-2695 HTLMVEASDKAGN
+2695 
-2708 KTTQKLDF
+2708 
-2716 TIDTILSEPTI
+2716 
-2727 TLDSADDSAAGDNIT
+2727 
-2742 NVKMPGFTLGNID
+2742 
-2755 ADVTKVV
+2755 
-2762 VTVAHDGKNQQ
+2762 
-2773 IELIKNGGVWR
+2773 
-2784 FTPGAAW
+2784 
-2791 TDGDY
+2791 
-2796 TLTVKVEDKAGNTNY
+2796 
-2811 SAPLTVTIDTQT
+2811 
-2823 SIDRIELLNDTGIVG
+2823 
-2838 DNLTNEARPQFH
+2838 
-2850 ITVPTDVNSV
+2850 
-2860 QLSLDGGIN
+2860 
-2869 WVNATLTSDG
+2869 
-2879 VWEYIWPTDL
+2879 
-2889 VENTYTLTVKA
+2889 
-2900 TDVAGN
+2900 
-2906 TATETLNF
+2906 
-2914 IIDTTLST
+2914 
-2922 PTITLDSADDSGT
+2922 
-2935 ANDNKTNVKTPGF
+2935 
-2948 IIGGIDSDVTQVV
+2948 
-2961 VQVMRDGHSEE
+2961 
-2972 VELTQTNGQ
+2972 
-2981 WRFVP
+2981 
-2986 GSAWT
+2986 
-2991 DGDYTLTVTVKDE
+2991 
-3004 AGNIRHSAPLTVTID
+3004 
-3019 TQITI
+3019 
-3024 DHIELVNDSGI
+3024 
-3035 PDDNLTN
+3035 
-3042 NVRPHFQV
+3042 
-3050 TVPTDVNVVR
+3050 VR

-3103 AGNKTTQQ
+3103 AGNQTTQK

-3122 PTIVLDNTDDSGTK
+3122 PTIVLDSTDDSGTK
-3136 GDNLTNVNKPTF
+3136 GDNLTNANKPTF
-3148 LLGNIDADAR
+3148 ILGNIDADAR
-3158 YVTVEVQH
+3158 YVTVEVQY

-3324 IAMDSRDDTGAIGDH
+3324 ITMDSRDDTGAIGDH

-3353 DADAH
+3353 DSDAQ

-3410 STPLVVTVDTQTS
+3410 STPLIVTVDTQTS

-3469 VSATQGIE
+3469 VSAAQGIE
-3477 GVWGYTWPTD
+3477 GVWDYTWPTD

-3624 RIELVNDSGV
+3624 HIELVNDSGV

-3706 MTETLNFTIDITLLT
+3706 MTETLNFTIDITLMT

-3849 FDIHQVDS
+3849 FDIRQVDS

-4530 ITSVTTPRFVIGNVP
+4530 ITSVTKPRFVIGNVP

-4558 SYSVTANGNNLW
+4558 SYPVTANGNNLW

-4831 TPTLIGSTLPNTIV
+4831 TPTLVGNTLPNAIV

-4966 NDGNYELTFKV
+4966 NDGNYVLTFKV

-5297 LDDLITN
+5297 LDDLITS

-5381 IDNPA
+5381 IDNPV
-5386 MVAGSDNGIF
+5386 MMAGSDNGIF

-5406 PTFSIFGEMNQSVQI
+5406 PAFSIYGEMNQSVQI

-5467 KTLNFTIDTFNTTPV
+5467 KTLNFTIDTLNTTPV

-5536 VNEKGHWQMPVN
+5536 VNDKGHWQMPVN

-5581 HIKVFTSELDDNKS
+5581 HIQVFTSELDDNKS
-5595 SSKTEWWSNS
+5595 SSKTDWWSNS
-5605 DLITMRGTGE
+5605 STITMRGMGE

-5633 VAATGRWELSTDK
+5633 VAANGQWELSTDQ
-5646 LPEGTYDISL
+5646 LPEGKYDITLS
-5656 VIEDSAGNRWEDVR
+5656 IEDNAGNRKEEVH

-5707 ITDSEGNTYTLT
+5707 ITDSNGNTYTLT

-5743 DAIGNRSDDVPL
+5743 DAIGNRSDDVSL

-5860 PEIALAAGEDNGAS
+5860 PEIALAAGEDNGVS

-5910 IYQATQGADGWT
+5910 TYQATQGADGWT
-5922 FTPPAAWNDGNYT
+5922 FTPPAAWNDGTYT

-5985 SETVNAESATHLRTE
+5985 SETVNAESATHLRTV
-6000 PSAAEESVVKVT
+6000 PSAAEESVVKET

-6112 NVRGKTEDD
+6112 NARGKTEDD

>member
-428 DTIAP
+428 DTIPP

-446 GIKNDNITNSTLPTF
+446 GIKNDNVTNSTLPTF

-540 TNDSGIV
+540 TDDSGIV

-598 VEGINNLTFTVEDV
+598 VEGVNNLTFTVEDV

-622 YVIDTIAPVP
+622 YVIDTVAPVP

-637 EDYVVLPNGIILS
+637 EDFVVLPNGIILS

-1037 SDDNLTN
+1037 ADDNLTN

-1110 ANSAIFD
+1110 ANSAVFD

-1182 NGSWLFIPGNT
+1182 NGSWLFTPGNT

-1207 KAGNTNYSAPL
+1207 KAGNTSYSAPL

-1329 LDSADDTGIQGD
+1329 LNSADDTGVQGD
-1341 NMTNSTQPTF
+1341 NMTNRTQPTF

-1432 VNDSGIPDDNLT
+1432 VNDSGIPNDNLT

-1474 ATQSATPGVWD
+1474 ATQSATTGVWD

-1700 VEASDKAGNK
+1700 VEATDKAGNK
-1710 TTQKLDFTIDTILSE
+1710 TTQKLDFIIDTLLSE

-2019 DTQITIDHIELV
+2019 DTQI
-2031 NDSGIPD
+2031 
-2038 DNLTNNVR
+2038 
-2046 PHFQV
+2046 
-2051 TVPTDVNVVR
+2051 
-2061 LSIDGGKTWFN
+2061 
-2072 ATQSA
+2072 A
-2077 TPGVWD
+2077 
-2083 YTWLADV
+2083 
-2090 GEGKHTLTVE
+2090 
-2100 ATDKAGNKTTQQL
+2100 
-2113 DFIIDTLLSEPTIVL
+2113 
-2128 DNTDD
+2128 
-2133 SGTKGDHLTNVNK
+2133 
-2146 PTFLLGN
+2146 
-2153 IDADARYV
+2153 
-2161 TVEVQHGGTK
+2161 
-2171 EVLTATKDATGN
+2171 
-2183 WSVTPTGTWADG
+2183 
-2195 DYTLTVRVEDE
+2195 
-2206 AGNEKH
+2206 
-2212 SASLTVTVDTQI
+2212 
-2224 TIDVIELVND
+2224 
-2234 NGIPGDNMTNDAHP
+2234 
-2248 QFRVTVP
+2248 
-2255 GDVNEVSLSI
+2255 
-2265 DGGVTW
+2265 
-2271 VKATQSATPG
+2271 
-2281 VWNYTWP
+2281 
-2288 GTVPDGDYTLNVKA
+2288 
-2302 TDNAGNT
+2302 
-2309 VTETLH
+2309 
-2315 FTIDTT
+2315 
-2321 LSTPVIVLDSAD
+2321 
-2333 DSGVHGDNMT
+2333 
-2343 NHTQPTFALQ
+2343 
-2353 HIDDDAV
+2353 
-2360 RVTVSVEHGGVTTT
+2360 
-2374 FDATKDAGGWTFT
+2374 
-2387 PTGAWADGDYTLSVS
+2387 
-2402 VEDKAGNTSHSA
+2402 
-2414 SLTVTVDTQIAINNI
+2414 
-2429 ELVNDSGIPD
+2429 
-2439 DNLTNNVRPH
+2439 
-2449 FQVTVPTDVNV
+2449 
-2460 VRLSIDGGKTWFNA
+2460 
-2474 TQSATPGVW
+2474 
-2483 DYIWPDDVADG
+2483 
-2494 GYTLTVEAT
+2494 
-2503 DEAGNKATQ
+2503 
-2512 TLDFTIDTTLSVPTL
+2512 
-2527 SLDSADDSGIAG
+2527 
-2539 DNITNV
+2539 
-2545 KTPGFTLNNI
+2545 
-2555 DTDVSRVIVEV
+2555 
-2566 MHNGI
+2566 
-2571 KQEVPLVQTGGQWRF
+2571 
-2586 APTSDWADGDYILTV
+2586 
-2601 KVEDRAGNVKQS
+2601 
-2613 APLTVTVDTHI
+2613 
-2624 AIDRI
+2624 
-2629 ELVNDSGIPGDNLT
+2629 
-2643 NEARPHFQVTVP
+2643 
-2655 ADVNGVRLSI
+2655 
-2665 DGGKTWFD
+2665 
-2673 ATQSATSGVWD
+2673 
-2684 YTWLTN
+2684 
-2690 VANGP
+2690 
-2695 HTLMVEASDKAGN
+2695 
-2708 KTTQKLDF
+2708 
-2716 TIDTILSEPTI
+2716 
-2727 TLDSADDSAAGDNIT
+2727 
-2742 NVKMPGFTLGNID
+2742 
-2755 ADVTKVV
+2755 
-2762 VTVAHDGKNQQ
+2762 
-2773 IELIKNGGVWR
+2773 
-2784 FTPGAAW
+2784 
-2791 TDGDY
+2791 
-2796 TLTVKVEDKAGNTNY
+2796 
-2811 SAPLTVTIDTQT
+2811 
-2823 SIDRIELLNDTGIVG
+2823 
-2838 DNLTNEARPQFH
+2838 
-2850 ITVPTDVNSV
+2850 
-2860 QLSLDGGIN
+2860 
-2869 WVNATLTSDG
+2869 
-2879 VWEYIWPTDL
+2879 
-2889 VENTYTLTVKA
+2889 
-2900 TDVAGN
+2900 
-2906 TATETLNF
+2906 
-2914 IIDTTLST
+2914 
-2922 PTITLDSADDSGT
+2922 
-2935 ANDNKTNVKTPGF
+2935 
-2948 IIGGIDSDVTQVV
+2948 
-2961 VQVMRDGHSEE
+2961 
-2972 VELTQTNGQ
+2972 
-2981 WRFVP
+2981 
-2986 GSAWT
+2986 
-2991 DGDYTLTVTVKDE
+2991 
-3004 AGNIRHSAPLTVTID
+3004 
-3019 TQITI
+3019 I

-3166 GGTKEVLTATKG
+3166 GGTKEVLTATKDATGNWSVTPTGTWADGDYTLTVRVEDDAGNEKHSASLTVTVDTQITIDVIELVNDNGIPGDNMTNDAHPQFRVTVPGDVNEVSLSIDGGVTWVKATQSATPGVWNYTWPGTVPDGDYTLNVKATDNAGNTVTETLHFTIDTTLSVPVIVLNSADDTGVQGDNMTNSTQPTFALQHIDDDAVRVTVSVEHGGVTTTFDATKGVGGWSFTPTGAWADGDYTLSVSVEDKAGNTSHSASLTVTVDTQIAINNIELVNDSGIPDDNLANNVRPHFQVKVPTDVNEVRLSIDGGKTWFNATQSATPGVWDYTWLADVGEGKHTLTVEATDKAGNQTTQKLDFIIDTMLSEPTIVLDSTDDSGTKGDNLTNANKPTFILGNIDADARYVTVEVQYGGTKEVLTATKG

-3193 GDYTLTVRVEDD
+3193 GDYMLTVRVEDD

-3324 IAMDSRDDTGAIGDH
+3324 ITMDSRDDTGAIGDH

-3353 DADAH
+3353 DSDAQ

-3400 VTDNAGNVRQ
+3400 VMDNAGNVRQ
-3410 STPLVVTVDTQTS
+3410 STPLIVTVDTQTS

-3469 VSATQGIE
+3469 VSAAQGIE

-3624 RIELVNDSGV
+3624 HIELVNDSGV

-3706 MTETLNFTIDITLLT
+3706 MTETLNFTIDITLMT

-3849 FDIHQVDS
+3849 FDIRQVDS

-4303 KTSAELRIEID
+4303 KTSAELKIEID

-4530 ITSVTTPRFVIGNVP
+4530 ITSVTKPRFVIGNVP

-4558 SYSVTANGNNLW
+4558 SYPVTANGNNLW

-4995 TVISPLTVVLRE
+4995 TVISPLTVVLLE

-5581 HIKVFTSELDDNKS
+5581 HIQVFTSELDDNKS
-5595 SSKTEWWSNS
+5595 SSKTDWWSNS
-5605 DLITMRGTGE
+5605 STITMRGMGE

-5633 VAATGRWELSTDK
+5633 VAANGQWELSTDQ
-5646 LPEGTYDISL
+5646 LPEGKYDITLS
-5656 VIEDSAGNRWEDVR
+5656 IEDNAGNRKEEVH

-5707 ITDSEGNTYTLT
+5707 ITDSNGNTYTLT

-5874 DSDNVTNHTQPK
+5874 GSDNVTNHTQPK

-5897 GVTVNVTHNGVTD
+5897 GVTVNVTHNSVTD
-5910 IYQATQGADGWT
+5910 TYQATQGADGWT

-5985 SETVNAESATHLRTE
+5985 SETVNAESATYLRTV
-6000 PSAAEESVVKVT
+6000 PSAAEESVVKET

-6112 NVRGKTEDD
+6112 NARGKTEDD

>member
-1037 SDDNLTN
+1037 ADDNLTN

-1060 SVQVWDAMSD
+1060 SVQVWDAASD

-1110 ANSAIFD
+1110 ANSAVFD

-1375 FDATKGTGGWTFTP
+1375 FDATKGTGGWSFTP
-1389 PTSWADGDY
+1389 TGAWADGDY

-1474 ATQSATPGVWD
+1474 ATQSATPGAWD

-1501 EATDEAGNKAT
+1501 EATDKAGNKTT
-1512 QTLDFTIDTTLSVP
+1512 QELDFTIDTTLSVP

-1633 NDSGIPGDNLTNE
+1633 NDSGIPDDNLTNE

-1700 VEASDKAGNK
+1700 VEATDKAGNK

-1791 WTDGDYTLTVKVEDK
+1791 WTDGNYTLTVKVEDK

-2019 DTQITIDHIELV
+2019 DTQIAIDHIELV

-2046 PHFQV
+2046 PHFQ
-2051 TVPTDVNVVR
+2051 
-2061 LSIDGGKTWFN
+2061 L
-2072 ATQSA
+2072 
-2077 TPGVWD
+2077 
-2083 YTWLADV
+2083 
-2090 GEGKHTLTVE
+2090 
-2100 ATDKAGNKTTQQL
+2100 
-2113 DFIIDTLLSEPTIVL
+2113 
-2128 DNTDD
+2128 
-2133 SGTKGDHLTNVNK
+2133 
-2146 PTFLLGN
+2146 
-2153 IDADARYV
+2153 
-2161 TVEVQHGGTK
+2161 
-2171 EVLTATKDATGN
+2171 
-2183 WSVTPTGTWADG
+2183 
-2195 DYTLTVRVEDE
+2195 
-2206 AGNEKH
+2206 
-2212 SASLTVTVDTQI
+2212 
-2224 TIDVIELVND
+2224 
-2234 NGIPGDNMTNDAHP
+2234 
-2248 QFRVTVP
+2248 
-2255 GDVNEVSLSI
+2255 
-2265 DGGVTW
+2265 
-2271 VKATQSATPG
+2271 
-2281 VWNYTWP
+2281 
-2288 GTVPDGDYTLNVKA
+2288 
-2302 TDNAGNT
+2302 
-2309 VTETLH
+2309 
-2315 FTIDTT
+2315 
-2321 LSTPVIVLDSAD
+2321 
-2333 DSGVHGDNMT
+2333 
-2343 NHTQPTFALQ
+2343 
-2353 HIDDDAV
+2353 
-2360 RVTVSVEHGGVTTT
+2360 
-2374 FDATKDAGGWTFT
+2374 
-2387 PTGAWADGDYTLSVS
+2387 
-2402 VEDKAGNTSHSA
+2402 
-2414 SLTVTVDTQIAINNI
+2414 
-2429 ELVNDSGIPD
+2429 
-2439 DNLTNNVRPH
+2439 
-2449 FQVTVPTDVNV
+2449 
-2460 VRLSIDGGKTWFNA
+2460 
-2474 TQSATPGVW
+2474 
-2483 DYIWPDDVADG
+2483 
-2494 GYTLTVEAT
+2494 
-2503 DEAGNKATQ
+2503 
-2512 TLDFTIDTTLSVPTL
+2512 
-2527 SLDSADDSGIAG
+2527 
-2539 DNITNV
+2539 
-2545 KTPGFTLNNI
+2545 
-2555 DTDVSRVIVEV
+2555 
-2566 MHNGI
+2566 
-2571 KQEVPLVQTGGQWRF
+2571 
-2586 APTSDWADGDYILTV
+2586 
-2601 KVEDRAGNVKQS
+2601 
-2613 APLTVTVDTHI
+2613 
-2624 AIDRI
+2624 
-2629 ELVNDSGIPGDNLT
+2629 
-2643 NEARPHFQVTVP
+2643 
-2655 ADVNGVRLSI
+2655 
-2665 DGGKTWFD
+2665 
-2673 ATQSATSGVWD
+2673 
-2684 YTWLTN
+2684 
-2690 VANGP
+2690 
-2695 HTLMVEASDKAGN
+2695 
-2708 KTTQKLDF
+2708 
-2716 TIDTILSEPTI
+2716 
-2727 TLDSADDSAAGDNIT
+2727 
-2742 NVKMPGFTLGNID
+2742 
-2755 ADVTKVV
+2755 
-2762 VTVAHDGKNQQ
+2762 
-2773 IELIKNGGVWR
+2773 
-2784 FTPGAAW
+2784 
-2791 TDGDY
+2791 
-2796 TLTVKVEDKAGNTNY
+2796 
-2811 SAPLTVTIDTQT
+2811 
-2823 SIDRIELLNDTGIVG
+2823 
-2838 DNLTNEARPQFH
+2838 
-2850 ITVPTDVNSV
+2850 
-2860 QLSLDGGIN
+2860 
-2869 WVNATLTSDG
+2869 
-2879 VWEYIWPTDL
+2879 
-2889 VENTYTLTVKA
+2889 
-2900 TDVAGN
+2900 
-2906 TATETLNF
+2906 
-2914 IIDTTLST
+2914 
-2922 PTITLDSADDSGT
+2922 
-2935 ANDNKTNVKTPGF
+2935 
-2948 IIGGIDSDVTQVV
+2948 
-2961 VQVMRDGHSEE
+2961 
-2972 VELTQTNGQ
+2972 
-2981 WRFVP
+2981 
-2986 GSAWT
+2986 
-2991 DGDYTLTVTVKDE
+2991 
-3004 AGNIRHSAPLTVTID
+3004 
-3019 TQITI
+3019 
-3024 DHIELVNDSGI
+3024 
-3035 PDDNLTN
+3035 
-3042 NVRPHFQV
+3042 

-3166 GGTKEVLTATKG
+3166 GGTKEVLTATKDATGNWSVTPTGTWADGDYTLTVRVEDEAGNEKHSASLTVTVDTQITIDAIELVNDNGIPGDNMTNDAHPQFRVTVPGDVNEVSLSIDGGVTWVKATQSATPGVWNYTWPGTVPDGDYTLNVKATDNAGNTVTETLHFTIDTTLSVPVIVLNSADDTGVQGDNMTNSTQPTFALQHIDDDAVRVTVSVEHGGVTTTFDATKGVGGWSFTPTGAWADGDYTLSVSVEDKAGNTSHSASLTVTVDTQIAINNIELVNDSGIPDDNLTNNVRPHFQVKVPTDVNEVRLSIDGGKTWFNATQSATPGVWDYTWLADVGEGKHTLTVEATDKAGNQTTQKLDFIIDTMLSEPTIVLDSTDDSGTKGDNLTNANKPTFILGNIDADARYVTVEVQYGGTKEVLTATKG

-3193 GDYTLTVRVEDD
+3193 GDYMLTVRVEDD

-3324 IAMDSRDDTGAIGDH
+3324 ITMDSRDDTGAIGDH

-3353 DADAH
+3353 DSDAQ

-3410 STPLVVTVDTQTS
+3410 STPLIVTVDTQTS

-3469 VSATQGIE
+3469 VSAAQGIE

-3624 RIELVNDSGV
+3624 HIELVNDSGV

-3706 MTETLNFTIDITLLT
+3706 MTETLNFTIDITLMT

-3849 FDIHQVDS
+3849 FDIRQVDS

-4303 KTSAELRIEID
+4303 KTSAELKIEID

-4530 ITSVTTPRFVIGNVP
+4530 ITSVTKPRFVIGNVP

-4558 SYSVTANGNNLW
+4558 SYPVTANGNNLW

-4831 TPTLIGSTLPNTIV
+4831 TPTLVGNTLPNAIV

-4966 NDGNYELTFKV
+4966 NDGNYVLTFKV

-5038 RNPQGVVI
+5038 RSPQGVVI

-5077 AGNSQQKE
+5077 AGNSQQKD

-5406 PTFSIFGEMNQSVQI
+5406 PTFSISGEMNQSVQI

-5536 VNEKGHWQMPVN
+5536 VNDKGHWQMPVN

-5581 HIKVFTSELDDNKS
+5581 HIQVFTSELDDNKS
-5595 SSKTEWWSNS
+5595 SSKTDWWSNS
-5605 DLITMRGTGE
+5605 STITMRGMGE

-5633 VAATGRWELSTDK
+5633 VAANGQWELSTDQ
-5646 LPEGTYDISL
+5646 LPEGKYDITLS
-5656 VIEDSAGNRWEDVR
+5656 IEDNAGNRKEEVH

-5707 ITDSEGNTYTLT
+5707 ITDSNGNTYTLT

-5985 SETVNAESATHLRTE
+5985 SETVNAESATHLRTV
-6000 PSAAEESVVKVT
+6000 PSAAEESVVKET

-6112 NVRGKTEDD
+6112 NARGKTEDD

>member
-161 QIEEMLQ
+161 QMEEMLQ
-168 NFLADNVAK
+168 EFLADNVAK

-192 AKATQASKQND
+192 AKASQASKQND

-428 DTIAP
+428 DTIPP

-446 GIKNDNITNSTLPTF
+446 GIKNANITNSTLPTF

-540 TNDSGIV
+540 TDDSGIV

-580 IFKANDK
+580 VFKANDQ

-622 YVIDTIAPVP
+622 YFIDTIAPLP

-1110 ANSAIFD
+1110 ANSAVFD

-1182 NGSWLFIPGNT
+1182 NGSWLFTPGNT
-1193 WADGSYTLTVKVED
+1193 WTDGSYTLTVKVED

-1329 LDSADDTGIQGD
+1329 LNSADDTGVQGD
-1341 NMTNSTQPTF
+1341 NMTNRTQPTF

-1389 PTSWADGDY
+1389 TASWTDGDY

-1444 NNVRPHFQVTVPTDV
+1444 NNVRPQFQVTVPTDV
-1459 NVVRLSIDGGKTWFN
+1459 NVVRLSIDGGKTWVTAAQK
-1474 ATQSATPGVWD
+1474 ATGVWE

-1491 VADGGYTLTV
+1491 VTDGSHTLTV

-1865 DGGINW
+1865 DGGTNW

-1913 NFIIDTT
+1913 NFTIDTT

-1974 ELTQTNGQWRFVP
+1974 ELTQIGGQWRFVP

-2046 PHFQV
+2046 PQFQV

-2072 ATQSA
+2072 ATQSS

-2133 SGTKGDHLTNVNK
+2133 SGTKGDNLTNVNK

-2195 DYTLTVRVEDE
+2195 DYTLTVRVEDD
-2206 AGNEKH
+2206 AGNVKH

-2224 TIDVIELVND
+2224 TIDDIELVND
-2234 NGIPGDNMTNDAHP
+2234 SGTRGDNLTNNANPH
-2248 QFRVTVP
+2248 FRITVP

-2271 VKATQSATPG
+2271 VKATQSVTPG

-2333 DSGVHGDNMT
+2333 DTGIQGDNMT
-2343 NHTQPTFALQ
+2343 NRTQPTFNLQ

-2387 PTGAWADGDYTLSVS
+2387 PPTSWGAGDYTLSVS

-2483 DYIWPDDVADG
+2483 DY
-2494 GYTLTVEAT
+2494 
-2503 DEAGNKATQ
+2503 
-2512 TLDFTIDTTLSVPTL
+2512 
-2527 SLDSADDSGIAG
+2527 
-2539 DNITNV
+2539 
-2545 KTPGFTLNNI
+2545 
-2555 DTDVSRVIVEV
+2555 
-2566 MHNGI
+2566 
-2571 KQEVPLVQTGGQWRF
+2571 
-2586 APTSDWADGDYILTV
+2586 
-2601 KVEDRAGNVKQS
+2601 
-2613 APLTVTVDTHI
+2613 
-2624 AIDRI
+2624 
-2629 ELVNDSGIPGDNLT
+2629 
-2643 NEARPHFQVTVP
+2643 
-2655 ADVNGVRLSI
+2655 
-2665 DGGKTWFD
+2665 
-2673 ATQSATSGVWD
+2673 
-2684 YTWLTN
+2684 
-2690 VANGP
+2690 
-2695 HTLMVEASDKAGN
+2695 
-2708 KTTQKLDF
+2708 
-2716 TIDTILSEPTI
+2716 
-2727 TLDSADDSAAGDNIT
+2727 
-2742 NVKMPGFTLGNID
+2742 
-2755 ADVTKVV
+2755 
-2762 VTVAHDGKNQQ
+2762 
-2773 IELIKNGGVWR
+2773 
-2784 FTPGAAW
+2784 
-2791 TDGDY
+2791 
-2796 TLTVKVEDKAGNTNY
+2796 
-2811 SAPLTVTIDTQT
+2811 
-2823 SIDRIELLNDTGIVG
+2823 
-2838 DNLTNEARPQFH
+2838 
-2850 ITVPTDVNSV
+2850 
-2860 QLSLDGGIN
+2860 
-2869 WVNATLTSDG
+2869 
-2879 VWEYIWPTDL
+2879 
-2889 VENTYTLTVKA
+2889 
-2900 TDVAGN
+2900 
-2906 TATETLNF
+2906 
-2914 IIDTTLST
+2914 
-2922 PTITLDSADDSGT
+2922 
-2935 ANDNKTNVKTPGF
+2935 
-2948 IIGGIDSDVTQVV
+2948 
-2961 VQVMRDGHSEE
+2961 
-2972 VELTQTNGQ
+2972 
-2981 WRFVP
+2981 
-2986 GSAWT
+2986 
-2991 DGDYTLTVTVKDE
+2991 
-3004 AGNIRHSAPLTVTID
+3004 
-3019 TQITI
+3019 
-3024 DHIELVNDSGI
+3024 
-3035 PDDNLTN
+3035 
-3042 NVRPHFQV
+3042 
-3050 TVPTDVNVVR
+3050 
-3060 LSIDGGKTWFNATQ
+3060 
-3074 SATPG
+3074 
-3079 VWDYTW
+3079 TW

-3103 AGNKTTQQ
+3103 AGNQTTQK

-3122 PTIVLDNTDDSGTK
+3122 PTIALDSTDDSGTK

-3148 LLGNIDADAR
+3148 ILGNIDADAR

-3166 GGTKEVLTATKG
+3166 GGTGTKEVLTATKG

-3266 GNTWVRATQGTAGI
+3266 GNTWVRATQGTAGT

-3370 QEVTLTQVGG
+3370 QEVTLTQAGG

-3400 VTDNAGNVRQ
+3400 VQDNAGNVRQ
-3410 STPLVVTVDTQTS
+3410 STPLIVTVDTQTS

-3624 RIELVNDSGV
+3624 HIELVNDSGV

-3706 MTETLNFTIDITLLT
+3706 MTETLNFTIDITLMT

-3849 FDIHQVDS
+3849 FDIRQVDS

-4216 TLREPTIVL
+4216 TLQEPTIVL

-4253 NDVSHIVVHIDGRD
+4253 NDVSHIVVHLDGRD

-4303 KTSAELRIEID
+4303 KTSAELKIEID
-4314 TQVQIDSVTLTTD
+4314 TQVQIDSVTLITD

-4374 WEFTA
+4374 WQFTA
-4379 GSALP
+4379 GSALS

-4497 ISKEVSFTIDTIVS
+4497 ISKEVSFTIDTVVS
-4511 DPSIDLLDADDTG
+4511 DPRIDLLDADDTG

-4530 ITSVTTPRFVIGNVP
+4530 ITSVTKPRFVIGNVP

-4558 SYSVTANGNNLW
+4558 SYPVTANGNNLW

-4616 PASDTGNSNSD
+4616 PASDTGSSNSD

-4726 HEATSLRP
+4726 YEATSLRP
-4734 EFKGF
+4734 EFKGL

-4831 TPTLIGSTLPNTIV
+4831 TPTLIGNTLPNAIV

-5186 TIDSQIAVF
+5186 TIDSKIAVF

-5249 QDDGT
+5249 QDDGK

-5297 LDDLITN
+5297 LDDLITS

-5386 MVAGSDNGIF
+5386 MMAGSDNGIF
-5396 SNDSITSQTR
+5396 SNDSVTSQTR
-5406 PTFSIFGEMNQSVQI
+5406 PAFSIFGEMNQSVQI

-5581 HIKVFTSELDDNKS
+5581 HIQVFTSELDDNKS
-5595 SSKTEWWSNS
+5595 SSKTDWWSNS
-5605 DLITMRGTGE
+5605 STITMRGMGE

-5633 VAATGRWELSTDK
+5633 VAANGQWELSTDQ
-5646 LPEGTYDISL
+5646 LPEGKYDITLS
-5656 VIEDSAGNRWEDVR
+5656 IEDNAGNRKEEVH

-5690 NDLIIMQGT
+5690 NDLIIMQGA

-5707 ITDSEGNTYTLT
+5707 ITDSNGNTYTLT

-5910 IYQATQGADGWT
+5910 TYQATQGADGWA

-5985 SETVNAESATHLRTE
+5985 SETVNAESATHLRTV
-6000 PSAAEESVVKVT
+6000 PSAAEESVVKET

-6043 NIVNVSIMFEG
+6043 NIVNVSVMFEG

-6076 GEYTMDVKFIDKDND
+6076 GEYTMDVKFIDKDDD

-6112 NVRGKTEDD
+6112 NARGKTEDD

>member
-302 ETLTDGTYNLE
+302 ETLTDGAYNLE

-428 DTIAP
+428 DTIPP

-637 EDYVVLPNGIILS
+637 EDFVVLPNGIILS

-1037 SDDNLTN
+1037 ADDNLTN

-1110 ANSAIFD
+1110 ANSAVFD

-1182 NGSWLFIPGNT
+1182 NGSWLFTPGNT

-1207 KAGNTNYSAPL
+1207 KAGNTSYSAPL

-1329 LDSADDTGIQGD
+1329 LNSADDTGVQGD
-1341 NMTNSTQPTF
+1341 NMTNRTQPTF

-1474 ATQSATPGVWD
+1474 ATQSATPGAWD

-1501 EATDEAGNKAT
+1501 EATDKAGNKTT
-1512 QTLDFTIDTTLSVP
+1512 QELDFTIDTTLSVP

-1710 TTQKLDFTIDTILSE
+1710 TTQKLDFIIDTLLSE

-2128 DNTDD
+2128 DSTDD
-2133 SGTKGDHLTNVNK
+2133 SGTKGDNLTNVNK

-2321 LSTPVIVLDSAD
+2321 LSVPVIVLNSAD
-2333 DSGVHGDNMT
+2333 DTGVQGDNMT
-2343 NHTQPTFALQ
+2343 NSTQPTFALQ

-2374 FDATKDAGGWTFT
+2374 FDATKGVGGWSFT

-2449 FQVTVPTDVNV
+2449 FQVKVPTDVN
-2460 VRLSIDGGKTWFNA
+2460 
-2474 TQSATPGVW
+2474 
-2483 DYIWPDDVADG
+2483 
-2494 GYTLTVEAT
+2494 E
-2503 DEAGNKATQ
+2503 
-2512 TLDFTIDTTLSVPTL
+2512 
-2527 SLDSADDSGIAG
+2527 
-2539 DNITNV
+2539 
-2545 KTPGFTLNNI
+2545 
-2555 DTDVSRVIVEV
+2555 
-2566 MHNGI
+2566 
-2571 KQEVPLVQTGGQWRF
+2571 
-2586 APTSDWADGDYILTV
+2586 
-2601 KVEDRAGNVKQS
+2601 
-2613 APLTVTVDTHI
+2613 
-2624 AIDRI
+2624 
-2629 ELVNDSGIPGDNLT
+2629 
-2643 NEARPHFQVTVP
+2643 
-2655 ADVNGVRLSI
+2655 
-2665 DGGKTWFD
+2665 
-2673 ATQSATSGVWD
+2673 
-2684 YTWLTN
+2684 
-2690 VANGP
+2690 
-2695 HTLMVEASDKAGN
+2695 
-2708 KTTQKLDF
+2708 
-2716 TIDTILSEPTI
+2716 
-2727 TLDSADDSAAGDNIT
+2727 
-2742 NVKMPGFTLGNID
+2742 
-2755 ADVTKVV
+2755 
-2762 VTVAHDGKNQQ
+2762 
-2773 IELIKNGGVWR
+2773 
-2784 FTPGAAW
+2784 
-2791 TDGDY
+2791 
-2796 TLTVKVEDKAGNTNY
+2796 
-2811 SAPLTVTIDTQT
+2811 
-2823 SIDRIELLNDTGIVG
+2823 
-2838 DNLTNEARPQFH
+2838 
-2850 ITVPTDVNSV
+2850 
-2860 QLSLDGGIN
+2860 
-2869 WVNATLTSDG
+2869 
-2879 VWEYIWPTDL
+2879 
-2889 VENTYTLTVKA
+2889 
-2900 TDVAGN
+2900 
-2906 TATETLNF
+2906 
-2914 IIDTTLST
+2914 
-2922 PTITLDSADDSGT
+2922 
-2935 ANDNKTNVKTPGF
+2935 
-2948 IIGGIDSDVTQVV
+2948 
-2961 VQVMRDGHSEE
+2961 
-2972 VELTQTNGQ
+2972 
-2981 WRFVP
+2981 
-2986 GSAWT
+2986 
-2991 DGDYTLTVTVKDE
+2991 
-3004 AGNIRHSAPLTVTID
+3004 
-3019 TQITI
+3019 
-3024 DHIELVNDSGI
+3024 
-3035 PDDNLTN
+3035 
-3042 NVRPHFQV
+3042 
-3050 TVPTDVNVVR
+3050 VR

-3103 AGNKTTQQ
+3103 AGNQTTQK
-3111 LDFIIDTLLSE
+3111 LDFIIDTMLSE
-3122 PTIVLDNTDDSGTK
+3122 PTIVLDSTDDSGTK
-3136 GDNLTNVNKPTF
+3136 GDNLTNANKPTF
-3148 LLGNIDADAR
+3148 ILGNIDADAR
-3158 YVTVEVQH
+3158 YVTVEVQY

-3324 IAMDSRDDTGAIGDH
+3324 ITMDSRDDTGAIGDH

-3353 DADAH
+3353 DSDAQ

-3410 STPLVVTVDTQTS
+3410 STPLIVTVDTQTS

-3469 VSATQGIE
+3469 VSAAQGIE

-3624 RIELVNDSGV
+3624 HIELVNDSGV

-3706 MTETLNFTIDITLLT
+3706 MTETLNFTIDITLMT

-3849 FDIHQVDS
+3849 FDIRQVDS

-4303 KTSAELRIEID
+4303 KTSAELKIEID

-4530 ITSVTTPRFVIGNVP
+4530 ITSVTKPRFVIGNVP

-4558 SYSVTANGNNLW
+4558 SYPVTANGNNLW

-4831 TPTLIGSTLPNTIV
+4831 TPTLVGNTLPNAIV

-4966 NDGNYELTFKV
+4966 NDGNYVLTFKV

-5038 RNPQGVVI
+5038 RSPQGVVI

-5077 AGNSQQKE
+5077 AGNSQQKD

-5216 GEAGSQV
+5216 
-5223 SIFVDGKLVNVVMV
+5223 
-5237 EADGTWRAPILL
+5237 
-5249 QDDGT
+5249 
-5254 FNIHFSIT
+5254 
-5262 DVAGNTEV
+5262 
-5270 SKDYSVDVDSS
+5270 
-5281 TDFPT
+5281 
-5286 LNLEDASNSGS
+5286 
-5297 LDDLITN
+5297 
-5304 HNKPVLV
+5304 
-5311 GTAEAGATIHIYVDE
+5311 
-5326 KIVANVLV
+5326 
-5334 LEDGTWSYQFDNALK
+5334 
-5349 DGEYSIRVV
+5349 
-5358 AEDPAGNTAESPRL
+5358 
-5372 LVTIDTSTF
+5372 
-5381 IDNPA
+5381 
-5386 MVAGSDNGIF
+5386 
-5396 SNDSITSQTR
+5396 
-5406 PTFSIFGEMNQSVQI
+5406 
-5421 FIDGVLVDTITVTD
+5421 
-5435 RNQVYRPESPLG
+5435 
-5447 DGSHSIYYVITD
+5447 
-5459 KAGNTATS
+5459 
-5467 KTLNFTIDTFNTTPV
+5467 
-5482 AIDSIGGQTL
+5482 
-5492 AEMTGSDGKIYITD
+5492 
-5506 TTRNLLF
+5506 
-5513 SGSAEPNSKI
+5513 
-5523 EIIINGLNVGEVW
+5523 
-5536 VNEKGHWQMPVN
+5536 
-5548 PLYFTEGQLDI
+5548 
-5559 TVKSTDRAGNVNQ
+5559 
-5572 EKYSIWVDT
+5572 
-5581 HIKVFTSELDDNKS
+5581 
-5595 SSKTEWWSNS
+5595 
-5605 DLITMRGTGE
+5605 
-5615 IGATV
+5615 
-5620 SLIVAGVTLATAV
+5620 
-5633 VAATGRWELSTDK
+5633 
-5646 LPEGTYDISL
+5646 
-5656 VIEDSAGNRWEDVR
+5656 
-5670 EIFIDRTPPN
+5670 
-5680 APVVTYSDIV
+5680 
-5690 NDLIIMQGT
+5690 
-5699 AEAKSQLI
+5699 
-5707 ITDSEGNTYTLT
+5707 
-5719 VPDNGKWSMAI
+5719 
-5730 PYPSEGKFTITSV
+5730 
-5743 DAIGNRSDDVPL
+5743 
-5755 DIMKEVPVISL
+5755 
-5766 SPDSDSGTVGDNITR
+5766 
-5781 DKQPTFI
+5781 
-5788 IGNLESD
+5788 
-5795 VVVVQVDINGTVY
+5795 
-5808 NAEKNADGVW
+5808 
-5818 FFTPGTP
+5818 
-5825 LADGSY
+5825 
-5831 TISVIASDAAGNQKN
+5831 
-5846 SLPITVTI
+5846 
-5854 DSTLTV
+5854 
-5860 PEIALAAGEDNGAS
+5860 
-5874 DSDNVTNHTQPK
+5874 
-5886 FTLQHI
+5886 
-5892 DADVT
+5892 
-5897 GVTVNVTHNGVTD
+5897 
-5910 IYQATQGADGWT
+5910 
-5922 FTPPAAWNDGNYT
+5922 
-5935 LSVTVVDRA
+5935 
-5944 GNSQQSASLAVTVDS
+5944 
-5959 TVTVTADSQH
+5959 
-5969 DDASDDATAT
+5969 
-5979 AVTPPE
+5979 
-5985 SETVNAESATHLRTE
+5985 
-6000 PSAAEESVVKVT
+6000 
-6012 AYSITLLNADSGD
+6012 
-6025 EIDRS
+6025 
-6030 ISQTPSF
+6030 
-6037 EISVPE
+6037 
-6043 NIVNVSIMFEG
+6043 
-6054 EEFTLPITNQKA
+6054 
-6066 IFEVPLSLED
+6066 
-6076 GEYTMDVKFIDKDND
+6076 
-6091 FLIKEKTFSVDHSS
+6091 
-6105 ADIVNAM
+6105 
-6112 NVRGKTEDD
+6112 
-6121 INDSPSTS
+6121 
-6129 SVGHNNNGAIDVFA
+6129 
-6143 VNEVTLPVDNQE
+6143 
-6155 EHA
+6155 

>member
-245 LAAESNSGSKDDS
+245 LATESNSGSKDDS

-598 VEGINNLTFTVEDV
+598 VEGVNNLTFTAEDV

-622 YVIDTIAPVP
+622 YVIDTVAPVP

-637 EDYVVLPNGIILS
+637 EDFVVLPNGIILS

-1037 SDDNLTN
+1037 ADDNLTN

-1060 SVQVWDAMSD
+1060 SVQVWDAASD

-1110 ANSAIFD
+1110 ANSAVFD

-1207 KAGNTNYSAPL
+1207 KAGNTSYSAPL

-1329 LDSADDTGIQGD
+1329 LNSADDTGVQGD
-1341 NMTNSTQPTF
+1341 NMTNRTQPTF

-1432 VNDSGIPDDNLT
+1432 VNDSGIPNDNLT

-1501 EATDEAGNKAT
+1501 EATDEAGNKTT

-1602 KVEDRAGNV
+1602 KIEDRAGNV

-1710 TTQKLDFTIDTILSE
+1710 TTQKLDFIIDTLLSE

-2019 DTQITIDHIELV
+2019 DTQIAIDHIELV

-2038 DNLTNNVR
+2038 DNLTNEAR

-2100 ATDKAGNKTTQQL
+2100 ATDKAGNQTTQKL
-2113 DFIIDTLLSEPTIVL
+2113 DFIIDTMLSEPTIVL
-2128 DNTDD
+2128 DSTDD
-2133 SGTKGDHLTNVNK
+2133 SGTKGDNLTNVNK

-2224 TIDVIELVND
+2224 TIDAIELVND

-2321 LSTPVIVLDSAD
+2321 LSVPVIVLNSAD
-2333 DSGVHGDNMT
+2333 DTGVQGDNMT
-2343 NHTQPTFALQ
+2343 NSTQPTFALQ

-2374 FDATKDAGGWTFT
+2374 FDATKGVGGWSFT

-2449 FQVTVPTDVNV
+2449 FQVKVPTDVN
-2460 VRLSIDGGKTWFNA
+2460 
-2474 TQSATPGVW
+2474 
-2483 DYIWPDDVADG
+2483 
-2494 GYTLTVEAT
+2494 E
-2503 DEAGNKATQ
+2503 
-2512 TLDFTIDTTLSVPTL
+2512 
-2527 SLDSADDSGIAG
+2527 
-2539 DNITNV
+2539 
-2545 KTPGFTLNNI
+2545 
-2555 DTDVSRVIVEV
+2555 
-2566 MHNGI
+2566 
-2571 KQEVPLVQTGGQWRF
+2571 
-2586 APTSDWADGDYILTV
+2586 
-2601 KVEDRAGNVKQS
+2601 
-2613 APLTVTVDTHI
+2613 
-2624 AIDRI
+2624 
-2629 ELVNDSGIPGDNLT
+2629 
-2643 NEARPHFQVTVP
+2643 
-2655 ADVNGVRLSI
+2655 
-2665 DGGKTWFD
+2665 
-2673 ATQSATSGVWD
+2673 
-2684 YTWLTN
+2684 
-2690 VANGP
+2690 
-2695 HTLMVEASDKAGN
+2695 
-2708 KTTQKLDF
+2708 
-2716 TIDTILSEPTI
+2716 
-2727 TLDSADDSAAGDNIT
+2727 
-2742 NVKMPGFTLGNID
+2742 
-2755 ADVTKVV
+2755 
-2762 VTVAHDGKNQQ
+2762 
-2773 IELIKNGGVWR
+2773 
-2784 FTPGAAW
+2784 
-2791 TDGDY
+2791 
-2796 TLTVKVEDKAGNTNY
+2796 
-2811 SAPLTVTIDTQT
+2811 
-2823 SIDRIELLNDTGIVG
+2823 
-2838 DNLTNEARPQFH
+2838 
-2850 ITVPTDVNSV
+2850 
-2860 QLSLDGGIN
+2860 
-2869 WVNATLTSDG
+2869 
-2879 VWEYIWPTDL
+2879 
-2889 VENTYTLTVKA
+2889 
-2900 TDVAGN
+2900 
-2906 TATETLNF
+2906 
-2914 IIDTTLST
+2914 
-2922 PTITLDSADDSGT
+2922 
-2935 ANDNKTNVKTPGF
+2935 
-2948 IIGGIDSDVTQVV
+2948 
-2961 VQVMRDGHSEE
+2961 
-2972 VELTQTNGQ
+2972 
-2981 WRFVP
+2981 
-2986 GSAWT
+2986 
-2991 DGDYTLTVTVKDE
+2991 
-3004 AGNIRHSAPLTVTID
+3004 
-3019 TQITI
+3019 
-3024 DHIELVNDSGI
+3024 
-3035 PDDNLTN
+3035 
-3042 NVRPHFQV
+3042 
-3050 TVPTDVNVVR
+3050 VR

-3103 AGNKTTQQ
+3103 AGNQTTQK
-3111 LDFIIDTLLSE
+3111 LDFIIDTMLSE
-3122 PTIVLDNTDDSGTK
+3122 PTIVLDSTDDSGTK
-3136 GDNLTNVNKPTF
+3136 GDNLTNANKPTF
-3148 LLGNIDADAR
+3148 ILGNIDADAR
-3158 YVTVEVQH
+3158 YVTVEVQY

-3193 GDYTLTVRVEDD
+3193 GDYMLTVRVEDD

-3324 IAMDSRDDTGAIGDH
+3324 ITMDSRDDTGAIGDH

-3353 DADAH
+3353 DSDAQ

-3410 STPLVVTVDTQTS
+3410 STPLIVTVDTQTS

-3469 VSATQGIE
+3469 VSAAQGIE

-3624 RIELVNDSGV
+3624 HIELVNDSGV

-3706 MTETLNFTIDITLLT
+3706 MTETLNFTIDITLMT

-3849 FDIHQVDS
+3849 FDIRQVDS

-4303 KTSAELRIEID
+4303 KTSAELKIEID

-4530 ITSVTTPRFVIGNVP
+4530 ITSVTKPRFVIGNVP

-4558 SYSVTANGNNLW
+4558 SYPVTANGNNLW

-4892 RSTAVDVTI
+4892 RSTAVDLTI

-5077 AGNSQQKE
+5077 AGNSQQKD

-5406 PTFSIFGEMNQSVQI
+5406 PTFSISGEMNQSVQI

-5581 HIKVFTSELDDNKS
+5581 HIQVFTSELDDNKS
-5595 SSKTEWWSNS
+5595 SSKTDWWSNS
-5605 DLITMRGTGE
+5605 STITMRGMGE

-5633 VAATGRWELSTDK
+5633 VAANGQWELSTDQ
-5646 LPEGTYDISL
+5646 LPEGKYDITLS
-5656 VIEDSAGNRWEDVR
+5656 IEDNAGNRKEEVH

-5707 ITDSEGNTYTLT
+5707 ITDSNGNTYTLT

-5825 LADGSY
+5825 LTDGSY

-5860 PEIALAAGEDNGAS
+5860 PEIALSAGEDNGAS

-5922 FTPPAAWNDGNYT
+5922 FTPPAAWNDGTYT

-5985 SETVNAESATHLRTE
+5985 SETVNAESATHLRTV
-6000 PSAAEESVVKVT
+6000 PSAAEESVVKET

-6043 NIVNVSIMFEG
+6043 NIVNVSVMFEG

-6076 GEYTMDVKFIDKDND
+6076 GEYTMDVKFIDKDDD

-6112 NVRGKTEDD
+6112 NARGKTEDD

>member
-31 SLSGPDMNITTPRGS
+31 SLSGPDMNITTPHGS

-540 TNDSGIV
+540 TDDSGIV

-598 VEGINNLTFTVEDV
+598 VEGVNNLTFTVEDV

-622 YVIDTIAPVP
+622 YVIDTVAPVP

-637 EDYVVLPNGIILS
+637 EDFVVLPNGIILS

-1037 SDDNLTN
+1037 ADDNLTN

-1110 ANSAIFD
+1110 ANSAVFD

-1375 FDATKGTGGWTFTP
+1375 FDATKGTGGWSFTP
-1389 PTSWADGDY
+1389 TGAWADGDY

-1444 NNVRPHFQVTVPTDV
+1444 NNVRPHFQVKVPTDV

-1474 ATQSATPGVWD
+1474 ATQSATPGAWD

-1501 EATDEAGNKAT
+1501 EATDKAGNKTT
-1512 QTLDFTIDTTLSVP
+1512 QELDFTIDTTLSVP

-2128 DNTDD
+2128 DSTDD
-2133 SGTKGDHLTNVNK
+2133 SGTKGDNLTNVNK

-2321 LSTPVIVLDSAD
+2321 LSVPVIVLNSAD
-2333 DSGVHGDNMT
+2333 DTGVQGDNMT
-2343 NHTQPTFALQ
+2343 NSTQPTFALQ

-2374 FDATKDAGGWTFT
+2374 FDATKGVGGWSFT

-2449 FQVTVPTDVNV
+2449 FQVKVPTDVN
-2460 VRLSIDGGKTWFNA
+2460 
-2474 TQSATPGVW
+2474 
-2483 DYIWPDDVADG
+2483 
-2494 GYTLTVEAT
+2494 E
-2503 DEAGNKATQ
+2503 
-2512 TLDFTIDTTLSVPTL
+2512 
-2527 SLDSADDSGIAG
+2527 
-2539 DNITNV
+2539 
-2545 KTPGFTLNNI
+2545 
-2555 DTDVSRVIVEV
+2555 
-2566 MHNGI
+2566 
-2571 KQEVPLVQTGGQWRF
+2571 
-2586 APTSDWADGDYILTV
+2586 
-2601 KVEDRAGNVKQS
+2601 
-2613 APLTVTVDTHI
+2613 
-2624 AIDRI
+2624 
-2629 ELVNDSGIPGDNLT
+2629 
-2643 NEARPHFQVTVP
+2643 
-2655 ADVNGVRLSI
+2655 
-2665 DGGKTWFD
+2665 
-2673 ATQSATSGVWD
+2673 
-2684 YTWLTN
+2684 
-2690 VANGP
+2690 
-2695 HTLMVEASDKAGN
+2695 
-2708 KTTQKLDF
+2708 
-2716 TIDTILSEPTI
+2716 
-2727 TLDSADDSAAGDNIT
+2727 
-2742 NVKMPGFTLGNID
+2742 
-2755 ADVTKVV
+2755 
-2762 VTVAHDGKNQQ
+2762 
-2773 IELIKNGGVWR
+2773 
-2784 FTPGAAW
+2784 
-2791 TDGDY
+2791 
-2796 TLTVKVEDKAGNTNY
+2796 
-2811 SAPLTVTIDTQT
+2811 
-2823 SIDRIELLNDTGIVG
+2823 
-2838 DNLTNEARPQFH
+2838 
-2850 ITVPTDVNSV
+2850 
-2860 QLSLDGGIN
+2860 
-2869 WVNATLTSDG
+2869 
-2879 VWEYIWPTDL
+2879 
-2889 VENTYTLTVKA
+2889 
-2900 TDVAGN
+2900 
-2906 TATETLNF
+2906 
-2914 IIDTTLST
+2914 
-2922 PTITLDSADDSGT
+2922 
-2935 ANDNKTNVKTPGF
+2935 
-2948 IIGGIDSDVTQVV
+2948 
-2961 VQVMRDGHSEE
+2961 
-2972 VELTQTNGQ
+2972 
-2981 WRFVP
+2981 
-2986 GSAWT
+2986 
-2991 DGDYTLTVTVKDE
+2991 
-3004 AGNIRHSAPLTVTID
+3004 
-3019 TQITI
+3019 
-3024 DHIELVNDSGI
+3024 
-3035 PDDNLTN
+3035 
-3042 NVRPHFQV
+3042 
-3050 TVPTDVNVVR
+3050 VR

-3103 AGNKTTQQ
+3103 AGNQTTQK
-3111 LDFIIDTLLSE
+3111 LDFIIDTMLSE
-3122 PTIVLDNTDDSGTK
+3122 PTIVLDSTDDSGTK
-3136 GDNLTNVNKPTF
+3136 GDNLTNANKPTF
-3148 LLGNIDADAR
+3148 ILGNIDADAR
-3158 YVTVEVQH
+3158 YVTVEVQY

-3324 IAMDSRDDTGAIGDH
+3324 ITMDSRDDTGAIGDH

-3353 DADAH
+3353 DSDAQ

-3410 STPLVVTVDTQTS
+3410 STPLIVTVDTQTS

-3469 VSATQGIE
+3469 VSAAQGIE

-3624 RIELVNDSGV
+3624 HIELVNDSGV

-3706 MTETLNFTIDITLLT
+3706 MTETLNFTIDITLMT

-3849 FDIHQVDS
+3849 FDIRQVDS

-4267 YTIENTGGNLTFTPD
+4267 YTIENTGRNLTFTPD

-4303 KTSAELRIEID
+4303 KTSAELKIEID

-4530 ITSVTTPRFVIGNVP
+4530 ITSVTKPRFVIGNVP

-4558 SYSVTANGNNLW
+4558 SYPVTANGNNLW

-4892 RSTAVDVTI
+4892 RSTAVDLTI

-5055 RWSAELDLRE
+5055 RWSAKLDLRE

-5297 LDDLITN
+5297 LDDLITS

-5381 IDNPA
+5381 IDNPV
-5386 MVAGSDNGIF
+5386 MMAGSDNGIF

-5406 PTFSIFGEMNQSVQI
+5406 PAFSIYGEMNQSVQI

-5467 KTLNFTIDTFNTTPV
+5467 KTLNFTIDTLNTTPV

-5536 VNEKGHWQMPVN
+5536 VNDKGHWQMPVN

-5581 HIKVFTSELDDNKS
+5581 HIQVFTSELDDNKS
-5595 SSKTEWWSNS
+5595 SSKTDWWSNS
-5605 DLITMRGTGE
+5605 STITMRGMGE

-5633 VAATGRWELSTDK
+5633 VAANGQWELSTDQ
-5646 LPEGTYDISL
+5646 LPEGKYDITLS
-5656 VIEDSAGNRWEDVR
+5656 IEDNAGNRKEEVH

-5707 ITDSEGNTYTLT
+5707 ITDSNGNTYTLT

-5922 FTPPAAWNDGNYT
+5922 FTPPAAWNDGTYT

-5969 DDASDDATAT
+5969 NDASDDATAT

-5985 SETVNAESATHLRTE
+5985 SETVNAESATHLRTV
-6000 PSAAEESVVKVT
+6000 PSVAEESVVKET

-6043 NIVNVSIMFEG
+6043 NIVNVSVMFEG

-6076 GEYTMDVKFIDKDND
+6076 GEYTMDVKFIDKDDD

-6112 NVRGKTEDD
+6112 NARGKAEDD

>member
-1 MGNKSIQKFFA
+1 M
-12 DQNSVIDL
+12 
-20 SSLGN
+20 
-25 AKGAKV
+25 
-31 SLSGPDMNITTPRGS
+31 
-46 VIIVN
+46 
-51 GALYSSIKGNNLAV
+51 
-65 KFKDKTITGAKIL
+65 
-78 GSVDLKDIQL
+78 
-88 ERIDSSLVDSA
+88 
-99 QVEKKGNGKRR
+99 
-110 NKKEEEEL
+110 
-118 KKQLDD
+118 
-124 AENAKKEADKAKE
+124 
-137 EAEKAKEAAEKA
+137 
-149 LNEAFEVQNSSK
+149 
-161 QIEEMLQ
+161 
-168 NFLADNVAK
+168 
-177 DNLAQQS
+177 
-184 DASQQNTQ
+184 
-192 AKATQASKQND
+192 
-203 AEKVLPQP
+203 
-211 INKNT
+211 NKNT

-622 YVIDTIAPVP
+622 YVIDTVAPVP

-637 EDYVVLPNGIILS
+637 EDFVVLPNGIILS

-981 YTLKA
+981 YILKA

-1037 SDDNLTN
+1037 ADDNLTN

-1110 ANSAIFD
+1110 ANSAVFD

-1182 NGSWLFIPGNT
+1182 NGSWLFTPGNT

-1207 KAGNTNYSAPL
+1207 KAGNTSYSAPL

-1329 LDSADDTGIQGD
+1329 LNSADDTGVQGD
-1341 NMTNSTQPTF
+1341 NMTNRTQPTF

-1375 FDATKGTGGWTFTP
+1375 FDATKGTGGWSFTP
-1389 PTSWADGDY
+1389 TGAWADGDY

-1432 VNDSGIPDDNLT
+1432 VNDSGIPNDNLT

-1474 ATQSATPGVWD
+1474 ATQSATTGVWD

-1538 AGDNITNVKTPGFTL
+1538 AGDNITSVKTPGFTL

-1633 NDSGIPGDNLTNE
+1633 NDSGIPDDNLTNE

-1700 VEASDKAGNK
+1700 VEATDKAGNK
-1710 TTQKLDFTIDTILSE
+1710 TTQKLDFIIDTLLSE

-2019 DTQITIDHIELV
+2019 DTQIAIDHIELV

-2038 DNLTNNVR
+2038 DNLTNEAR

-2113 DFIIDTLLSEPTIVL
+2113 DFIIDTMLSEPTIVL

-2133 SGTKGDHLTNVNK
+2133 SGTKGDNLTNVNK

-2224 TIDVIELVND
+2224 TIDAIELVND

-2333 DSGVHGDNMT
+2333 DTGIQGDNMT
-2343 NHTQPTFALQ
+2343 NRTQPTFNLQ

-2387 PTGAWADGDYTLSVS
+2387 PPTSWGAGDYTLSVS

-2449 FQVTVPTDVNV
+2449 FQVTVPTDVNE

-2474 TQSATPGVW
+2474 TQSV
-2483 DYIWPDDVADG
+2483 
-2494 GYTLTVEAT
+2494 
-2503 DEAGNKATQ
+2503 
-2512 TLDFTIDTTLSVPTL
+2512 
-2527 SLDSADDSGIAG
+2527 
-2539 DNITNV
+2539 
-2545 KTPGFTLNNI
+2545 
-2555 DTDVSRVIVEV
+2555 
-2566 MHNGI
+2566 
-2571 KQEVPLVQTGGQWRF
+2571 
-2586 APTSDWADGDYILTV
+2586 
-2601 KVEDRAGNVKQS
+2601 
-2613 APLTVTVDTHI
+2613 
-2624 AIDRI
+2624 
-2629 ELVNDSGIPGDNLT
+2629 
-2643 NEARPHFQVTVP
+2643 
-2655 ADVNGVRLSI
+2655 
-2665 DGGKTWFD
+2665 
-2673 ATQSATSGVWD
+2673 
-2684 YTWLTN
+2684 
-2690 VANGP
+2690 
-2695 HTLMVEASDKAGN
+2695 
-2708 KTTQKLDF
+2708 
-2716 TIDTILSEPTI
+2716 
-2727 TLDSADDSAAGDNIT
+2727 
-2742 NVKMPGFTLGNID
+2742 
-2755 ADVTKVV
+2755 
-2762 VTVAHDGKNQQ
+2762 
-2773 IELIKNGGVWR
+2773 
-2784 FTPGAAW
+2784 
-2791 TDGDY
+2791 
-2796 TLTVKVEDKAGNTNY
+2796 
-2811 SAPLTVTIDTQT
+2811 
-2823 SIDRIELLNDTGIVG
+2823 
-2838 DNLTNEARPQFH
+2838 
-2850 ITVPTDVNSV
+2850 
-2860 QLSLDGGIN
+2860 
-2869 WVNATLTSDG
+2869 
-2879 VWEYIWPTDL
+2879 
-2889 VENTYTLTVKA
+2889 
-2900 TDVAGN
+2900 
-2906 TATETLNF
+2906 
-2914 IIDTTLST
+2914 
-2922 PTITLDSADDSGT
+2922 
-2935 ANDNKTNVKTPGF
+2935 
-2948 IIGGIDSDVTQVV
+2948 
-2961 VQVMRDGHSEE
+2961 
-2972 VELTQTNGQ
+2972 
-2981 WRFVP
+2981 
-2986 GSAWT
+2986 
-2991 DGDYTLTVTVKDE
+2991 
-3004 AGNIRHSAPLTVTID
+3004 
-3019 TQITI
+3019 
-3024 DHIELVNDSGI
+3024 
-3035 PDDNLTN
+3035 
-3042 NVRPHFQV
+3042 
-3050 TVPTDVNVVR
+3050 
-3060 LSIDGGKTWFNATQ
+3060 
-3074 SATPG
+3074 TPG

-3103 AGNKTTQQ
+3103 AGNQTTQK
-3111 LDFIIDTLLSE
+3111 LDFIIDTMLSE
-3122 PTIVLDNTDDSGTK
+3122 PTIVLDSTDDSGTK
-3136 GDNLTNVNKPTF
+3136 GDNLTNANKPTF
-3148 LLGNIDADAR
+3148 ILGNIDADAR

-3178 ATGIWSVTPTGTWAD
+3178 ATGIWSVTPTSTWAD

-3266 GNTWVRATQGTAGI
+3266 GNTWVRATQGTAGT

-3410 STPLVVTVDTQTS
+3410 STPLIVTVDTQTS

-3469 VSATQGIE
+3469 VSAAQGIE

-3624 RIELVNDSGV
+3624 HIELVNDSGV

-3692 HTLTVEVTDGAGNK
+3692 HTLIVEVTDGAGNK
-3706 MTETLNFTIDITLLT
+3706 MTGTLDFTIDITLLT

-3849 FDIHQVDS
+3849 FDIRQVDS

-4303 KTSAELRIEID
+4303 KTSAELKIEID

-4530 ITSVTTPRFVIGNVP
+4530 ITSVTKPRFVIGNVP

-4558 SYSVTANGNNLW
+4558 SYPVTANGNNLW

-4892 RSTAVDVTI
+4892 RSTAVDLTI

-4966 NDGNYELTFKV
+4966 NDGNYVLTFKV

-5297 LDDLITN
+5297 LDDLITS

-5381 IDNPA
+5381 IDNPV
-5386 MVAGSDNGIF
+5386 MMAGSDNGIF

-5406 PTFSIFGEMNQSVQI
+5406 PAFSIYGEMNQSVQI

-5467 KTLNFTIDTFNTTPV
+5467 KTLNFTIDTLNTTPV

-5536 VNEKGHWQMPVN
+5536 VNDKGHWQMPVN

-5581 HIKVFTSELDDNKS
+5581 HIQVFTSELDDNKS
-5595 SSKTEWWSNS
+5595 SSKTDWWSNS
-5605 DLITMRGTGE
+5605 STITMRGMGE

-5633 VAATGRWELSTDK
+5633 VAANGQWELSTDQ
-5646 LPEGTYDISL
+5646 LPEGKYDITLS
-5656 VIEDSAGNRWEDVR
+5656 IEDNAGNRKEEVH

-5707 ITDSEGNTYTLT
+5707 ITDSNGNTYTLT

-5922 FTPPAAWNDGNYT
+5922 FTPPAAWNDGTYT

-5969 DDASDDATAT
+5969 NDASDDATAT

-5985 SETVNAESATHLRTE
+5985 SETVNAESATHLRTV
-6000 PSAAEESVVKVT
+6000 PSVAEESVVKET

-6043 NIVNVSIMFEG
+6043 NIVNVSVMFEG

-6076 GEYTMDVKFIDKDND
+6076 GEYTMDVKFIDKDDD

-6112 NVRGKTEDD
+6112 NARGKTEDD

>member
-31 SLSGPDMNITTPRGS
+31 SLSGPDMNITTPHGS

-446 GIKNDNITNSTLPTF
+446 GIKNDSITNSTLPTF

-1037 SDDNLTN
+1037 ADDNLTN

-1060 SVQVWDAMSD
+1060 SVQVWDAASD

-1110 ANSAIFD
+1110 ANSAVFD

-1375 FDATKGTGGWTFTP
+1375 FDATKGTGGWSFTP
-1389 PTSWADGDY
+1389 TGAWADGDY

-1432 VNDSGIPDDNLT
+1432 VNDSGIPNDNLT

-1474 ATQSATPGVWD
+1474 ATQSATPGAWD

-1501 EATDEAGNKAT
+1501 EATDKAGNKTT

-1710 TTQKLDFTIDTILSE
+1710 TTQKLDFIIDTMLSE

-2019 DTQITIDHIELV
+2019 DTQIAIDHIELV
-2031 NDSGIPD
+2031 NDSGIP
-2038 DNLTNNVR
+2038 N
-2046 PHFQV
+2046 
-2051 TVPTDVNVVR
+2051 
-2061 LSIDGGKTWFN
+2061 
-2072 ATQSA
+2072 
-2077 TPGVWD
+2077 
-2083 YTWLADV
+2083 
-2090 GEGKHTLTVE
+2090 
-2100 ATDKAGNKTTQQL
+2100 
-2113 DFIIDTLLSEPTIVL
+2113 
-2128 DNTDD
+2128 
-2133 SGTKGDHLTNVNK
+2133 
-2146 PTFLLGN
+2146 
-2153 IDADARYV
+2153 
-2161 TVEVQHGGTK
+2161 
-2171 EVLTATKDATGN
+2171 
-2183 WSVTPTGTWADG
+2183 
-2195 DYTLTVRVEDE
+2195 
-2206 AGNEKH
+2206 
-2212 SASLTVTVDTQI
+2212 
-2224 TIDVIELVND
+2224 
-2234 NGIPGDNMTNDAHP
+2234 
-2248 QFRVTVP
+2248 
-2255 GDVNEVSLSI
+2255 
-2265 DGGVTW
+2265 
-2271 VKATQSATPG
+2271 
-2281 VWNYTWP
+2281 
-2288 GTVPDGDYTLNVKA
+2288 
-2302 TDNAGNT
+2302 
-2309 VTETLH
+2309 
-2315 FTIDTT
+2315 
-2321 LSTPVIVLDSAD
+2321 
-2333 DSGVHGDNMT
+2333 
-2343 NHTQPTFALQ
+2343 
-2353 HIDDDAV
+2353 
-2360 RVTVSVEHGGVTTT
+2360 
-2374 FDATKDAGGWTFT
+2374 
-2387 PTGAWADGDYTLSVS
+2387 
-2402 VEDKAGNTSHSA
+2402 
-2414 SLTVTVDTQIAINNI
+2414 
-2429 ELVNDSGIPD
+2429 
-2439 DNLTNNVRPH
+2439 
-2449 FQVTVPTDVNV
+2449 
-2460 VRLSIDGGKTWFNA
+2460 
-2474 TQSATPGVW
+2474 
-2483 DYIWPDDVADG
+2483 
-2494 GYTLTVEAT
+2494 
-2503 DEAGNKATQ
+2503 
-2512 TLDFTIDTTLSVPTL
+2512 
-2527 SLDSADDSGIAG
+2527 
-2539 DNITNV
+2539 
-2545 KTPGFTLNNI
+2545 
-2555 DTDVSRVIVEV
+2555 
-2566 MHNGI
+2566 
-2571 KQEVPLVQTGGQWRF
+2571 
-2586 APTSDWADGDYILTV
+2586 
-2601 KVEDRAGNVKQS
+2601 
-2613 APLTVTVDTHI
+2613 
-2624 AIDRI
+2624 
-2629 ELVNDSGIPGDNLT
+2629 DNLT
-2643 NEARPHFQVTVP
+2643 NEA
-2655 ADVNGVRLSI
+2655 
-2665 DGGKTWFD
+2665 
-2673 ATQSATSGVWD
+2673 
-2684 YTWLTN
+2684 
-2690 VANGP
+2690 
-2695 HTLMVEASDKAGN
+2695 
-2708 KTTQKLDF
+2708 
-2716 TIDTILSEPTI
+2716 
-2727 TLDSADDSAAGDNIT
+2727 
-2742 NVKMPGFTLGNID
+2742 
-2755 ADVTKVV
+2755 
-2762 VTVAHDGKNQQ
+2762 
-2773 IELIKNGGVWR
+2773 
-2784 FTPGAAW
+2784 
-2791 TDGDY
+2791 
-2796 TLTVKVEDKAGNTNY
+2796 
-2811 SAPLTVTIDTQT
+2811 
-2823 SIDRIELLNDTGIVG
+2823 
-2838 DNLTNEARPQFH
+2838 
-2850 ITVPTDVNSV
+2850 
-2860 QLSLDGGIN
+2860 
-2869 WVNATLTSDG
+2869 
-2879 VWEYIWPTDL
+2879 
-2889 VENTYTLTVKA
+2889 
-2900 TDVAGN
+2900 
-2906 TATETLNF
+2906 
-2914 IIDTTLST
+2914 
-2922 PTITLDSADDSGT
+2922 
-2935 ANDNKTNVKTPGF
+2935 
-2948 IIGGIDSDVTQVV
+2948 
-2961 VQVMRDGHSEE
+2961 
-2972 VELTQTNGQ
+2972 
-2981 WRFVP
+2981 
-2986 GSAWT
+2986 
-2991 DGDYTLTVTVKDE
+2991 
-3004 AGNIRHSAPLTVTID
+3004 
-3019 TQITI
+3019 
-3024 DHIELVNDSGI
+3024 
-3035 PDDNLTN
+3035 
-3042 NVRPHFQV
+3042 RPHFQV

-3166 GGTKEVLTATKG
+3166 GGTKEVLTATKDATGNWSVTPTGTWADGDYTLTVRVEDEAGNEKHSASLTVTVDTQITIDAIELVNDNGIPGDNMTNDAHPQFRVTVPGDVNEVSLSIDGGVTWVKATQSATPGVWNYTWPGTVPDGDYTLNVKATDNAGNTVTETLHFTIDTTLSTPVIVLDSADDTGIQGDNMTNRTQPTFNLQHIDDDAVRVTVSVEHGGVTTTFDATKGVGGWTFTPPTSWGAGDYTLSVSVEDKAGNTSHSASLTVTVDTQIAINNIELVNDSGIPDDNLTNNVRPHFQVKVPTDVNEVRLSIDGGKTWFNATQSATPGVWDYTWLADVGEGKHTLTVEATDKAGNQTTQKLDFIIDTMLSEPTIVLDSTDDSGTKGDNLTNANKPTFILGNIDADARYVTVEVQYGGTKEVLTATKG

-3324 IAMDSRDDTGAIGDH
+3324 ITMDSRDDTGAIGDH

-3410 STPLVVTVDTQTS
+3410 STPLIVTVDTQTS

-3469 VSATQGIE
+3469 VSAAQGIE

-3624 RIELVNDSGV
+3624 HIELVNDSGV

-3692 HTLTVEVTDGAGNK
+3692 HTLIVEVTDGAGNK
-3706 MTETLNFTIDITLLT
+3706 MTGTLDFTIDITLLT

-3849 FDIHQVDS
+3849 FDIRQVDS

-4303 KTSAELRIEID
+4303 KTSAELKIEID

-4424 AGKDST
+4424 AGKDAT

-4530 ITSVTTPRFVIGNVP
+4530 ITSVTKPRFVIGNVP

-4558 SYSVTANGNNLW
+4558 SYPVTANGNNLW

-4892 RSTAVDVTI
+4892 RSTAVDLTI

-4966 NDGNYELTFKV
+4966 NDGNYVLTFKV

-5297 LDDLITN
+5297 LDDLITS

-5381 IDNPA
+5381 IDNPV
-5386 MVAGSDNGIF
+5386 MMAGSDNGIF

-5406 PTFSIFGEMNQSVQI
+5406 PAFSIYGEMNQSVQI

-5536 VNEKGHWQMPVN
+5536 ANDKGHWQMPVN

-5559 TVKSTDRAGNVNQ
+5559 NVKSTDRAGNVNQ

-5581 HIKVFTSELDDNKS
+5581 HIQVFTSELDDNKS
-5595 SSKTEWWSNS
+5595 SSKTDWWSNS
-5605 DLITMRGTGE
+5605 STITMRGMGE

-5633 VAATGRWELSTDK
+5633 VAANGKWELSTDQ
-5646 LPEGTYDISL
+5646 LPEGKYDITLS
-5656 VIEDSAGNRWEDVR
+5656 IEDNAGNRKEEVH

-5707 ITDSEGNTYTLT
+5707 ITDSNGNTYTLT

-5831 TISVIASDAAGNQKN
+5831 TISVIASDAAGNRKN

-5910 IYQATQGADGWT
+5910 TYQATQGADGWT
-5922 FTPPAAWNDGNYT
+5922 FTPPAAWNDGTYT

-5944 GNSQQSASLAVTVDS
+5944 GNSQQSALLEVTVDS
-5959 TVTVTADSQH
+5959 TLTVPEIALAAGEDNG
-5969 DDASDDATAT
+5969 ASDSD
-5979 AVTPPE
+5979 
-5985 SETVNAESATHLRTE
+5985 
-6000 PSAAEESVVKVT
+6000 
-6012 AYSITLLNADSGD
+6012 
-6025 EIDRS
+6025 
-6030 ISQTPSF
+6030 
-6037 EISVPE
+6037 
-6043 NIVNVSIMFEG
+6043 
-6054 EEFTLPITNQKA
+6054 
-6066 IFEVPLSLED
+6066 
-6076 GEYTMDVKFIDKDND
+6076 
-6091 FLIKEKTFSVDHSS
+6091 
-6105 ADIVNAM
+6105 
-6112 NVRGKTEDD
+6112 
-6121 INDSPSTS
+6121 
-6129 SVGHNNNGAIDVFA
+6129 
-6143 VNEVTLPVDNQE
+6143 
-6155 EHA
+6155 

>member
-446 GIKNDNITNSTLPTF
+446 GIKNDSITNSTLPTF

-540 TNDSGIV
+540 TDDSGIV

-637 EDYVVLPNGIILS
+637 EDFVVLPNGIILS

-1060 SVQVWDAMSD
+1060 SVQVWDAASD

-1110 ANSAIFD
+1110 ANSAVFD

-1182 NGSWLFIPGNT
+1182 NGSWLFTPGNT

-1207 KAGNTNYSAPL
+1207 KAGNTSYSAPL

-1329 LDSADDTGIQGD
+1329 LNSADDTGVQGD
-1341 NMTNSTQPTF
+1341 NMTNRTQPTF

-1432 VNDSGIPDDNLT
+1432 VNDSGIPNDNLT

-1474 ATQSATPGVWD
+1474 ATQSATTGVWD

-1700 VEASDKAGNK
+1700 VEATDKAGNK

-2100 ATDKAGNKTTQQL
+2100 ATDKAGNQTTQKL
-2113 DFIIDTLLSEPTIVL
+2113 DFIIDTMLSEPTIVL
-2128 DNTDD
+2128 DSTDD
-2133 SGTKGDHLTNVNK
+2133 SGTKGDNLTNANK
-2146 PTFLLGN
+2146 PTFILGN

-2161 TVEVQHGGTK
+2161 TVEVQ
-2171 EVLTATKDATGN
+2171 
-2183 WSVTPTGTWADG
+2183 
-2195 DYTLTVRVEDE
+2195 Y
-2206 AGNEKH
+2206 
-2212 SASLTVTVDTQI
+2212 
-2224 TIDVIELVND
+2224 
-2234 NGIPGDNMTNDAHP
+2234 
-2248 QFRVTVP
+2248 
-2255 GDVNEVSLSI
+2255 
-2265 DGGVTW
+2265 
-2271 VKATQSATPG
+2271 
-2281 VWNYTWP
+2281 
-2288 GTVPDGDYTLNVKA
+2288 
-2302 TDNAGNT
+2302 
-2309 VTETLH
+2309 
-2315 FTIDTT
+2315 
-2321 LSTPVIVLDSAD
+2321 
-2333 DSGVHGDNMT
+2333 
-2343 NHTQPTFALQ
+2343 
-2353 HIDDDAV
+2353 
-2360 RVTVSVEHGGVTTT
+2360 
-2374 FDATKDAGGWTFT
+2374 
-2387 PTGAWADGDYTLSVS
+2387 
-2402 VEDKAGNTSHSA
+2402 
-2414 SLTVTVDTQIAINNI
+2414 
-2429 ELVNDSGIPD
+2429 
-2439 DNLTNNVRPH
+2439 
-2449 FQVTVPTDVNV
+2449 
-2460 VRLSIDGGKTWFNA
+2460 
-2474 TQSATPGVW
+2474 
-2483 DYIWPDDVADG
+2483 
-2494 GYTLTVEAT
+2494 
-2503 DEAGNKATQ
+2503 
-2512 TLDFTIDTTLSVPTL
+2512 
-2527 SLDSADDSGIAG
+2527 
-2539 DNITNV
+2539 
-2545 KTPGFTLNNI
+2545 
-2555 DTDVSRVIVEV
+2555 
-2566 MHNGI
+2566 
-2571 KQEVPLVQTGGQWRF
+2571 
-2586 APTSDWADGDYILTV
+2586 
-2601 KVEDRAGNVKQS
+2601 
-2613 APLTVTVDTHI
+2613 
-2624 AIDRI
+2624 
-2629 ELVNDSGIPGDNLT
+2629 
-2643 NEARPHFQVTVP
+2643 
-2655 ADVNGVRLSI
+2655 
-2665 DGGKTWFD
+2665 
-2673 ATQSATSGVWD
+2673 
-2684 YTWLTN
+2684 
-2690 VANGP
+2690 
-2695 HTLMVEASDKAGN
+2695 
-2708 KTTQKLDF
+2708 
-2716 TIDTILSEPTI
+2716 
-2727 TLDSADDSAAGDNIT
+2727 
-2742 NVKMPGFTLGNID
+2742 
-2755 ADVTKVV
+2755 
-2762 VTVAHDGKNQQ
+2762 
-2773 IELIKNGGVWR
+2773 
-2784 FTPGAAW
+2784 
-2791 TDGDY
+2791 
-2796 TLTVKVEDKAGNTNY
+2796 
-2811 SAPLTVTIDTQT
+2811 
-2823 SIDRIELLNDTGIVG
+2823 
-2838 DNLTNEARPQFH
+2838 
-2850 ITVPTDVNSV
+2850 
-2860 QLSLDGGIN
+2860 
-2869 WVNATLTSDG
+2869 
-2879 VWEYIWPTDL
+2879 
-2889 VENTYTLTVKA
+2889 
-2900 TDVAGN
+2900 
-2906 TATETLNF
+2906 
-2914 IIDTTLST
+2914 
-2922 PTITLDSADDSGT
+2922 
-2935 ANDNKTNVKTPGF
+2935 
-2948 IIGGIDSDVTQVV
+2948 
-2961 VQVMRDGHSEE
+2961 
-2972 VELTQTNGQ
+2972 
-2981 WRFVP
+2981 
-2986 GSAWT
+2986 
-2991 DGDYTLTVTVKDE
+2991 
-3004 AGNIRHSAPLTVTID
+3004 
-3019 TQITI
+3019 
-3024 DHIELVNDSGI
+3024 
-3035 PDDNLTN
+3035 
-3042 NVRPHFQV
+3042 
-3050 TVPTDVNVVR
+3050 
-3060 LSIDGGKTWFNATQ
+3060 
-3074 SATPG
+3074 
-3079 VWDYTW
+3079 
-3085 LADVGEGKHTL
+3085 
-3096 TVEATDK
+3096 
-3103 AGNKTTQQ
+3103 
-3111 LDFIIDTLLSE
+3111 
-3122 PTIVLDNTDDSGTK
+3122 
-3136 GDNLTNVNKPTF
+3136 
-3148 LLGNIDADAR
+3148 
-3158 YVTVEVQH
+3158 

-3324 IAMDSRDDTGAIGDH
+3324 ITMDSRDDTGAIGDH

-3353 DADAH
+3353 DSDAQ

-3410 STPLVVTVDTQTS
+3410 STPLIVTVDTQTS

-3469 VSATQGIE
+3469 VSAAQGIE

-3624 RIELVNDSGV
+3624 HIELVNDSGV

-3706 MTETLNFTIDITLLT
+3706 MTETLNFTIDITLMT

-4530 ITSVTTPRFVIGNVP
+4530 ITSVTKPRFVIGNVP

-4558 SYSVTANGNNLW
+4558 SYPVTANGNNLW

-4831 TPTLIGSTLPNTIV
+4831 TPTLVGNTLPNAIV

-4966 NDGNYELTFKV
+4966 NDGNYVLTFKV

-5038 RNPQGVVI
+5038 RSPQGVVI

-5077 AGNSQQKE
+5077 AGNSQQKD

-5406 PTFSIFGEMNQSVQI
+5406 PTFSISGEMNQSVQI

-5581 HIKVFTSELDDNKS
+5581 HIQVFTSELDDNKS
-5595 SSKTEWWSNS
+5595 SSKTDWWSNS
-5605 DLITMRGTGE
+5605 STITMRGMGE

-5633 VAATGRWELSTDK
+5633 VAANGQWELSTDQ
-5646 LPEGTYDISL
+5646 LPEGKYDITLS
-5656 VIEDSAGNRWEDVR
+5656 IEDNAGNRKEEVH

-5707 ITDSEGNTYTLT
+5707 ITDSNGNTYTLT

-5743 DAIGNRSDDVPL
+5743 DAIGNRSDDVSL

-5860 PEIALAAGEDNGAS
+5860 PEIALAAGEDNGVS

-5910 IYQATQGADGWT
+5910 TYQATQGADGWT
-5922 FTPPAAWNDGNYT
+5922 FTPPAAWNDGTYT

-5985 SETVNAESATHLRTE
+5985 SETVNAESATHLRTV
-6000 PSAAEESVVKVT
+6000 PSAAEESVVKET

-6112 NVRGKTEDD
+6112 NARGKTEDD

>member
-88 ERIDSSLVDSA
+88 ERIDSSLVDFA

-446 GIKNDNITNSTLPTF
+446 GIKNDSITNSTLPTF

-1037 SDDNLTN
+1037 ADDNLTN

-1060 SVQVWDAMSD
+1060 SVQVWDAASD

-1110 ANSAIFD
+1110 ANSAVFD

-1375 FDATKGTGGWTFTP
+1375 FDATKGTGGWSFTP
-1389 PTSWADGDY
+1389 TGAWADGDY

-1432 VNDSGIPDDNLT
+1432 VNDSGIPNDNLT

-1474 ATQSATPGVWD
+1474 ATQSATPGAWD

-1501 EATDEAGNKAT
+1501 EATDKAGNKTT
-1512 QTLDFTIDTTLSVP
+1512 QELDFTIDTTLSVP

-2019 DTQITIDHIELV
+2019 DTQIAIDHIELV

-2100 ATDKAGNKTTQQL
+2100 ATDKAGNQTTQQL

-2133 SGTKGDHLTNVNK
+2133 SGTKGDNLTNVNK

-2224 TIDVIELVND
+2224 TIDAIELVND

-2321 LSTPVIVLDSAD
+2321 LSVPVIVLNSAD
-2333 DSGVHGDNMT
+2333 DTGVQGDNMT
-2343 NHTQPTFALQ
+2343 NSTQPTFALQ

-2374 FDATKDAGGWTFT
+2374 FDATKGVGGWSFT

-2449 FQVTVPTDVNV
+2449 FQVKVPTDVN
-2460 VRLSIDGGKTWFNA
+2460 
-2474 TQSATPGVW
+2474 
-2483 DYIWPDDVADG
+2483 
-2494 GYTLTVEAT
+2494 E
-2503 DEAGNKATQ
+2503 
-2512 TLDFTIDTTLSVPTL
+2512 
-2527 SLDSADDSGIAG
+2527 
-2539 DNITNV
+2539 
-2545 KTPGFTLNNI
+2545 
-2555 DTDVSRVIVEV
+2555 
-2566 MHNGI
+2566 
-2571 KQEVPLVQTGGQWRF
+2571 
-2586 APTSDWADGDYILTV
+2586 
-2601 KVEDRAGNVKQS
+2601 
-2613 APLTVTVDTHI
+2613 
-2624 AIDRI
+2624 
-2629 ELVNDSGIPGDNLT
+2629 
-2643 NEARPHFQVTVP
+2643 
-2655 ADVNGVRLSI
+2655 
-2665 DGGKTWFD
+2665 
-2673 ATQSATSGVWD
+2673 
-2684 YTWLTN
+2684 
-2690 VANGP
+2690 
-2695 HTLMVEASDKAGN
+2695 
-2708 KTTQKLDF
+2708 
-2716 TIDTILSEPTI
+2716 
-2727 TLDSADDSAAGDNIT
+2727 
-2742 NVKMPGFTLGNID
+2742 
-2755 ADVTKVV
+2755 
-2762 VTVAHDGKNQQ
+2762 
-2773 IELIKNGGVWR
+2773 
-2784 FTPGAAW
+2784 
-2791 TDGDY
+2791 
-2796 TLTVKVEDKAGNTNY
+2796 
-2811 SAPLTVTIDTQT
+2811 
-2823 SIDRIELLNDTGIVG
+2823 
-2838 DNLTNEARPQFH
+2838 
-2850 ITVPTDVNSV
+2850 
-2860 QLSLDGGIN
+2860 
-2869 WVNATLTSDG
+2869 
-2879 VWEYIWPTDL
+2879 
-2889 VENTYTLTVKA
+2889 
-2900 TDVAGN
+2900 
-2906 TATETLNF
+2906 
-2914 IIDTTLST
+2914 
-2922 PTITLDSADDSGT
+2922 
-2935 ANDNKTNVKTPGF
+2935 
-2948 IIGGIDSDVTQVV
+2948 
-2961 VQVMRDGHSEE
+2961 
-2972 VELTQTNGQ
+2972 
-2981 WRFVP
+2981 
-2986 GSAWT
+2986 
-2991 DGDYTLTVTVKDE
+2991 
-3004 AGNIRHSAPLTVTID
+3004 
-3019 TQITI
+3019 
-3024 DHIELVNDSGI
+3024 
-3035 PDDNLTN
+3035 
-3042 NVRPHFQV
+3042 
-3050 TVPTDVNVVR
+3050 VR

-3103 AGNKTTQQ
+3103 AGNQTTQK
-3111 LDFIIDTLLSE
+3111 LDFIIDTMLSE
-3122 PTIVLDNTDDSGTK
+3122 PTIVLDSTDDSGTK
-3136 GDNLTNVNKPTF
+3136 GDNLTNANKPTF
-3148 LLGNIDADAR
+3148 ILGNIDADAR
-3158 YVTVEVQH
+3158 YVTVEVQY

-3193 GDYTLTVRVEDD
+3193 GDYMLTVRVEDD

-3324 IAMDSRDDTGAIGDH
+3324 ITMDSRDDTGAIGDH

-3353 DADAH
+3353 DSDAQ

-3410 STPLVVTVDTQTS
+3410 STPLIVTVDTQTS

-3469 VSATQGIE
+3469 VSAAQGIE

-3624 RIELVNDSGV
+3624 HIELVNDSGV

-3706 MTETLNFTIDITLLT
+3706 MTETLNFTIDITLMT

-3849 FDIHQVDS
+3849 FDIRQVDS

-4303 KTSAELRIEID
+4303 KTSAELKIEID

-4530 ITSVTTPRFVIGNVP
+4530 ITSVTKPRFVIGNVP

-4558 SYSVTANGNNLW
+4558 SYPVTANGNNLW

-4831 TPTLIGSTLPNTIV
+4831 TPTLVGNTLPNAIV

-5297 LDDLITN
+5297 LDDLITS

-5381 IDNPA
+5381 IDNPV
-5386 MVAGSDNGIF
+5386 MMAGSDNGIF

-5406 PTFSIFGEMNQSVQI
+5406 PAFSIYGEMNQSVQI

-5467 KTLNFTIDTFNTTPV
+5467 KTLNFTIDTLNTTPV

-5536 VNEKGHWQMPVN
+5536 VNDKGHWQMPVN

-5581 HIKVFTSELDDNKS
+5581 HIQVFTSELDDNKS
-5595 SSKTEWWSNS
+5595 SSKTDWWSNS
-5605 DLITMRGTGE
+5605 STITMRGMGE

-5633 VAATGRWELSTDK
+5633 VAANGQWELSTDQ
-5646 LPEGTYDISL
+5646 LPEGKYDITLS
-5656 VIEDSAGNRWEDVR
+5656 IEDNAGNRKEEVH

-5707 ITDSEGNTYTLT
+5707 ITDSNGNTYTLT

-5922 FTPPAAWNDGNYT
+5922 FTPPAAWNDGTYT

-5969 DDASDDATAT
+5969 NDASDDATAT

-5985 SETVNAESATHLRTE
+5985 SETVNAESATHLRTV
-6000 PSAAEESVVKVT
+6000 PSVAEESVVKET

-6043 NIVNVSIMFEG
+6043 NIVNVSVMFEG

-6076 GEYTMDVKFIDKDND
+6076 GEYTMDVKFIDKDDD

-6112 NVRGKTEDD
+6112 NARGKTEDD

>member
-118 KKQLDD
+118 KKQLDE

-161 QIEEMLQ
+161 QMEEMLQ
-168 NFLADNVAK
+168 EFLADNVAK

-446 GIKNDNITNSTLPTF
+446 GIKNDSITNSTLPTF

-540 TNDSGIV
+540 TDDSGIV

-598 VEGINNLTFTVEDV
+598 VEGVNNLTFTVEDV

-622 YVIDTIAPVP
+622 YVIDTVAPVP

-637 EDYVVLPNGIILS
+637 EDFVVLPNGIILS

-1037 SDDNLTN
+1037 ADDNLTN

-1110 ANSAIFD
+1110 ANSAVFD

-1182 NGSWLFIPGNT
+1182 NGSWLFTPGNT

-1375 FDATKGTGGWTFTP
+1375 FDATKGTGGWSFTP
-1389 PTSWADGDY
+1389 TGAWADGDY

-1432 VNDSGIPDDNLT
+1432 VNDSGIPNDNLT

-1474 ATQSATPGVWD
+1474 ATQSATPGAWD

-1501 EATDEAGNKAT
+1501 EATDKAGNKTT
-1512 QTLDFTIDTTLSVP
+1512 QELDFTIDTTLSVP

-1558 DVSRVIVEV
+1558 DVSRVTVEV

-1676 QSATSGVWDYT
+1676 QSATPGVWDYT

-1710 TTQKLDFTIDTILSE
+1710 TTQKLDFIIDTMLSE

-2019 DTQITIDHIELV
+2019 DTQIAIDHIELV

-2038 DNLTNNVR
+2038 DNLTN
-2046 PHFQV
+2046 
-2051 TVPTDVNVVR
+2051 
-2061 LSIDGGKTWFN
+2061 
-2072 ATQSA
+2072 
-2077 TPGVWD
+2077 
-2083 YTWLADV
+2083 
-2090 GEGKHTLTVE
+2090 E
-2100 ATDKAGNKTTQQL
+2100 A
-2113 DFIIDTLLSEPTIVL
+2113 
-2128 DNTDD
+2128 
-2133 SGTKGDHLTNVNK
+2133 
-2146 PTFLLGN
+2146 
-2153 IDADARYV
+2153 
-2161 TVEVQHGGTK
+2161 
-2171 EVLTATKDATGN
+2171 
-2183 WSVTPTGTWADG
+2183 
-2195 DYTLTVRVEDE
+2195 
-2206 AGNEKH
+2206 
-2212 SASLTVTVDTQI
+2212 
-2224 TIDVIELVND
+2224 
-2234 NGIPGDNMTNDAHP
+2234 
-2248 QFRVTVP
+2248 
-2255 GDVNEVSLSI
+2255 
-2265 DGGVTW
+2265 
-2271 VKATQSATPG
+2271 
-2281 VWNYTWP
+2281 
-2288 GTVPDGDYTLNVKA
+2288 
-2302 TDNAGNT
+2302 
-2309 VTETLH
+2309 
-2315 FTIDTT
+2315 
-2321 LSTPVIVLDSAD
+2321 
-2333 DSGVHGDNMT
+2333 
-2343 NHTQPTFALQ
+2343 
-2353 HIDDDAV
+2353 
-2360 RVTVSVEHGGVTTT
+2360 
-2374 FDATKDAGGWTFT
+2374 
-2387 PTGAWADGDYTLSVS
+2387 
-2402 VEDKAGNTSHSA
+2402 
-2414 SLTVTVDTQIAINNI
+2414 
-2429 ELVNDSGIPD
+2429 
-2439 DNLTNNVRPH
+2439 
-2449 FQVTVPTDVNV
+2449 
-2460 VRLSIDGGKTWFNA
+2460 
-2474 TQSATPGVW
+2474 
-2483 DYIWPDDVADG
+2483 
-2494 GYTLTVEAT
+2494 
-2503 DEAGNKATQ
+2503 
-2512 TLDFTIDTTLSVPTL
+2512 
-2527 SLDSADDSGIAG
+2527 
-2539 DNITNV
+2539 
-2545 KTPGFTLNNI
+2545 
-2555 DTDVSRVIVEV
+2555 
-2566 MHNGI
+2566 
-2571 KQEVPLVQTGGQWRF
+2571 
-2586 APTSDWADGDYILTV
+2586 
-2601 KVEDRAGNVKQS
+2601 
-2613 APLTVTVDTHI
+2613 
-2624 AIDRI
+2624 
-2629 ELVNDSGIPGDNLT
+2629 
-2643 NEARPHFQVTVP
+2643 
-2655 ADVNGVRLSI
+2655 
-2665 DGGKTWFD
+2665 
-2673 ATQSATSGVWD
+2673 
-2684 YTWLTN
+2684 
-2690 VANGP
+2690 
-2695 HTLMVEASDKAGN
+2695 
-2708 KTTQKLDF
+2708 
-2716 TIDTILSEPTI
+2716 
-2727 TLDSADDSAAGDNIT
+2727 
-2742 NVKMPGFTLGNID
+2742 
-2755 ADVTKVV
+2755 
-2762 VTVAHDGKNQQ
+2762 
-2773 IELIKNGGVWR
+2773 
-2784 FTPGAAW
+2784 
-2791 TDGDY
+2791 
-2796 TLTVKVEDKAGNTNY
+2796 
-2811 SAPLTVTIDTQT
+2811 
-2823 SIDRIELLNDTGIVG
+2823 
-2838 DNLTNEARPQFH
+2838 
-2850 ITVPTDVNSV
+2850 
-2860 QLSLDGGIN
+2860 
-2869 WVNATLTSDG
+2869 
-2879 VWEYIWPTDL
+2879 
-2889 VENTYTLTVKA
+2889 
-2900 TDVAGN
+2900 
-2906 TATETLNF
+2906 
-2914 IIDTTLST
+2914 
-2922 PTITLDSADDSGT
+2922 
-2935 ANDNKTNVKTPGF
+2935 
-2948 IIGGIDSDVTQVV
+2948 
-2961 VQVMRDGHSEE
+2961 
-2972 VELTQTNGQ
+2972 
-2981 WRFVP
+2981 
-2986 GSAWT
+2986 
-2991 DGDYTLTVTVKDE
+2991 
-3004 AGNIRHSAPLTVTID
+3004 
-3019 TQITI
+3019 
-3024 DHIELVNDSGI
+3024 
-3035 PDDNLTN
+3035 
-3042 NVRPHFQV
+3042 RPHFQV

-3166 GGTKEVLTATKG
+3166 GGTKEVLTATKDATGNWSVTPTGTWADGDYTLTVRVEDEAGNEKHSASLTVTVDTQITIDAIELVNDNGIPGDNMTNDAHPQFRVTVPGDVNEVSLSIDGGVTWVKATQSATPGVWNYTWPGTVPDGDYTLNVKATDNAGNTVTETLHFTIDTTLSTPVIVLDSADDTGIQGDNMTNRTQPTFNLQHIDDDAVRVTVSVEHGGVTTTFDATKGVGGWTFTPPTSWGAGDYTLSVSVEDKAGNTSHSASLTVTVDTQIAINNIELVNDSGIPDDNLTNNVRPQFQVKVPTDVNEVRLSIDGGKTWFNATQSATPGVWDYTWLADVGEGKHTLTVEATDKAGNQTTQKLDFIIDTLLSEPTIVLDSTDDSGTKGDNLTNANKPTFLLGNIDADARYVTVEVQHGSTKEVLTATKG

-3193 GDYTLTVRVEDD
+3193 GDYTLTVRVEDE

-3224 IDVIELVNDNGIPG
+3224 IDAIELVNDNGIPG

-3324 IAMDSRDDTGAIGDH
+3324 ITMDSRDDTGAIGDH

-3353 DADAH
+3353 DSDAQ

-3410 STPLVVTVDTQTS
+3410 STPLIVTVDTQTS

-3469 VSATQGIE
+3469 VSAAQGIE

-3493 TLTVMV
+3493 ILTVMV

-3624 RIELVNDSGV
+3624 HIELVNDSGV

-3692 HTLTVEVTDGAGNK
+3692 HTLIVEVTDGAGNK
-3706 MTETLNFTIDITLLT
+3706 MTGTLDFTIDITLLT

-3742 VTQPVFVLGSID
+3742 VTQPIFVLGSID

-3849 FDIHQVDS
+3849 FDIRQVDS

-3948 SFRIDVPGDVVQVRV
+3948 SFRIDVPGDVIQVRV

-3997 RVEATDEAGNIA
+3997 RVEATDQAGNIA

-4190 QHTLLVDVTDI
+4190 KHTLLVDVTDI

-4246 FIIGNVD
+4246 FIIGDVD

-4303 KTSAELRIEID
+4303 KTSAELQIEID

-4530 ITSVTTPRFVIGNVP
+4530 ITSVTKPRFVIGNVP

-4558 SYSVTANGNNLW
+4558 SYPVTANGNNLW

-4616 PASDTGNSNSD
+4616 PASDTGSSNSD

-4661 KQTITV
+4661 KHTITV

-4726 HEATSLRP
+4726 YEATSLRP
-4734 EFKGF
+4734 EFKGL

-4831 TPTLIGSTLPNTIV
+4831 TPTLVGNTLPNAIV

-4966 NDGNYELTFKV
+4966 NDGNYVLTFKV

-5077 AGNSQQKE
+5077 AGNSQQKD

-5297 LDDLITN
+5297 LDDLITS

-5381 IDNPA
+5381 IDNPV
-5386 MVAGSDNGIF
+5386 MMAGSDNGIF

-5406 PTFSIFGEMNQSVQI
+5406 PAFSIYGEMNQSVQI

-5536 VNEKGHWQMPVN
+5536 VNDKGHWQMPVN

-5581 HIKVFTSELDDNKS
+5581 HIQVFTSELDDNKS
-5595 SSKTEWWSNS
+5595 SSKTDWWSNS
-5605 DLITMRGTGE
+5605 STITMRGMGE

-5633 VAATGRWELSTDK
+5633 VAANGQWELSTDQ
-5646 LPEGTYDISL
+5646 LPEGKYDITLS
-5656 VIEDSAGNRWEDVR
+5656 IEDNAGNRKEEVH

-5707 ITDSEGNTYTLT
+5707 ITDSNGNTYTLT

-5755 DIMKEVPVISL
+5755 DIMKETPVISL

-5781 DKQPTFI
+5781 DNQPTFI

-5860 PEIALAAGEDNGAS
+5860 PEIALAAGEGNGAS
-5874 DSDNVTNHTQPK
+5874 DSDNVTNHNHTQPK

-5922 FTPPAAWNDGNYT
+5922 FTPPAAWNDGTYT

-5944 GNSQQSASLAVTVDS
+5944 GNSLQSASLEVTVDS

-5985 SETVNAESATHLRTE
+5985 SETVNAESATHLRTV
-6000 PSAAEESVVKVT
+6000 PSAAEESVVKET

-6043 NIVNVSIMFEG
+6043 NIVNVSVMFEG

-6076 GEYTMDVKFIDKDND
+6076 GEYTMDVKFIDKDDD

-6112 NVRGKTEDD
+6112 NARGKTEDD

>member
-31 SLSGPDMNITTPRGS
+31 SLSGPDMNITTSRGS

-161 QIEEMLQ
+161 QMEEMLQ
-168 NFLADNVAK
+168 EFLADNVAK

-344 ESSVSGHKGLTPTLT
+344 ESSVSGYKGLTPTLT

-428 DTIAP
+428 DTIPP

-540 TNDSGIV
+540 TDDSGIV

-598 VEGINNLTFTVEDV
+598 VEGVNNLTFTVEDV

-957 STVKLYIDGALIAE
+957 STVKLYVDGALIAE

-1110 ANSAIFD
+1110 ANSAVFD

-1182 NGSWLFIPGNT
+1182 NGSWLFTPGNT

-1247 DRPHFRVTV
+1247 DRPHFRVAV

-1329 LDSADDTGIQGD
+1329 LNSADDTGVQGD
-1341 NMTNSTQPTF
+1341 NMTNRTQPTF

-1389 PTSWADGDY
+1389 PALWEDGDY

-1432 VNDSGIPDDNLT
+1432 VNDSGIPNDNLT

-1459 NVVRLSIDGGKTWFN
+1459 NVVRLSIDGGKTWVTAAQK
-1474 ATQSATPGVWD
+1474 ATGVWE

-1491 VADGGYTLTV
+1491 VTDGSHTLTV

-1538 AGDNITNVKTPGFTL
+1538 AGDNVTNVKTPGFTL

-1700 VEASDKAGNK
+1700 VEATDKAGNQ
-1710 TTQKLDFTIDTILSE
+1710 TTQKLDFIIDTLLSE

-1913 NFIIDTT
+1913 NFTIDTT

-2005 AGNIRHSAPLTVTI
+2005 AGNIRHSAPLKVTV
-2019 DTQITIDHIELV
+2019 DTQIGIDNIELV
-2031 NDSGIPD
+2031 NDSGIPN

-2046 PHFQV
+2046 PQFQV

-2083 YTWLADV
+2083 YTWLTDV
-2090 GEGKHTLTVE
+2090 ANGSHTLTVE
-2100 ATDKAGNKTTQQL
+2100 ATDAAGNKATQNL
-2113 DFIIDTLLSEPTIVL
+2113 EFNIDTLLSEPTIAL
-2128 DNTDD
+2128 DSTDD
-2133 SGTKGDHLTNVNK
+2133 SGTKGDNLTNVNK
-2146 PTFLLGN
+2146 PTFILGN

-2171 EVLTATKDATGN
+2171 EVLTATKGATGI
-2183 WSVTPTGTWADG
+2183 WSVTPTGMWADG
-2195 DYTLTVRVEDE
+2195 SHTLTVRVEDE
-2206 AGNEKH
+2206 AGNVKY
-2212 SASLTVTVDTQI
+2212 SVPLTITVDTQI
-2224 TIDVIELVND
+2224 TIDDIELVND
-2234 NGIPGDNMTNDAHP
+2234 SGTKGDNLTNDANPH
-2248 QFRVTVP
+2248 FRITVP

-2271 VKATQSATPG
+2271 VKAMQSSTSG

-2288 GTVPDGDYTLNVKA
+2288 KTLADDDYTLTVKA

-2309 VTETLH
+2309 VTRTLD

-2333 DSGVHGDNMT
+2333 DTGVQGDNMT
-2343 NHTQPTFALQ
+2343 NRTQPTFNLQ

-2374 FDATKDAGGWTFT
+2374 FDATKGTGGWTFT
-2387 PTGAWADGDYTLSVS
+2387 PPTSWGAGDYTLSVS

-2439 DNLTNNVRPH
+2439 DNLTNNVRPQ
-2449 FQVTVPTDVNV
+2449 FQVKVPTDVN
-2460 VRLSIDGGKTWFNA
+2460 
-2474 TQSATPGVW
+2474 
-2483 DYIWPDDVADG
+2483 
-2494 GYTLTVEAT
+2494 E
-2503 DEAGNKATQ
+2503 
-2512 TLDFTIDTTLSVPTL
+2512 
-2527 SLDSADDSGIAG
+2527 
-2539 DNITNV
+2539 
-2545 KTPGFTLNNI
+2545 
-2555 DTDVSRVIVEV
+2555 
-2566 MHNGI
+2566 
-2571 KQEVPLVQTGGQWRF
+2571 
-2586 APTSDWADGDYILTV
+2586 
-2601 KVEDRAGNVKQS
+2601 
-2613 APLTVTVDTHI
+2613 
-2624 AIDRI
+2624 
-2629 ELVNDSGIPGDNLT
+2629 
-2643 NEARPHFQVTVP
+2643 
-2655 ADVNGVRLSI
+2655 
-2665 DGGKTWFD
+2665 
-2673 ATQSATSGVWD
+2673 
-2684 YTWLTN
+2684 
-2690 VANGP
+2690 
-2695 HTLMVEASDKAGN
+2695 
-2708 KTTQKLDF
+2708 
-2716 TIDTILSEPTI
+2716 
-2727 TLDSADDSAAGDNIT
+2727 
-2742 NVKMPGFTLGNID
+2742 
-2755 ADVTKVV
+2755 
-2762 VTVAHDGKNQQ
+2762 
-2773 IELIKNGGVWR
+2773 
-2784 FTPGAAW
+2784 
-2791 TDGDY
+2791 
-2796 TLTVKVEDKAGNTNY
+2796 
-2811 SAPLTVTIDTQT
+2811 
-2823 SIDRIELLNDTGIVG
+2823 
-2838 DNLTNEARPQFH
+2838 
-2850 ITVPTDVNSV
+2850 
-2860 QLSLDGGIN
+2860 
-2869 WVNATLTSDG
+2869 
-2879 VWEYIWPTDL
+2879 
-2889 VENTYTLTVKA
+2889 
-2900 TDVAGN
+2900 
-2906 TATETLNF
+2906 
-2914 IIDTTLST
+2914 
-2922 PTITLDSADDSGT
+2922 
-2935 ANDNKTNVKTPGF
+2935 
-2948 IIGGIDSDVTQVV
+2948 
-2961 VQVMRDGHSEE
+2961 
-2972 VELTQTNGQ
+2972 
-2981 WRFVP
+2981 
-2986 GSAWT
+2986 
-2991 DGDYTLTVTVKDE
+2991 
-3004 AGNIRHSAPLTVTID
+3004 
-3019 TQITI
+3019 
-3024 DHIELVNDSGI
+3024 
-3035 PDDNLTN
+3035 
-3042 NVRPHFQV
+3042 
-3050 TVPTDVNVVR
+3050 VR

-3103 AGNKTTQQ
+3103 AGNQTTQK

-3122 PTIVLDNTDDSGTK
+3122 PTIALDSTDDSGTK
-3136 GDNLTNVNKPTF
+3136 GDNLTSVNKPTF
-3148 LLGNIDADAR
+3148 ILGNIDADAR

-3178 ATGIWSVTPTGTWAD
+3178 ATGIWSVTPTGMWAD
-3193 GDYTLTVRVEDD
+3193 GSHTLTVRVEDD

-3210 YSAPLTVTVDTQIT
+3210 YSAPLTVTVDTHIA
-3224 IDVIELVNDNGIPG
+3224 IDDIELVNDNGIPG

-3292 LHTLTVEATDKAGNK
+3292 LHTLTVEATDKAGNQ

-3400 VTDNAGNVRQ
+3400 VQDNAGNVRQ
-3410 STPLVVTVDTQTS
+3410 STPLIVTVDTQTS

-3469 VSATQGIE
+3469 VSAAQGIE

-3814 KVTIDGTLT
+3814 KVTIDGSLT

-3834 SGTVGDRLTNHDRPV
+3834 SGTVGDRLTKHDRPV
-3849 FDIHQVDS
+3849 FDIRQVDS

-3862 MVKVTYNGKTHEEAA
+3862 MVKVTYNGKTHEETA

-3914 PFEVRIDT
+3914 PLEVRIDT

-3948 SFRIDVPGDVVQVRV
+3948 SFRIDVPGDVIQVRV

-4253 NDVSHIVVHIDGRD
+4253 NDVSHIVVHLDGRD

-4303 KTSAELRIEID
+4303 KTSAELKIEID

-4366 ISKNAAGQ
+4366 VSKNAAGQ
-4374 WEFTA
+4374 WQFTA
-4379 GSALP
+4379 GSALS

-4497 ISKEVSFTIDTIVS
+4497 ISKEVSFTIDTVVS
-4511 DPSIDLLDADDTG
+4511 DPRIDLLDADDTG

-4530 ITSVTTPRFVIGNVP
+4530 ITSVTKPRFVIGNVP

-4558 SYSVTANGNNLW
+4558 SYPVTANGNNLW

-4616 PASDTGNSNSD
+4616 PASDTGSSNSD

-4661 KQTITV
+4661 KHTITV

-4726 HEATSLRP
+4726 YEATSLRP
-4734 EFKGF
+4734 EFKGL

-4831 TPTLIGSTLPNTIV
+4831 TPTLVGNTLPNAIV

-4950 YTTGA
+4950 YTTGT

-5077 AGNSQQKE
+5077 AGNSQQKD

-5249 QDDGT
+5249 QDDGK

-5297 LDDLITN
+5297 LDDLITS

-5381 IDNPA
+5381 IDNPV
-5386 MVAGSDNGIF
+5386 MMAGSDNGIF

-5406 PTFSIFGEMNQSVQI
+5406 PAFSIFGEMNQSVQI

-5536 VNEKGHWQMPVN
+5536 VNDKGHWQMPVN

-5581 HIKVFTSELDDNKS
+5581 HIQVFTSELDDNKS
-5595 SSKTEWWSNS
+5595 SSKTDWWSNS
-5605 DLITMRGTGE
+5605 STITMRGMGE

-5633 VAATGRWELSTDK
+5633 VAANGQWELSTDQ
-5646 LPEGTYDISL
+5646 LPEGKYDITLS
-5656 VIEDSAGNRWEDVR
+5656 IEDNAGNRKEEVH

-5707 ITDSEGNTYTLT
+5707 ITDSNGNTYTLT

-5755 DIMKEVPVISL
+5755 DIMKETPVISL

-5874 DSDNVTNHTQPK
+5874 DSDNVTNHNHTQPK

-5922 FTPPAAWNDGNYT
+5922 FTPPAAWNDGTYT

-5944 GNSQQSASLAVTVDS
+5944 GNSLQSASLEVTVDS

-5969 DDASDDATAT
+5969 DDEIDDATAT

-5985 SETVNAESATHLRTE
+5985 SETVNAESATHLRTV
-6000 PSAAEESVVKVT
+6000 PSAAEESVVKET

-6043 NIVNVSIMFEG
+6043 NIVNVSVMFEG

-6076 GEYTMDVKFIDKDND
+6076 GEYTMDVKFIDKDDD

-6112 NVRGKTEDD
+6112 NARGKTEDD

>member
-428 DTIAP
+428 DTIPP

-598 VEGINNLTFTVEDV
+598 VEGVNNLTFTVEDV

-622 YVIDTIAPVP
+622 YVIDTVAPVP

-637 EDYVVLPNGIILS
+637 EDFVVLPNGIILS

-656 LVGTAEPKSTI
+656 LVGTAEPKSII

-1030 PDSDSGI
+1030 PDSDSGV

-1060 SVQVWDAMSD
+1060 SVQVWDAASD

-1110 ANSAIFD
+1110 ANSAVFD

-1375 FDATKGTGGWTFTP
+1375 FDATKGTGGWSFTP
-1389 PTSWADGDY
+1389 TGAWADGDY

-1432 VNDSGIPDDNLT
+1432 VNDSGIPNDNLT

-1474 ATQSATPGVWD
+1474 ATQSATPGAWD

-1501 EATDEAGNKAT
+1501 EATDKAGNKTT
-1512 QTLDFTIDTTLSVP
+1512 QELDFTIDTTLSVP

-1700 VEASDKAGNK
+1700 VEATDKAGNK

-2005 AGNIRHSAPLTVTI
+2005 AGNIRHSAPLTVNI
-2019 DTQITIDHIELV
+2019 DTQI
-2031 NDSGIPD
+2031 
-2038 DNLTNNVR
+2038 
-2046 PHFQV
+2046 
-2051 TVPTDVNVVR
+2051 
-2061 LSIDGGKTWFN
+2061 
-2072 ATQSA
+2072 A
-2077 TPGVWD
+2077 
-2083 YTWLADV
+2083 
-2090 GEGKHTLTVE
+2090 
-2100 ATDKAGNKTTQQL
+2100 
-2113 DFIIDTLLSEPTIVL
+2113 
-2128 DNTDD
+2128 
-2133 SGTKGDHLTNVNK
+2133 
-2146 PTFLLGN
+2146 
-2153 IDADARYV
+2153 
-2161 TVEVQHGGTK
+2161 
-2171 EVLTATKDATGN
+2171 
-2183 WSVTPTGTWADG
+2183 
-2195 DYTLTVRVEDE
+2195 
-2206 AGNEKH
+2206 
-2212 SASLTVTVDTQI
+2212 
-2224 TIDVIELVND
+2224 
-2234 NGIPGDNMTNDAHP
+2234 
-2248 QFRVTVP
+2248 
-2255 GDVNEVSLSI
+2255 
-2265 DGGVTW
+2265 
-2271 VKATQSATPG
+2271 
-2281 VWNYTWP
+2281 
-2288 GTVPDGDYTLNVKA
+2288 
-2302 TDNAGNT
+2302 
-2309 VTETLH
+2309 
-2315 FTIDTT
+2315 
-2321 LSTPVIVLDSAD
+2321 
-2333 DSGVHGDNMT
+2333 
-2343 NHTQPTFALQ
+2343 
-2353 HIDDDAV
+2353 
-2360 RVTVSVEHGGVTTT
+2360 
-2374 FDATKDAGGWTFT
+2374 
-2387 PTGAWADGDYTLSVS
+2387 
-2402 VEDKAGNTSHSA
+2402 
-2414 SLTVTVDTQIAINNI
+2414 
-2429 ELVNDSGIPD
+2429 
-2439 DNLTNNVRPH
+2439 
-2449 FQVTVPTDVNV
+2449 
-2460 VRLSIDGGKTWFNA
+2460 
-2474 TQSATPGVW
+2474 
-2483 DYIWPDDVADG
+2483 
-2494 GYTLTVEAT
+2494 
-2503 DEAGNKATQ
+2503 
-2512 TLDFTIDTTLSVPTL
+2512 
-2527 SLDSADDSGIAG
+2527 
-2539 DNITNV
+2539 
-2545 KTPGFTLNNI
+2545 
-2555 DTDVSRVIVEV
+2555 
-2566 MHNGI
+2566 
-2571 KQEVPLVQTGGQWRF
+2571 
-2586 APTSDWADGDYILTV
+2586 
-2601 KVEDRAGNVKQS
+2601 
-2613 APLTVTVDTHI
+2613 
-2624 AIDRI
+2624 
-2629 ELVNDSGIPGDNLT
+2629 
-2643 NEARPHFQVTVP
+2643 
-2655 ADVNGVRLSI
+2655 
-2665 DGGKTWFD
+2665 
-2673 ATQSATSGVWD
+2673 
-2684 YTWLTN
+2684 
-2690 VANGP
+2690 
-2695 HTLMVEASDKAGN
+2695 
-2708 KTTQKLDF
+2708 
-2716 TIDTILSEPTI
+2716 
-2727 TLDSADDSAAGDNIT
+2727 
-2742 NVKMPGFTLGNID
+2742 
-2755 ADVTKVV
+2755 
-2762 VTVAHDGKNQQ
+2762 
-2773 IELIKNGGVWR
+2773 
-2784 FTPGAAW
+2784 
-2791 TDGDY
+2791 
-2796 TLTVKVEDKAGNTNY
+2796 
-2811 SAPLTVTIDTQT
+2811 
-2823 SIDRIELLNDTGIVG
+2823 
-2838 DNLTNEARPQFH
+2838 
-2850 ITVPTDVNSV
+2850 
-2860 QLSLDGGIN
+2860 
-2869 WVNATLTSDG
+2869 
-2879 VWEYIWPTDL
+2879 
-2889 VENTYTLTVKA
+2889 
-2900 TDVAGN
+2900 
-2906 TATETLNF
+2906 
-2914 IIDTTLST
+2914 
-2922 PTITLDSADDSGT
+2922 
-2935 ANDNKTNVKTPGF
+2935 
-2948 IIGGIDSDVTQVV
+2948 
-2961 VQVMRDGHSEE
+2961 
-2972 VELTQTNGQ
+2972 
-2981 WRFVP
+2981 
-2986 GSAWT
+2986 
-2991 DGDYTLTVTVKDE
+2991 
-3004 AGNIRHSAPLTVTID
+3004 
-3019 TQITI
+3019 I

-3166 GGTKEVLTATKG
+3166 GGTKEVLTATKDATGNWSVTPTGTWADGDYTLTVRVEDEAGNEKHSASLTVTVDTQITIDAIELVNDNGIPGDNMTNDAHPQFRVTVPGDVNEVSLSIDGGVTWVKATQSATPGVWNYTWPGTVPDGDYTLNVKATDNAGNTVTETLHFTIDTTLSVPVIVLNSADDTGVQGDNMTNRTQPTFALQHIDDDAVRVTVSVEHGGVTTTFDATKGTGGWSFTPTGAWADGDYTLSVSVEDKAGNTSHSASLTVTVDTQIAINNIELVNDSGIPDDNLTNNVRPHFQVTVPTDVNVVRLSIDGGKTWFNATQSATPGVWDYTWLADVGEGKHTLTVEATDKAGNQTTQKLDFIIDTMLSEPTIVLDSTDDSGTKGDNLTNANKPTFILGNIDADARYVTVEVQYGGTKEVLTATKG

-3193 GDYTLTVRVEDD
+3193 GDYMLTVRVEDD

-3324 IAMDSRDDTGAIGDH
+3324 ITMDSRDDTGAIGDH

-3353 DADAH
+3353 DSDAQ

-3410 STPLVVTVDTQTS
+3410 STPLIVTVDTQTS

-3469 VSATQGIE
+3469 VSAAQGIE

-3624 RIELVNDSGV
+3624 HIELVNDSGV

-3706 MTETLNFTIDITLLT
+3706 MTETLNFTIDITLMT

-3849 FDIHQVDS
+3849 FDIRQVDS

-4303 KTSAELRIEID
+4303 KTSAELKIEID

-4530 ITSVTTPRFVIGNVP
+4530 ITSVTKPRFVIGNVP

-4558 SYSVTANGNNLW
+4558 SYPVTANGNNLW

-4616 PASDTGNSNSD
+4616 PASDTGSSNSD

-4726 HEATSLRP
+4726 YEATSLRP
-4734 EFKGF
+4734 EFKGL

-4831 TPTLIGSTLPNTIV
+4831 TPTLIGNTLPNAIV

-5038 RNPQGVVI
+5038 RNPQGGVI

-5249 QDDGT
+5249 QDDGK

-5297 LDDLITN
+5297 LDDLITS

-5381 IDNPA
+5381 IDNPV
-5386 MVAGSDNGIF
+5386 MIAGSDNGIF

-5406 PTFSIFGEMNQSVQI
+5406 PAFSIFGEMNQSVQI

-5467 KTLNFTIDTFNTTPV
+5467 KTLNFTIDTLNTTPV

-5536 VNEKGHWQMPVN
+5536 VNDKGHWQMPVN

-5581 HIKVFTSELDDNKS
+5581 HIQVFTSELDDNKS
-5595 SSKTEWWSNS
+5595 SSKTDWWSNS
-5605 DLITMRGTGE
+5605 STITMRGMGE

-5633 VAATGRWELSTDK
+5633 VAANGQWELSTDQ
-5646 LPEGTYDISL
+5646 LPEGKYDITLS
-5656 VIEDSAGNRWEDVR
+5656 IEDNAGNRKEEVH

-5707 ITDSEGNTYTLT
+5707 ITDSNGNTYTLT

-5755 DIMKEVPVISL
+5755 DIMKETPVISL
-5766 SPDSDSGTVGDNITR
+5766 SPDSDSGTAGDNITR
-5781 DKQPTFI
+5781 DNQPTFI

-5874 DSDNVTNHTQPK
+5874 DSDNVTNHNHTQPK

-5910 IYQATQGADGWT
+5910 TYQATQGADGWT

-5969 DDASDDATAT
+5969 NDASDDATAI

-5985 SETVNAESATHLRTE
+5985 SETVNAESATHLRTV
-6000 PSAAEESVVKVT
+6000 PSVAEESVVKET

-6043 NIVNVSIMFEG
+6043 NIVNVSVMFEG
-6054 EEFTLPITNQKA
+6054 EEFTLPIINQKA

-6076 GEYTMDVKFIDKDND
+6076 GEYTMDVKYLDKDDD

-6112 NVRGKTEDD
+6112 NARGKTEDD

>member
-245 LAAESNSGSKDDS
+245 LATESNSGSKDDS

-622 YVIDTIAPVP
+622 YVIDTVAPVP

-637 EDYVVLPNGIILS
+637 EDFVVLPNGIILS

-1030 PDSDSGI
+1030 PDSDSGV

-1060 SVQVWDAMSD
+1060 SVQVWDAASD

-1110 ANSAIFD
+1110 ANSAVFD

-1207 KAGNTNYSAPL
+1207 KAGNTSYSAPL

-1269 GNSWVQATPGV
+1269 GNSWAQATPGV

-1375 FDATKGTGGWTFTP
+1375 FDATKGTGGWSFTP
-1389 PTSWADGDY
+1389 TGAWADGDY

-1432 VNDSGIPDDNLT
+1432 VNDSGIPNDNLT

-1474 ATQSATPGVWD
+1474 ATQSATPGAWD

-1501 EATDEAGNKAT
+1501 EATDKAGNKTT
-1512 QTLDFTIDTTLSVP
+1512 QELDFTIDTTLSVP

-2128 DNTDD
+2128 DSTDD
-2133 SGTKGDHLTNVNK
+2133 SGTKGDNLTNVNK

-2321 LSTPVIVLDSAD
+2321 LSVPVIVLNSAD
-2333 DSGVHGDNMT
+2333 DTGVQGDNMT
-2343 NHTQPTFALQ
+2343 NSTQPTFALQ

-2374 FDATKDAGGWTFT
+2374 FDATKGTGGWSFT

-2449 FQVTVPTDVNV
+2449 FQVKVPMDVN
-2460 VRLSIDGGKTWFNA
+2460 
-2474 TQSATPGVW
+2474 
-2483 DYIWPDDVADG
+2483 
-2494 GYTLTVEAT
+2494 E
-2503 DEAGNKATQ
+2503 
-2512 TLDFTIDTTLSVPTL
+2512 
-2527 SLDSADDSGIAG
+2527 
-2539 DNITNV
+2539 
-2545 KTPGFTLNNI
+2545 
-2555 DTDVSRVIVEV
+2555 
-2566 MHNGI
+2566 
-2571 KQEVPLVQTGGQWRF
+2571 
-2586 APTSDWADGDYILTV
+2586 
-2601 KVEDRAGNVKQS
+2601 
-2613 APLTVTVDTHI
+2613 
-2624 AIDRI
+2624 
-2629 ELVNDSGIPGDNLT
+2629 
-2643 NEARPHFQVTVP
+2643 
-2655 ADVNGVRLSI
+2655 
-2665 DGGKTWFD
+2665 
-2673 ATQSATSGVWD
+2673 
-2684 YTWLTN
+2684 
-2690 VANGP
+2690 
-2695 HTLMVEASDKAGN
+2695 
-2708 KTTQKLDF
+2708 
-2716 TIDTILSEPTI
+2716 
-2727 TLDSADDSAAGDNIT
+2727 
-2742 NVKMPGFTLGNID
+2742 
-2755 ADVTKVV
+2755 
-2762 VTVAHDGKNQQ
+2762 
-2773 IELIKNGGVWR
+2773 
-2784 FTPGAAW
+2784 
-2791 TDGDY
+2791 
-2796 TLTVKVEDKAGNTNY
+2796 
-2811 SAPLTVTIDTQT
+2811 
-2823 SIDRIELLNDTGIVG
+2823 
-2838 DNLTNEARPQFH
+2838 
-2850 ITVPTDVNSV
+2850 
-2860 QLSLDGGIN
+2860 
-2869 WVNATLTSDG
+2869 
-2879 VWEYIWPTDL
+2879 
-2889 VENTYTLTVKA
+2889 
-2900 TDVAGN
+2900 
-2906 TATETLNF
+2906 
-2914 IIDTTLST
+2914 
-2922 PTITLDSADDSGT
+2922 
-2935 ANDNKTNVKTPGF
+2935 
-2948 IIGGIDSDVTQVV
+2948 
-2961 VQVMRDGHSEE
+2961 
-2972 VELTQTNGQ
+2972 
-2981 WRFVP
+2981 
-2986 GSAWT
+2986 
-2991 DGDYTLTVTVKDE
+2991 
-3004 AGNIRHSAPLTVTID
+3004 
-3019 TQITI
+3019 
-3024 DHIELVNDSGI
+3024 
-3035 PDDNLTN
+3035 
-3042 NVRPHFQV
+3042 
-3050 TVPTDVNVVR
+3050 VR

-3103 AGNKTTQQ
+3103 AGNQTTQK

-3122 PTIVLDNTDDSGTK
+3122 PTIVLDSTDDSGTK
-3136 GDNLTNVNKPTF
+3136 GDNLTNANKPTF
-3148 LLGNIDADAR
+3148 ILGNIDADAR
-3158 YVTVEVQH
+3158 YVTVEVQY

-3324 IAMDSRDDTGAIGDH
+3324 ITMDSRDDTGAIGDH

-3353 DADAH
+3353 DSDAQ

-3410 STPLVVTVDTQTS
+3410 STPLIVTVDTQTS

-3469 VSATQGIE
+3469 VSAAQGIE

-3624 RIELVNDSGV
+3624 HIELVNDSGV

-3706 MTETLNFTIDITLLT
+3706 MTETLNFTIDITLMT

-3849 FDIHQVDS
+3849 FDIRQVDS

-4149 VTADDITHVRVKID
+4149 VTADDITRVRVKID

-4530 ITSVTTPRFVIGNVP
+4530 ITSVTKPRFVIGNVP

-4558 SYSVTANGNNLW
+4558 SYPVTANGNNLW

-4831 TPTLIGSTLPNTIV
+4831 TPTLVGNTLPNAIV

-4966 NDGNYELTFKV
+4966 NDGNYVLTFKV

-5297 LDDLITN
+5297 LDDLITS

-5381 IDNPA
+5381 IDNPV
-5386 MVAGSDNGIF
+5386 MMAGSDNGIF

-5406 PTFSIFGEMNQSVQI
+5406 PAFSIYGEMNQSVQI

-5467 KTLNFTIDTFNTTPV
+5467 KTLNFTIDTLNTTPV

-5536 VNEKGHWQMPVN
+5536 VNDKGHWQMPVN

-5581 HIKVFTSELDDNKS
+5581 HIQVFTSELDDNKS
-5595 SSKTEWWSNS
+5595 SSKTDWWSNS
-5605 DLITMRGTGE
+5605 STITMRGMGE

-5633 VAATGRWELSTDK
+5633 VAANGQWELSTDQ
-5646 LPEGTYDISL
+5646 LPEGKYDITLS
-5656 VIEDSAGNRWEDVR
+5656 IEDNAGNRKEEVH

-5707 ITDSEGNTYTLT
+5707 ITDSNGNTYTLT

-5743 DAIGNRSDDVPL
+5743 DAIGNRSDDVSL

-5860 PEIALAAGEDNGAS
+5860 PEIALAAGEDNGVS

-5910 IYQATQGADGWT
+5910 TYQATQGADGWT
-5922 FTPPAAWNDGNYT
+5922 FTPPAAWNDGTYT

-5985 SETVNAESATHLRTE
+5985 SETVNAESATHLRTV
-6000 PSAAEESVVKVT
+6000 PSAAEESVVKET

-6112 NVRGKTEDD
+6112 NARGKTEDD

>member
-245 LAAESNSGSKDDS
+245 LATESNSGSKDDS

-598 VEGINNLTFTVEDV
+598 VEGVNNLTFTAEDV

-622 YVIDTIAPVP
+622 YVIDTVAPVP

-637 EDYVVLPNGIILS
+637 EDFVVLPNGIILS

-1037 SDDNLTN
+1037 ADDNLTN

-1060 SVQVWDAMSD
+1060 SVQVWDAASD

-1110 ANSAIFD
+1110 ANSAVFD

-1207 KAGNTNYSAPL
+1207 KAGNTSYSAPL

-1329 LDSADDTGIQGD
+1329 LNSADDTGVQGD
-1341 NMTNSTQPTF
+1341 NMTNRTQPTF

-1432 VNDSGIPDDNLT
+1432 VNDSGIPNDNLT

-1501 EATDEAGNKAT
+1501 EATDEAGNKTT

-1602 KVEDRAGNV
+1602 KIEDRAGNV

-1710 TTQKLDFTIDTILSE
+1710 TTQKLDFIIDTLLSE

-2019 DTQITIDHIELV
+2019 DTQIAIDHIELV

-2038 DNLTNNVR
+2038 DNLTNEAR

-2113 DFIIDTLLSEPTIVL
+2113 DFIIDTMLSEPTIVL

-2133 SGTKGDHLTNVNK
+2133 SGTKGDNLTNVNK

-2224 TIDVIELVND
+2224 TIDAIELVND

-2321 LSTPVIVLDSAD
+2321 LSVPVIVLNSAD
-2333 DSGVHGDNMT
+2333 DTGVQGDNMT
-2343 NHTQPTFALQ
+2343 NSTQPTFALQ

-2374 FDATKDAGGWTFT
+2374 FDATKGVGGWSFT

-2449 FQVTVPTDVNV
+2449 FQVKVPTDVN
-2460 VRLSIDGGKTWFNA
+2460 
-2474 TQSATPGVW
+2474 
-2483 DYIWPDDVADG
+2483 
-2494 GYTLTVEAT
+2494 E
-2503 DEAGNKATQ
+2503 
-2512 TLDFTIDTTLSVPTL
+2512 
-2527 SLDSADDSGIAG
+2527 
-2539 DNITNV
+2539 
-2545 KTPGFTLNNI
+2545 
-2555 DTDVSRVIVEV
+2555 
-2566 MHNGI
+2566 
-2571 KQEVPLVQTGGQWRF
+2571 
-2586 APTSDWADGDYILTV
+2586 
-2601 KVEDRAGNVKQS
+2601 
-2613 APLTVTVDTHI
+2613 
-2624 AIDRI
+2624 
-2629 ELVNDSGIPGDNLT
+2629 
-2643 NEARPHFQVTVP
+2643 
-2655 ADVNGVRLSI
+2655 
-2665 DGGKTWFD
+2665 
-2673 ATQSATSGVWD
+2673 
-2684 YTWLTN
+2684 
-2690 VANGP
+2690 
-2695 HTLMVEASDKAGN
+2695 
-2708 KTTQKLDF
+2708 
-2716 TIDTILSEPTI
+2716 
-2727 TLDSADDSAAGDNIT
+2727 
-2742 NVKMPGFTLGNID
+2742 
-2755 ADVTKVV
+2755 
-2762 VTVAHDGKNQQ
+2762 
-2773 IELIKNGGVWR
+2773 
-2784 FTPGAAW
+2784 
-2791 TDGDY
+2791 
-2796 TLTVKVEDKAGNTNY
+2796 
-2811 SAPLTVTIDTQT
+2811 
-2823 SIDRIELLNDTGIVG
+2823 
-2838 DNLTNEARPQFH
+2838 
-2850 ITVPTDVNSV
+2850 
-2860 QLSLDGGIN
+2860 
-2869 WVNATLTSDG
+2869 
-2879 VWEYIWPTDL
+2879 
-2889 VENTYTLTVKA
+2889 
-2900 TDVAGN
+2900 
-2906 TATETLNF
+2906 
-2914 IIDTTLST
+2914 
-2922 PTITLDSADDSGT
+2922 
-2935 ANDNKTNVKTPGF
+2935 
-2948 IIGGIDSDVTQVV
+2948 
-2961 VQVMRDGHSEE
+2961 
-2972 VELTQTNGQ
+2972 
-2981 WRFVP
+2981 
-2986 GSAWT
+2986 
-2991 DGDYTLTVTVKDE
+2991 
-3004 AGNIRHSAPLTVTID
+3004 
-3019 TQITI
+3019 
-3024 DHIELVNDSGI
+3024 
-3035 PDDNLTN
+3035 
-3042 NVRPHFQV
+3042 
-3050 TVPTDVNVVR
+3050 VR

-3103 AGNKTTQQ
+3103 AGNQTTQK
-3111 LDFIIDTLLSE
+3111 LDFIIDTMLSE
-3122 PTIVLDNTDDSGTK
+3122 PTIVLDSTDDSGTK
-3136 GDNLTNVNKPTF
+3136 GDNLTNANKPTF
-3148 LLGNIDADAR
+3148 ILGNIDADAR
-3158 YVTVEVQH
+3158 YVTVEVQY

-3193 GDYTLTVRVEDD
+3193 GDYMLTVRVEDD

-3324 IAMDSRDDTGAIGDH
+3324 ITMDSRDDTGAIGDH

-3353 DADAH
+3353 DSDAQ

-3410 STPLVVTVDTQTS
+3410 STPLIVTVDTQTS

-3469 VSATQGIE
+3469 VSAAQGIE

-3624 RIELVNDSGV
+3624 HIELVNDSGV

-3706 MTETLNFTIDITLLT
+3706 MTETLNFTIDITLMT

-3849 FDIHQVDS
+3849 FDIRQVDS

-4303 KTSAELRIEID
+4303 KTSAELKIEID

-4530 ITSVTTPRFVIGNVP
+4530 ITSVTKPRFVIGNVP

-4558 SYSVTANGNNLW
+4558 SYPVTANGNNLW

-4892 RSTAVDVTI
+4892 RSTAVDLTI

-4950 YTTGA
+4950 YATGA

-5077 AGNSQQKE
+5077 AGNSQQKD

-5406 PTFSIFGEMNQSVQI
+5406 PTFSISGEMNQSVQI

-5581 HIKVFTSELDDNKS
+5581 HIQVFTSELDDNKS
-5595 SSKTEWWSNS
+5595 SSKTDWWSNS
-5605 DLITMRGTGE
+5605 STITMRGMGE

-5633 VAATGRWELSTDK
+5633 VAANGQWELSTDQ
-5646 LPEGTYDISL
+5646 LPEGKYDITLS
-5656 VIEDSAGNRWEDVR
+5656 IEDNAGNRKEEVH

-5707 ITDSEGNTYTLT
+5707 ITDSNGNTYTLT

-5825 LADGSY
+5825 LTDGSY

-5860 PEIALAAGEDNGAS
+5860 PEIALSAGEDNGAS

-5922 FTPPAAWNDGNYT
+5922 FTPPAAWNDGTYT

-5985 SETVNAESATHLRTE
+5985 SETVNAESATHLRTV
-6000 PSAAEESVVKVT
+6000 PSAAEESVVKET

-6043 NIVNVSIMFEG
+6043 NIVNVSVMFEG

-6076 GEYTMDVKFIDKDND
+6076 GEYTMDVKFIDKDDD

-6112 NVRGKTEDD
+6112 NARGKTEDD

>member
-428 DTIAP
+428 DTIPP

-540 TNDSGIV
+540 TDDSGIV

-580 IFKANDK
+580 IFKANDQ

-598 VEGINNLTFTVEDV
+598 VEGVNNLTFTVEDV

-622 YVIDTIAPVP
+622 YVIDTVAPVP

-637 EDYVVLPNGIILS
+637 EDFVVLPNGIILS

-1060 SVQVWDAMSD
+1060 SVQVWDAASD

-1110 ANSAIFD
+1110 ANSAVFD

-1182 NGSWLFIPGNT
+1182 NGSWLFTPGNT

-1329 LDSADDTGIQGD
+1329 LNSADDTGVQGD

-1375 FDATKGTGGWTFTP
+1375 FDATKGVGGW
-1389 PTSWADGDY
+1389 S
-1398 TLSVSVEDKAGNT
+1398 
-1411 SHSASL
+1411 
-1417 TVTVDTQIAINNIEL
+1417 
-1432 VNDSGIPDDNLT
+1432 
-1444 NNVRPHFQVTVPTDV
+1444 
-1459 NVVRLSIDGGKTWFN
+1459 
-1474 ATQSATPGVWD
+1474 
-1485 YIWPDD
+1485 
-1491 VADGGYTLTV
+1491 
-1501 EATDEAGNKAT
+1501 
-1512 QTLDFTIDTTLSVP
+1512 
-1526 TLSLDSADDSGI
+1526 
-1538 AGDNITNVKTPGFTL
+1538 
-1553 NNIDT
+1553 
-1558 DVSRVIVEV
+1558 
-1567 MHNGIK
+1567 
-1573 QEVPLVQ
+1573 
-1580 TGGQWRFAPTSD
+1580 
-1592 WADGDYILTV
+1592 
-1602 KVEDRAGNV
+1602 
-1611 KQSAPLTV
+1611 
-1619 TVDTHIAIDRIELV
+1619 
-1633 NDSGIPGDNLTNE
+1633 
-1646 ARPHFQVTV
+1646 
-1655 PADVNGVR
+1655 
-1663 LSIDGGKTWFDAT
+1663 
-1676 QSATSGVWDYT
+1676 
-1687 WLTNVANGPHTLM
+1687 
-1700 VEASDKAGNK
+1700 
-1710 TTQKLDFTIDTILSE
+1710 
-1725 PTITLDSADDSAA
+1725 
-1738 GDNITNVK
+1738 
-1746 MPGFTLGNIDADVTK
+1746 
-1761 VVVTVAHDGKNQQI
+1761 
-1775 ELIKNGGVWR
+1775 
-1785 FTPGAA
+1785 
-1791 WTDGDYTLTVKVEDK
+1791 
-1806 AGNTNYSAPLT
+1806 
-1817 VTIDTQTSIDRIEL
+1817 
-1831 LNDTG
+1831 
-1836 IVGDNLTNEARPQF
+1836 
-1850 HITVPTDVNSVQLSL
+1850 
-1865 DGGINW
+1865 
-1871 VNATLTSDGVWEYIW
+1871 
-1886 PTDLVENTYTLTVKA
+1886 
-1901 TDVAGNTATETL
+1901 
-1913 NFIIDTT
+1913 
-1920 LSTPT
+1920 
-1925 ITLDS
+1925 
-1930 ADDSGTANDNKTNV
+1930 
-1944 KTPGFIIGG
+1944 
-1953 IDSDV
+1953 
-1958 TQVVVQ
+1958 
-1964 VMRDGHSEEV
+1964 
-1974 ELTQTNGQWRFVP
+1974 
-1987 GSAWTDGDYTLTV
+1987 
-2000 TVKDE
+2000 
-2005 AGNIRHSAPLTVTI
+2005 
-2019 DTQITIDHIELV
+2019 
-2031 NDSGIPD
+2031 
-2038 DNLTNNVR
+2038 
-2046 PHFQV
+2046 
-2051 TVPTDVNVVR
+2051 
-2061 LSIDGGKTWFN
+2061 
-2072 ATQSA
+2072 
-2077 TPGVWD
+2077 
-2083 YTWLADV
+2083 
-2090 GEGKHTLTVE
+2090 
-2100 ATDKAGNKTTQQL
+2100 
-2113 DFIIDTLLSEPTIVL
+2113 
-2128 DNTDD
+2128 
-2133 SGTKGDHLTNVNK
+2133 
-2146 PTFLLGN
+2146 
-2153 IDADARYV
+2153 
-2161 TVEVQHGGTK
+2161 
-2171 EVLTATKDATGN
+2171 
-2183 WSVTPTGTWADG
+2183 
-2195 DYTLTVRVEDE
+2195 
-2206 AGNEKH
+2206 
-2212 SASLTVTVDTQI
+2212 
-2224 TIDVIELVND
+2224 
-2234 NGIPGDNMTNDAHP
+2234 
-2248 QFRVTVP
+2248 
-2255 GDVNEVSLSI
+2255 
-2265 DGGVTW
+2265 
-2271 VKATQSATPG
+2271 
-2281 VWNYTWP
+2281 
-2288 GTVPDGDYTLNVKA
+2288 
-2302 TDNAGNT
+2302 
-2309 VTETLH
+2309 
-2315 FTIDTT
+2315 
-2321 LSTPVIVLDSAD
+2321 
-2333 DSGVHGDNMT
+2333 
-2343 NHTQPTFALQ
+2343 
-2353 HIDDDAV
+2353 
-2360 RVTVSVEHGGVTTT
+2360 
-2374 FDATKDAGGWTFT
+2374 FT

-2449 FQVTVPTDVNV
+2449 FQVKVPTDVN
-2460 VRLSIDGGKTWFNA
+2460 
-2474 TQSATPGVW
+2474 
-2483 DYIWPDDVADG
+2483 
-2494 GYTLTVEAT
+2494 E
-2503 DEAGNKATQ
+2503 
-2512 TLDFTIDTTLSVPTL
+2512 
-2527 SLDSADDSGIAG
+2527 
-2539 DNITNV
+2539 
-2545 KTPGFTLNNI
+2545 
-2555 DTDVSRVIVEV
+2555 
-2566 MHNGI
+2566 
-2571 KQEVPLVQTGGQWRF
+2571 
-2586 APTSDWADGDYILTV
+2586 
-2601 KVEDRAGNVKQS
+2601 
-2613 APLTVTVDTHI
+2613 
-2624 AIDRI
+2624 
-2629 ELVNDSGIPGDNLT
+2629 
-2643 NEARPHFQVTVP
+2643 
-2655 ADVNGVRLSI
+2655 
-2665 DGGKTWFD
+2665 
-2673 ATQSATSGVWD
+2673 
-2684 YTWLTN
+2684 
-2690 VANGP
+2690 
-2695 HTLMVEASDKAGN
+2695 
-2708 KTTQKLDF
+2708 
-2716 TIDTILSEPTI
+2716 
-2727 TLDSADDSAAGDNIT
+2727 
-2742 NVKMPGFTLGNID
+2742 
-2755 ADVTKVV
+2755 
-2762 VTVAHDGKNQQ
+2762 
-2773 IELIKNGGVWR
+2773 
-2784 FTPGAAW
+2784 
-2791 TDGDY
+2791 
-2796 TLTVKVEDKAGNTNY
+2796 
-2811 SAPLTVTIDTQT
+2811 
-2823 SIDRIELLNDTGIVG
+2823 
-2838 DNLTNEARPQFH
+2838 
-2850 ITVPTDVNSV
+2850 
-2860 QLSLDGGIN
+2860 
-2869 WVNATLTSDG
+2869 
-2879 VWEYIWPTDL
+2879 
-2889 VENTYTLTVKA
+2889 
-2900 TDVAGN
+2900 
-2906 TATETLNF
+2906 
-2914 IIDTTLST
+2914 
-2922 PTITLDSADDSGT
+2922 
-2935 ANDNKTNVKTPGF
+2935 
-2948 IIGGIDSDVTQVV
+2948 
-2961 VQVMRDGHSEE
+2961 
-2972 VELTQTNGQ
+2972 
-2981 WRFVP
+2981 
-2986 GSAWT
+2986 
-2991 DGDYTLTVTVKDE
+2991 
-3004 AGNIRHSAPLTVTID
+3004 
-3019 TQITI
+3019 
-3024 DHIELVNDSGI
+3024 
-3035 PDDNLTN
+3035 
-3042 NVRPHFQV
+3042 
-3050 TVPTDVNVVR
+3050 VR

-3103 AGNKTTQQ
+3103 AGNQTTQK
-3111 LDFIIDTLLSE
+3111 LDFIIDTMLSE
-3122 PTIVLDNTDDSGTK
+3122 PTIVLDSTDDSGTK
-3136 GDNLTNVNKPTF
+3136 GDNLTNANKPTF
-3148 LLGNIDADAR
+3148 ILGNIDADAR
-3158 YVTVEVQH
+3158 YVTVEVQY

-3410 STPLVVTVDTQTS
+3410 STPLIVTVDTQTS

-3469 VSATQGIE
+3469 VSAAQGIE

-3624 RIELVNDSGV
+3624 HIELVNDSGV

-3692 HTLTVEVTDGAGNK
+3692 HTLIVEVTDGAGNK
-3706 MTETLNFTIDITLLT
+3706 MTGTLDFTIDITLLT

-3849 FDIHQVDS
+3849 FDIRQVDS

-4070 YNATKVG
+4070 YSATKVG

-4303 KTSAELRIEID
+4303 KTSAELKIEID

-4530 ITSVTTPRFVIGNVP
+4530 ITSVTKPRFVIGNVP

-4558 SYSVTANGNNLW
+4558 SYPVTANGNNLW

-4892 RSTAVDVTI
+4892 RSTAVDLTI

-4966 NDGNYELTFKV
+4966 NDGNYVLTFKV

-5297 LDDLITN
+5297 LDDLITS

-5381 IDNPA
+5381 IDNPV
-5386 MVAGSDNGIF
+5386 MMAGSDNGIF

-5406 PTFSIFGEMNQSVQI
+5406 PAFSIYGEMNQSVQI

-5536 VNEKGHWQMPVN
+5536 ANDKGHWQMPVN

-5559 TVKSTDRAGNVNQ
+5559 NVKSTDRAGNVNQ

-5581 HIKVFTSELDDNKS
+5581 HIQVFTSELDDNKS
-5595 SSKTEWWSNS
+5595 SSKTDWWSNS
-5605 DLITMRGTGE
+5605 STITMRGMGE

-5633 VAATGRWELSTDK
+5633 VAANGKWELSTDQ
-5646 LPEGTYDISL
+5646 LPEGKYDITLS
-5656 VIEDSAGNRWEDVR
+5656 IEDNAGNRKEEVH

-5699 AEAKSQLI
+5699 AEAKFQLI
-5707 ITDSEGNTYTLT
+5707 ITDSNGNTYMLT

-5910 IYQATQGADGWT
+5910 TYQATQGADGWT
-5922 FTPPAAWNDGNYT
+5922 FTPPAAWNDGTYT

-5969 DDASDDATAT
+5969 NDASDDATAT

-5985 SETVNAESATHLRTE
+5985 SETVNAESATHLRTV
-6000 PSAAEESVVKVT
+6000 PSVAEESVVKET

-6043 NIVNVSIMFEG
+6043 NIVNVSVMFEG

-6076 GEYTMDVKFIDKDND
+6076 GEYTMDVKFIDKDDD

-6112 NVRGKTEDD
+6112 NARGKTEDD

>member
-31 SLSGPDMNITTPRGS
+31 SLSGPDMNITTPHGS

-118 KKQLDD
+118 KKQLDE

-446 GIKNDNITNSTLPTF
+446 GIKNDSITNSTLPTF

-540 TNDSGIV
+540 TDDSGIV

-598 VEGINNLTFTVEDV
+598 VEGVNNLTFTVEDV

-622 YVIDTIAPVP
+622 YVIDTVAPVP

-637 EDYVVLPNGIILS
+637 EDFVVLPNGIILS

-1060 SVQVWDAMSD
+1060 SVQVWDAASD

-1110 ANSAIFD
+1110 ANSAVFD

-1137 GVTGD
+1137 GVAGD

-1182 NGSWLFIPGNT
+1182 NGSWLFTPGNT

-1329 LDSADDTGIQGD
+1329 LNSADDTGVQGD

-1375 FDATKGTGGWTFTP
+1375 FDATKGVGGWTFTP
-1389 PTSWADGDY
+1389 TGAWADGDY

-1432 VNDSGIPDDNLT
+1432 VNDSGIPNDNLT

-1474 ATQSATPGVWD
+1474 ATQNATPGVWD

-1501 EATDEAGNKAT
+1501 EATDEAGNKTT

-1553 NNIDT
+1553 NNIDA
-1558 DVSRVIVEV
+1558 DVSRVTVEV

-1676 QSATSGVWDYT
+1676 QSATPGVWDYT

-1710 TTQKLDFTIDTILSE
+1710 TTQKLDFIIDTMLSE

-1871 VNATLTSDGVWEYIW
+1871 VNATLTPDGVWEYIW

-2019 DTQITIDHIELV
+2019 DTQIAIDHIELV

-2038 DNLTNNVR
+2038 DNLTN
-2046 PHFQV
+2046 
-2051 TVPTDVNVVR
+2051 
-2061 LSIDGGKTWFN
+2061 
-2072 ATQSA
+2072 
-2077 TPGVWD
+2077 
-2083 YTWLADV
+2083 
-2090 GEGKHTLTVE
+2090 E
-2100 ATDKAGNKTTQQL
+2100 A
-2113 DFIIDTLLSEPTIVL
+2113 
-2128 DNTDD
+2128 
-2133 SGTKGDHLTNVNK
+2133 
-2146 PTFLLGN
+2146 
-2153 IDADARYV
+2153 
-2161 TVEVQHGGTK
+2161 
-2171 EVLTATKDATGN
+2171 
-2183 WSVTPTGTWADG
+2183 
-2195 DYTLTVRVEDE
+2195 
-2206 AGNEKH
+2206 
-2212 SASLTVTVDTQI
+2212 
-2224 TIDVIELVND
+2224 
-2234 NGIPGDNMTNDAHP
+2234 
-2248 QFRVTVP
+2248 
-2255 GDVNEVSLSI
+2255 
-2265 DGGVTW
+2265 
-2271 VKATQSATPG
+2271 
-2281 VWNYTWP
+2281 
-2288 GTVPDGDYTLNVKA
+2288 
-2302 TDNAGNT
+2302 
-2309 VTETLH
+2309 
-2315 FTIDTT
+2315 
-2321 LSTPVIVLDSAD
+2321 
-2333 DSGVHGDNMT
+2333 
-2343 NHTQPTFALQ
+2343 
-2353 HIDDDAV
+2353 
-2360 RVTVSVEHGGVTTT
+2360 
-2374 FDATKDAGGWTFT
+2374 
-2387 PTGAWADGDYTLSVS
+2387 
-2402 VEDKAGNTSHSA
+2402 
-2414 SLTVTVDTQIAINNI
+2414 
-2429 ELVNDSGIPD
+2429 
-2439 DNLTNNVRPH
+2439 
-2449 FQVTVPTDVNV
+2449 
-2460 VRLSIDGGKTWFNA
+2460 
-2474 TQSATPGVW
+2474 
-2483 DYIWPDDVADG
+2483 
-2494 GYTLTVEAT
+2494 
-2503 DEAGNKATQ
+2503 
-2512 TLDFTIDTTLSVPTL
+2512 
-2527 SLDSADDSGIAG
+2527 
-2539 DNITNV
+2539 
-2545 KTPGFTLNNI
+2545 
-2555 DTDVSRVIVEV
+2555 
-2566 MHNGI
+2566 
-2571 KQEVPLVQTGGQWRF
+2571 
-2586 APTSDWADGDYILTV
+2586 
-2601 KVEDRAGNVKQS
+2601 
-2613 APLTVTVDTHI
+2613 
-2624 AIDRI
+2624 
-2629 ELVNDSGIPGDNLT
+2629 
-2643 NEARPHFQVTVP
+2643 
-2655 ADVNGVRLSI
+2655 
-2665 DGGKTWFD
+2665 
-2673 ATQSATSGVWD
+2673 
-2684 YTWLTN
+2684 
-2690 VANGP
+2690 
-2695 HTLMVEASDKAGN
+2695 
-2708 KTTQKLDF
+2708 
-2716 TIDTILSEPTI
+2716 
-2727 TLDSADDSAAGDNIT
+2727 
-2742 NVKMPGFTLGNID
+2742 
-2755 ADVTKVV
+2755 
-2762 VTVAHDGKNQQ
+2762 
-2773 IELIKNGGVWR
+2773 
-2784 FTPGAAW
+2784 
-2791 TDGDY
+2791 
-2796 TLTVKVEDKAGNTNY
+2796 
-2811 SAPLTVTIDTQT
+2811 
-2823 SIDRIELLNDTGIVG
+2823 
-2838 DNLTNEARPQFH
+2838 
-2850 ITVPTDVNSV
+2850 
-2860 QLSLDGGIN
+2860 
-2869 WVNATLTSDG
+2869 
-2879 VWEYIWPTDL
+2879 
-2889 VENTYTLTVKA
+2889 
-2900 TDVAGN
+2900 
-2906 TATETLNF
+2906 
-2914 IIDTTLST
+2914 
-2922 PTITLDSADDSGT
+2922 
-2935 ANDNKTNVKTPGF
+2935 
-2948 IIGGIDSDVTQVV
+2948 
-2961 VQVMRDGHSEE
+2961 
-2972 VELTQTNGQ
+2972 
-2981 WRFVP
+2981 
-2986 GSAWT
+2986 
-2991 DGDYTLTVTVKDE
+2991 
-3004 AGNIRHSAPLTVTID
+3004 
-3019 TQITI
+3019 
-3024 DHIELVNDSGI
+3024 
-3035 PDDNLTN
+3035 
-3042 NVRPHFQV
+3042 RPHFQV

-3166 GGTKEVLTATKG
+3166 GGTKEVLTATKDATGNWSVTPTGTWADGDYTLTVRVEDEAGNEKHSASLTVTVDTQITIDAIELVNDNGIPGDNMTNDAHPQFRVTVPGDVNEVSLSIDGGVTWVKATQSATPGVWNYTWPGTVPDGDYTLNVKATDNAGNTVTETLHFTIDTTLSTPVIVLDSADDTGIQGDNMTNRTQPTFNLQHIDDDAVRVTVSVEHGGVTTTFDATKGVGGWTFTPPTSWGAGDYTLSVSVEDKAGNTSHSASLTVTVDTQIAINNIELVNDSGIPDDNLTNNVRPQFQVKVPTDVNEVRLSIDGGKTWFNATQSATPGVWDYTWLADVGEGKHTLTVEATDKAGNQTTQKLDFIIDTLLSEPTIVLDNTDDSGIKGDNLTNANKPTFLLGNIDADARYVTVEVQHGSTKEVLTATKG

-3193 GDYTLTVRVEDD
+3193 GDYTLTVRVEDE

-3266 GNTWVRATQGTAGI
+3266 GNTWVRATQGTAGS

-3324 IAMDSRDDTGAIGDH
+3324 ITMDSRDDTGAIGDH

-3353 DADAH
+3353 DSDAQ

-3410 STPLVVTVDTQTS
+3410 STPLIVTVDTQTS

-3469 VSATQGIE
+3469 VSAAQGIE

-3624 RIELVNDSGV
+3624 HIELVNDSGV
-3634 PGDNVTKHVRP
+3634 PGDNITKHVRP

-3692 HTLTVEVTDGAGNK
+3692 HTLIVEVTDGAGNK
-3706 MTETLNFTIDITLLT
+3706 MTGTLDFTIDITLLT

-3742 VTQPVFVLGSID
+3742 VTQPIFVLGSID

-3849 FDIHQVDS
+3849 FDIRQVDS

-3914 PFEVRIDT
+3914 PLEVRIDT

-3948 SFRIDVPGDVVQVRV
+3948 SFRIDVPGDVIQVRV

-4190 QHTLLVDVTDI
+4190 KHTLLVDVTDI

-4303 KTSAELRIEID
+4303 KTSAELQIEID

-4379 GSALP
+4379 GSALS

-4530 ITSVTTPRFVIGNVP
+4530 ITSVTKPRFVIGNVP

-4558 SYSVTANGNNLW
+4558 SYPVTANGNNLW

-4616 PASDTGNSNSD
+4616 PASDTGSSNSD

-4661 KQTITV
+4661 KHTITV

-4726 HEATSLRP
+4726 YEATSLRP
-4734 EFKGF
+4734 EFKGL

-4831 TPTLIGSTLPNTIV
+4831 TPTLVGNTLPNAIV

-4966 NDGNYELTFKV
+4966 NDGNYVLTFKV

-5077 AGNSQQKE
+5077 AGNSQQKD

-5143 VEASSSG
+5143 
-5150 NISYTMPA
+5150 
-5158 NSADGEYQVQ
+5158 
-5168 FVATDTAGNR
+5168 
-5178 VESAITTV
+5178 
-5186 TIDSQIAVF
+5186 
-5195 DIDEDSL
+5195 
-5202 PALSNNRALSVSGV
+5202 
-5216 GEAGSQV
+5216 
-5223 SIFVDGKLVNVVMV
+5223 
-5237 EADGTWRAPILL
+5237 
-5249 QDDGT
+5249 
-5254 FNIHFSIT
+5254 
-5262 DVAGNTEV
+5262 
-5270 SKDYSVDVDSS
+5270 
-5281 TDFPT
+5281 
-5286 LNLEDASNSGS
+5286 
-5297 LDDLITN
+5297 
-5304 HNKPVLV
+5304 
-5311 GTAEAGATIHIYVDE
+5311 
-5326 KIVANVLV
+5326 
-5334 LEDGTWSYQFDNALK
+5334 
-5349 DGEYSIRVV
+5349 
-5358 AEDPAGNTAESPRL
+5358 
-5372 LVTIDTSTF
+5372 
-5381 IDNPA
+5381 
-5386 MVAGSDNGIF
+5386 
-5396 SNDSITSQTR
+5396 
-5406 PTFSIFGEMNQSVQI
+5406 
-5421 FIDGVLVDTITVTD
+5421 
-5435 RNQVYRPESPLG
+5435 
-5447 DGSHSIYYVITD
+5447 
-5459 KAGNTATS
+5459 
-5467 KTLNFTIDTFNTTPV
+5467 
-5482 AIDSIGGQTL
+5482 
-5492 AEMTGSDGKIYITD
+5492 
-5506 TTRNLLF
+5506 
-5513 SGSAEPNSKI
+5513 
-5523 EIIINGLNVGEVW
+5523 
-5536 VNEKGHWQMPVN
+5536 
-5548 PLYFTEGQLDI
+5548 
-5559 TVKSTDRAGNVNQ
+5559 
-5572 EKYSIWVDT
+5572 
-5581 HIKVFTSELDDNKS
+5581 
-5595 SSKTEWWSNS
+5595 
-5605 DLITMRGTGE
+5605 
-5615 IGATV
+5615 
-5620 SLIVAGVTLATAV
+5620 
-5633 VAATGRWELSTDK
+5633 
-5646 LPEGTYDISL
+5646 
-5656 VIEDSAGNRWEDVR
+5656 
-5670 EIFIDRTPPN
+5670 
-5680 APVVTYSDIV
+5680 
-5690 NDLIIMQGT
+5690 
-5699 AEAKSQLI
+5699 
-5707 ITDSEGNTYTLT
+5707 
-5719 VPDNGKWSMAI
+5719 
-5730 PYPSEGKFTITSV
+5730 
-5743 DAIGNRSDDVPL
+5743 
-5755 DIMKEVPVISL
+5755 
-5766 SPDSDSGTVGDNITR
+5766 
-5781 DKQPTFI
+5781 
-5788 IGNLESD
+5788 
-5795 VVVVQVDINGTVY
+5795 
-5808 NAEKNADGVW
+5808 
-5818 FFTPGTP
+5818 
-5825 LADGSY
+5825 
-5831 TISVIASDAAGNQKN
+5831 
-5846 SLPITVTI
+5846 
-5854 DSTLTV
+5854 
-5860 PEIALAAGEDNGAS
+5860 
-5874 DSDNVTNHTQPK
+5874 
-5886 FTLQHI
+5886 
-5892 DADVT
+5892 
-5897 GVTVNVTHNGVTD
+5897 
-5910 IYQATQGADGWT
+5910 
-5922 FTPPAAWNDGNYT
+5922 
-5935 LSVTVVDRA
+5935 
-5944 GNSQQSASLAVTVDS
+5944 
-5959 TVTVTADSQH
+5959 
-5969 DDASDDATAT
+5969 
-5979 AVTPPE
+5979 
-5985 SETVNAESATHLRTE
+5985 
-6000 PSAAEESVVKVT
+6000 
-6012 AYSITLLNADSGD
+6012 
-6025 EIDRS
+6025 
-6030 ISQTPSF
+6030 
-6037 EISVPE
+6037 
-6043 NIVNVSIMFEG
+6043 
-6054 EEFTLPITNQKA
+6054 
-6066 IFEVPLSLED
+6066 
-6076 GEYTMDVKFIDKDND
+6076 
-6091 FLIKEKTFSVDHSS
+6091 
-6105 ADIVNAM
+6105 
-6112 NVRGKTEDD
+6112 
-6121 INDSPSTS
+6121 
-6129 SVGHNNNGAIDVFA
+6129 
-6143 VNEVTLPVDNQE
+6143 
-6155 EHA
+6155 

>member
-1037 SDDNLTN
+1037 ADDNLTN

-1060 SVQVWDAMSD
+1060 SVQVWDAASD

-1110 ANSAIFD
+1110 ANSAVFD

-1375 FDATKGTGGWTFTP
+1375 FDATKGTGGWSFTP
-1389 PTSWADGDY
+1389 TGAWADGDY

-1474 ATQSATPGVWD
+1474 ATQSATPGAWD

-1501 EATDEAGNKAT
+1501 EATDKAGNKTT
-1512 QTLDFTIDTTLSVP
+1512 QELDFTIDTTLSVP

-1633 NDSGIPGDNLTNE
+1633 NDSGIPDDNLTNE

-1700 VEASDKAGNK
+1700 VEATDKAGNK

-1791 WTDGDYTLTVKVEDK
+1791 WTDGNYTLTVKVEDK

-2019 DTQITIDHIELV
+2019 DTQI
-2031 NDSGIPD
+2031 
-2038 DNLTNNVR
+2038 
-2046 PHFQV
+2046 
-2051 TVPTDVNVVR
+2051 
-2061 LSIDGGKTWFN
+2061 
-2072 ATQSA
+2072 A
-2077 TPGVWD
+2077 
-2083 YTWLADV
+2083 
-2090 GEGKHTLTVE
+2090 
-2100 ATDKAGNKTTQQL
+2100 
-2113 DFIIDTLLSEPTIVL
+2113 
-2128 DNTDD
+2128 
-2133 SGTKGDHLTNVNK
+2133 
-2146 PTFLLGN
+2146 
-2153 IDADARYV
+2153 
-2161 TVEVQHGGTK
+2161 
-2171 EVLTATKDATGN
+2171 
-2183 WSVTPTGTWADG
+2183 
-2195 DYTLTVRVEDE
+2195 
-2206 AGNEKH
+2206 
-2212 SASLTVTVDTQI
+2212 
-2224 TIDVIELVND
+2224 
-2234 NGIPGDNMTNDAHP
+2234 
-2248 QFRVTVP
+2248 
-2255 GDVNEVSLSI
+2255 
-2265 DGGVTW
+2265 
-2271 VKATQSATPG
+2271 
-2281 VWNYTWP
+2281 
-2288 GTVPDGDYTLNVKA
+2288 
-2302 TDNAGNT
+2302 
-2309 VTETLH
+2309 
-2315 FTIDTT
+2315 
-2321 LSTPVIVLDSAD
+2321 
-2333 DSGVHGDNMT
+2333 
-2343 NHTQPTFALQ
+2343 
-2353 HIDDDAV
+2353 
-2360 RVTVSVEHGGVTTT
+2360 
-2374 FDATKDAGGWTFT
+2374 
-2387 PTGAWADGDYTLSVS
+2387 
-2402 VEDKAGNTSHSA
+2402 
-2414 SLTVTVDTQIAINNI
+2414 
-2429 ELVNDSGIPD
+2429 
-2439 DNLTNNVRPH
+2439 
-2449 FQVTVPTDVNV
+2449 
-2460 VRLSIDGGKTWFNA
+2460 
-2474 TQSATPGVW
+2474 
-2483 DYIWPDDVADG
+2483 
-2494 GYTLTVEAT
+2494 
-2503 DEAGNKATQ
+2503 
-2512 TLDFTIDTTLSVPTL
+2512 
-2527 SLDSADDSGIAG
+2527 
-2539 DNITNV
+2539 
-2545 KTPGFTLNNI
+2545 
-2555 DTDVSRVIVEV
+2555 
-2566 MHNGI
+2566 
-2571 KQEVPLVQTGGQWRF
+2571 
-2586 APTSDWADGDYILTV
+2586 
-2601 KVEDRAGNVKQS
+2601 
-2613 APLTVTVDTHI
+2613 
-2624 AIDRI
+2624 
-2629 ELVNDSGIPGDNLT
+2629 
-2643 NEARPHFQVTVP
+2643 
-2655 ADVNGVRLSI
+2655 
-2665 DGGKTWFD
+2665 
-2673 ATQSATSGVWD
+2673 
-2684 YTWLTN
+2684 
-2690 VANGP
+2690 
-2695 HTLMVEASDKAGN
+2695 
-2708 KTTQKLDF
+2708 
-2716 TIDTILSEPTI
+2716 
-2727 TLDSADDSAAGDNIT
+2727 
-2742 NVKMPGFTLGNID
+2742 
-2755 ADVTKVV
+2755 
-2762 VTVAHDGKNQQ
+2762 
-2773 IELIKNGGVWR
+2773 
-2784 FTPGAAW
+2784 
-2791 TDGDY
+2791 
-2796 TLTVKVEDKAGNTNY
+2796 
-2811 SAPLTVTIDTQT
+2811 
-2823 SIDRIELLNDTGIVG
+2823 
-2838 DNLTNEARPQFH
+2838 
-2850 ITVPTDVNSV
+2850 
-2860 QLSLDGGIN
+2860 
-2869 WVNATLTSDG
+2869 
-2879 VWEYIWPTDL
+2879 
-2889 VENTYTLTVKA
+2889 
-2900 TDVAGN
+2900 
-2906 TATETLNF
+2906 
-2914 IIDTTLST
+2914 
-2922 PTITLDSADDSGT
+2922 
-2935 ANDNKTNVKTPGF
+2935 
-2948 IIGGIDSDVTQVV
+2948 
-2961 VQVMRDGHSEE
+2961 
-2972 VELTQTNGQ
+2972 
-2981 WRFVP
+2981 
-2986 GSAWT
+2986 
-2991 DGDYTLTVTVKDE
+2991 
-3004 AGNIRHSAPLTVTID
+3004 
-3019 TQITI
+3019 I

-3166 GGTKEVLTATKG
+3166 GGTKEVLTATKDATGNWSVTPTGTWADGDYTLTVRVEDEAGNEKHSASLTVTVDTQITIDAIELVNDNGIPGDNMTNDAHPQFRVTVPGDVNEVSLSIDGGVTWVKATQSATPGVWNYTWPGTVPDGDYTLNVKATDNAGNTVTETLHFTIDTTLSVPVIVLNSADDTGVQGDNMTNSTQPTFALQHIDDDAVRVTVSVEHGGVTTTFDATKGVGGWSFTPTGAWADGDYTLSVSVEDKAGNTSHSASLTVTVDTQIAINNIELVNDSGIPDDNLTNNVRPHFQVKVPTDVNEVRLSIDGGKTWFNATQSATPGVWDYTWLADVGEGKHTLTVEATDKAGNQTTQKLDFIIDTMLSEPTIVLDSTDDSGTKGDNLTNANKPTFILGNIDADARYVTVEVQYGGTKEVLTATKG

-3193 GDYTLTVRVEDD
+3193 GDYMLTVRVEDD

-3324 IAMDSRDDTGAIGDH
+3324 ITMDSRDDTGAIGDH

-3353 DADAH
+3353 DSDAQ

-3410 STPLVVTVDTQTS
+3410 STPLIVTVDTQTS

-3469 VSATQGIE
+3469 VSAAQGIE

-3624 RIELVNDSGV
+3624 HIELVNDSGV

-3706 MTETLNFTIDITLLT
+3706 MTETLNFTIDITLMT

-3849 FDIHQVDS
+3849 FDIRQVDS

-4303 KTSAELRIEID
+4303 KTSAELKIEID

-4530 ITSVTTPRFVIGNVP
+4530 ITSVTKPRFVIGNVP

-4558 SYSVTANGNNLW
+4558 SYPVTANGNNLW

-4831 TPTLIGSTLPNTIV
+4831 TPTLVGNTLPNAIV

-4966 NDGNYELTFKV
+4966 NDGNYVLTFKV

-5038 RNPQGVVI
+5038 RSPQGVVI

-5077 AGNSQQKE
+5077 AGNSQQKD

-5216 GEAGSQV
+5216 GEAGSKV

-5406 PTFSIFGEMNQSVQI
+5406 PTFSISGEMNQSVQI

-5536 VNEKGHWQMPVN
+5536 VNDKGHWQMPVN

-5581 HIKVFTSELDDNKS
+5581 HIQVFTSELDDNKS
-5595 SSKTEWWSNS
+5595 SSKTDWWSNS
-5605 DLITMRGTGE
+5605 STITMRGMGE

-5633 VAATGRWELSTDK
+5633 VAANGQWELSTDQ
-5646 LPEGTYDISL
+5646 LPEGKYDITLS
-5656 VIEDSAGNRWEDVR
+5656 IEDNAGNRKEEVH

-5707 ITDSEGNTYTLT
+5707 ITDSNGNTYTLT

-5985 SETVNAESATHLRTE
+5985 SETVNAESATHLRTV
-6000 PSAAEESVVKVT
+6000 PSAAEESVVKET

-6112 NVRGKTEDD
+6112 NARGKTEDD

>member
-446 GIKNDNITNSTLPTF
+446 GIKNDSITNSTLPTF

-540 TNDSGIV
+540 TDDSGIV

-1037 SDDNLTN
+1037 ADDNLTN

-1060 SVQVWDAMSD
+1060 SVQVWDAASD

-1110 ANSAIFD
+1110 ANSAVFD

-1207 KAGNTNYSAPL
+1207 KAGNTSYSAPL

-1329 LDSADDTGIQGD
+1329 LNSADDTGVQGD
-1341 NMTNSTQPTF
+1341 NMTNRTQPTF

-1432 VNDSGIPDDNLT
+1432 VNDSGIPNDNLT

-1474 ATQSATPGVWD
+1474 ATQSATTGVWD

-1700 VEASDKAGNK
+1700 VEATDKAGNK
-1710 TTQKLDFTIDTILSE
+1710 TTQKLDFIIDTLLSE

-2019 DTQITIDHIELV
+2019 DTQIAIDHIELV

-2038 DNLTNNVR
+2038 DNLTNEAR

-2113 DFIIDTLLSEPTIVL
+2113 DFIIDTMLSEPTIVL

-2133 SGTKGDHLTNVNK
+2133 SGTKGDNLTNVNK

-2224 TIDVIELVND
+2224 TIDAIELVND

-2321 LSTPVIVLDSAD
+2321 LSVPVIVLNSAD
-2333 DSGVHGDNMT
+2333 DTGVQGDNMT
-2343 NHTQPTFALQ
+2343 NSTQPTFALQ

-2374 FDATKDAGGWTFT
+2374 FDATKGTGGWTFT
-2387 PTGAWADGDYTLSVS
+2387 PPTSWADGDYTLSVS

-2449 FQVTVPTDVNV
+2449 FQVKVPTDVN
-2460 VRLSIDGGKTWFNA
+2460 
-2474 TQSATPGVW
+2474 
-2483 DYIWPDDVADG
+2483 
-2494 GYTLTVEAT
+2494 E
-2503 DEAGNKATQ
+2503 
-2512 TLDFTIDTTLSVPTL
+2512 
-2527 SLDSADDSGIAG
+2527 
-2539 DNITNV
+2539 
-2545 KTPGFTLNNI
+2545 
-2555 DTDVSRVIVEV
+2555 
-2566 MHNGI
+2566 
-2571 KQEVPLVQTGGQWRF
+2571 
-2586 APTSDWADGDYILTV
+2586 
-2601 KVEDRAGNVKQS
+2601 
-2613 APLTVTVDTHI
+2613 
-2624 AIDRI
+2624 
-2629 ELVNDSGIPGDNLT
+2629 
-2643 NEARPHFQVTVP
+2643 
-2655 ADVNGVRLSI
+2655 
-2665 DGGKTWFD
+2665 
-2673 ATQSATSGVWD
+2673 
-2684 YTWLTN
+2684 
-2690 VANGP
+2690 
-2695 HTLMVEASDKAGN
+2695 
-2708 KTTQKLDF
+2708 
-2716 TIDTILSEPTI
+2716 
-2727 TLDSADDSAAGDNIT
+2727 
-2742 NVKMPGFTLGNID
+2742 
-2755 ADVTKVV
+2755 
-2762 VTVAHDGKNQQ
+2762 
-2773 IELIKNGGVWR
+2773 
-2784 FTPGAAW
+2784 
-2791 TDGDY
+2791 
-2796 TLTVKVEDKAGNTNY
+2796 
-2811 SAPLTVTIDTQT
+2811 
-2823 SIDRIELLNDTGIVG
+2823 
-2838 DNLTNEARPQFH
+2838 
-2850 ITVPTDVNSV
+2850 
-2860 QLSLDGGIN
+2860 
-2869 WVNATLTSDG
+2869 
-2879 VWEYIWPTDL
+2879 
-2889 VENTYTLTVKA
+2889 
-2900 TDVAGN
+2900 
-2906 TATETLNF
+2906 
-2914 IIDTTLST
+2914 
-2922 PTITLDSADDSGT
+2922 
-2935 ANDNKTNVKTPGF
+2935 
-2948 IIGGIDSDVTQVV
+2948 
-2961 VQVMRDGHSEE
+2961 
-2972 VELTQTNGQ
+2972 
-2981 WRFVP
+2981 
-2986 GSAWT
+2986 
-2991 DGDYTLTVTVKDE
+2991 
-3004 AGNIRHSAPLTVTID
+3004 
-3019 TQITI
+3019 
-3024 DHIELVNDSGI
+3024 
-3035 PDDNLTN
+3035 
-3042 NVRPHFQV
+3042 
-3050 TVPTDVNVVR
+3050 VR

-3103 AGNKTTQQ
+3103 AGNQTTQK
-3111 LDFIIDTLLSE
+3111 LDFIIDTMLSE
-3122 PTIVLDNTDDSGTK
+3122 PTIVLDSTDDSGTK
-3136 GDNLTNVNKPTF
+3136 GDNLTNANKPTF
-3148 LLGNIDADAR
+3148 ILGNIDADAR
-3158 YVTVEVQH
+3158 YVTVEVQY

-3193 GDYTLTVRVEDD
+3193 GDYMLTVRVEDD

-3324 IAMDSRDDTGAIGDH
+3324 ITMDSRDDTGAIGDH

-3353 DADAH
+3353 DSDAQ

-3410 STPLVVTVDTQTS
+3410 STPLIVTVDTQTS

-3469 VSATQGIE
+3469 VSAAQGIE

-3624 RIELVNDSGV
+3624 HIELVNDSGV

-3706 MTETLNFTIDITLLT
+3706 MTETLNFTIDITLMT

-3849 FDIHQVDS
+3849 FDIRQVDS

-4303 KTSAELRIEID
+4303 KTSAELKIEID

-4530 ITSVTTPRFVIGNVP
+4530 ITSVTKPRFVIGNVP

-4558 SYSVTANGNNLW
+4558 SYPVTANGNNLW

-4892 RSTAVDVTI
+4892 RSTAVDLTI

-5406 PTFSIFGEMNQSVQI
+5406 PTFSISGEMNQSVQI

-5536 VNEKGHWQMPVN
+5536 VNDKGHWQMPVN

-5581 HIKVFTSELDDNKS
+5581 HIQVFTSELDDNKS
-5595 SSKTEWWSNS
+5595 SSKTDWWSNS
-5605 DLITMRGTGE
+5605 STITMRGMGE

-5633 VAATGRWELSTDK
+5633 VAANGQWELSTDQ
-5646 LPEGTYDISL
+5646 LPEGKYDITLS
-5656 VIEDSAGNRWEDVR
+5656 IEDNAGNRKEEVH
-5670 EIFIDRTPPN
+5670 EIFIDRTLPN

-5707 ITDSEGNTYTLT
+5707 ITDSNGNTYTLT

-5910 IYQATQGADGWT
+5910 TYQATQGADGWT
-5922 FTPPAAWNDGNYT
+5922 FTPPAAWNDGTYT

-5969 DDASDDATAT
+5969 NDASDDATAT

-5985 SETVNAESATHLRTE
+5985 SETVNAESATHLRTV
-6000 PSAAEESVVKVT
+6000 PSAAEESVVKET

-6043 NIVNVSIMFEG
+6043 NIVNVSVMFEG

-6076 GEYTMDVKFIDKDND
+6076 GEYTMDVKFIDKDDD

-6112 NVRGKTEDD
+6112 NARGKTEDD